1 MAEYNVQQKQFIQEY
16 KAQHKLTNQTDEQI
30 MLFIQKDMQTN
41 GVVYPGFEHLANPN
55 TSASST
61 TNGQI
66 FDTSNKSDENKGIS
80 VEKSSTTETSDNL
93 SSEGKEVTTDEN
105 GNTITTIKD
114 GDDIIEQTISST
126 DEKGNNIETV
136 VNYQDGK
143 PIKQTKKKNG
153 NIDTV
158 TTYKYHDASEENKL
172 AYVTLETTKAD
183 NTKVITT
190 ALETDKDGN
199 VDQED
204 FLDRTTIS
212 KDGTVT
218 SIYIQDGN
226 LLEQKVK
233 FDGKKVTTMYNGK
246 DLKNYDANK
255 LHRLV
260 QETEEK
266 GIKRYA
272 LYDGKGNT
280 KTTVQNGESPA
291 LIAQKFKVK
300 ENTLRRLN
308 PKKGKGAITQ
318 VGADILIPGEFNA
331 DSYPMRVRKSKEE
344 SLNKYNQF
352 ESKRLTKE
360 INSGEVQNIKLA
372 KSYNNVYEFA
382 KDKLLKSGVKNPDN
396 NQINEEANKLILLN
410 GEKFSYKAGKTVKV
424 AKSLTESKPAQEL
437 TKYGFKASAG
447 NRIFFQKFNNLNSQQ
462 KQNVLSAIQYCK
474 SQKITN
480 PSDIKAKVLETL
492 GINLFDSN
500 KTVPMVAD
508 NNYGV
513 MAYQRNSKPISIES
527 FVKDHLKLD
536 IKSELGKTVLERLSQ
551 VDQAQLNKIS
561 AKDFKG
567 FNNKTLDSVASML
580 ETVGV
585 QIRTQAEINVKNN
598 TPRAKAEKGKR
609 AVRIAAAE
617 NIALAYDNAIN
628 VIKNYQGNQ
637 GWMNVG
643 FYREKLG
650 QLLDKVN
657 PTDVATCFDAVIKRL
672 EKEKQYA
679 VSRLKTASANESEF
693 RQAFKDL
700 TGKDYNENSVKNFI
714 AQAQKGGDWT
724 KAYDKAFG
732 DRVVKRATDKVNFQQ
747 YVDGAGDI
755 VLMLLGTEAIGKGVA
770 WAGSKVAT
778 KLAPYVPKVLSKL
791 GATTVMNVGGNSVTV
806 SRVAGSMVTSAATF
820 TTWDASKNYINLK
833 TKDIQ
838 YSGEDAVKE
847 WQAYKEGNVES
858 AKFGAFAGLLNST
871 VVGKVVNGTMKLF
884 EKPVAKAVQG
894 VAKTLEKGEAVT
906 GTEVMKTF
914 IAKQAPGMVAKTAGT
929 VAEVA
934 GFTMYETA
942 NEITKELLKTDANGQ
957 RHLPKDLTEEGLTN
971 YLWTHLKGQAANL
984 GEIKAISKL
993 IFMHKGAIVERER
1006 MMNENLSK
1014 CEMLSNV
1021 KVQKAEVNGRE
1032 VYEVTMPNGNR
1043 KVAHTPEEIVA
1054 YCNNLM
1060 LMDMAMNS
1068 KTTATEANPNAPK
1081 GMNVEEDALLE
1092 KATKENP
1099 AEVVTEKVK
1108 KQWQQADLKKE
1119 AREEKVDLFNP
1130 DTKAGLN
1137 EPAPEVKDEVTSL
1150 IFTGKL
1156 KDSLT
1161 QHYNELGNVF
1171 KDIAKN
1177 RSADFKKLVKECGSD
1192 KEAFCKGVISILSE
1206 EIGMKGFEPKIEM
1219 KNLTG
1224 EADGQADWTK
1234 GTIYI
1239 NSSENNV
1246 KKLVG
1251 LISHEYIHMLQYRD
1265 ILAQYGEKG
1274 LREVIMNDNN
1284 IPQEKKESQLS
1295 EILKSPYTKK
1305 LLDNYDNLKH
1315 SPENSLNE
1323 YITRIYKDE
1332 FSNGID
1338 PNKDMKGYTNQGV
1351 EREAY
1356 HLGSGKLGNNTTQL
1370 EGLTLEKEE
1379 SMKDV
1384 LARMRAKLKTGQTS
1398 QDIKNNTS
1406 PKKAENFV
1414 VNEDGSITRIDNTQ
1428 KGVIQSDSNISN
1440 KVKDYIL
1447 SNLSKRYKNKTPEEL
1462 EFLISNIAS
1471 GTNDDINVITK
1482 RLNIINEANPRYLQ
1496 DFLNKNMGN
1505 AGFIL
1510 DNYKTIY
1517 DKIILNDNFQDLG
1530 PDKFNFVKFITSDN
1544 LQKII
1549 DTIDKPGF
1557 PNLVKS
1563 TIYDSK
1569 NHNVELGN
1577 ETVKINSALLVHLL
1591 TGQQYSSATEFNKAV
1606 NGLTEANHRIESDNI
1621 CPYNQIAEGILTQ
1634 KPELAQIAKE
1644 FQKHISKGGNA
1655 DKFFKELEKSGR
1667 LPHEIELKTIVPD
1680 KNALIV
1686 PSDLLDVFIE
1696 RTNQAT
1702 EKDAHNLRNKK
1713 LGNNTIGNI
1722 PKGIVQS
1729 EITSENFEQQKA
1741 DFIKE
1746 FNEKVG
1752 KFHNILYGNKVEKI
1766 STPEDLAAVKEF
1778 WEWTNS
1784 EEGKKQFRDSYEII
1798 DRINANNIADFKE
1811 LVETINGQKELS
1823 DDIKHSLL
1831 YDAIAGESLKET
1843 KEFIQGIEPS
1853 DLTKLNELE
1862 GFDRIMLSGSSA
1874 EQKAKL
1880 DFYKEIKT
1888 GKYDSIIKDD
1898 NIFKHVLSIGYS
1910 VEKTKSLYDTF
1921 AGENIS
1927 KEWFAKIQ
1935 EGLENSDVNAIKQ
1948 LYSQTKDLLDNNS
1961 DISWIMFR
1969 NLKQE
1974 DIPAKIE
1981 IINTLKSA
1989 KASNKEIC
1997 EILNKTNKDNLDIA
2011 KDLVQKAFANGDK
2024 KAEKYNVVII
2034 LNKLSHHG
2042 AYSKEFV
2049 EKNAE
2054 ALLHLDGTCIRKT
2067 TETNLELA
2075 SKISE
2080 NKEISSYQVDMMLNY
2095 ATDKE
2100 RTQKLIHTLDCG
2112 ITKLPELE
2120 VMNQLRTDF
2129 LGIIKKHLPPEKLQE
2144 IEKSIEDKEE
2154 FESILLGKANSRT
2167 LRDVELSPTEE
2178 EVTSAIARIAPS
2190 LGYEASPMRDAG
2202 LRLKRYFDERNQNI
2216 SDMNFILLEN
2226 ARYKNEA
2233 TKQQTLAQFN
2243 DLYPLL
2249 TNDEIKSIREI
2260 YIQTPEKE
2268 RQNIDYSLIAK
2279 REIIPLL
2286 KGTQNYDYYATQK
2299 ALEFLNCSNA
2309 EFKQKKHNLETRRQE
2324 LRNEYKFSEWKRI
2337 LNMPE
2342 AEFNKLKTPFELRT
2356 ETPVDIKAYEAQMRE
2371 KMADRITY
2379 DPIEAAELIERAEKK
2394 QSLRNEMFGNDYV
2407 PDKINAFEKLPKK
2420 APVTVTPLPAAGK
2433 LMRELRNTGHVKLSI
2448 PNEGGVKVKP
2458 YDAVIHPEDDYR
2470 LNVTQDAGIKIRY
2483 GTKLQWS
2490 NFKIARDLLQNY
2502 YDGHGHTLEGVNIEV
2517 NKTADG
2523 KYKIKISGESSWDYS
2538 HLDQMGSSTKH
2549 DPLDAGG
2556 YGEGTR
2562 AVAVSLLSKADI
2574 TNVKYASGDW
2584 AMTYGRSS
2592 DDLKSAY
2599 MTQTLSKNSEKVK
2612 GSTVEF
2618 ETENADIAHKLLEAK
2633 DYFNHPHNPDFK
2645 NLDFE
2650 NEFFGFKLKD
2660 DGAKGNIYLIQR
2672 YETDGES
2679 NNGLRGATIV
2689 FKTQPNH
2696 PTLVEKSGGEQFE
2709 LGTGVDRAQI
2719 PSYDVN
2725 RILSRYIKTMTDEEL
2740 TQTISSMEKFW
2751 GESGTEKDRLNDMYV
2766 PFVREA
2772 HRRGLGIDFKD
2783 AHYVYLD
2790 KPSTSSYDMAK
2801 NLGYKIANKSMKDV
2815 GMQSFYAK
2823 DASKLPH
2830 QPTEEQSK
2838 EIRLLEEGVRII
2850 QECTDL
2856 STKDLLN
2863 SDEVTKQTY
2872 MFSEGD
2878 HGTGAEAIIEA
2889 GEYQG
2894 HWMRDSHLLLQNYVG
2909 NLATFLHEIS
2919 HKSGPDESEVFSM
2932 QLTKLQSH
2940 ITNAIMHNPN
2950 AFKKIQTLSK
2960 MFDEVRSQEFNKQIP
2975 TTEVIQDKSFTP
2987 EKYKQHIDNLLSVT
3001 PEYREYVEP
3010 EPPKEPEPIEYI
3022 GDENRIVSTGN
3033 SGELGKIKIKSFE
3046 ENRRLTSRFNIAGIK
3061 RFAKSFIN
3069 KILRHKPSKVEED
3082 GGIILGDD
3090 DFASFTIDA
3099 GVAHFD
3105 KPIAKDQK
3113 PAKEEKHYKYEEFIP
3128 SRHESYTTLKSSDS
3142 MMKELEEKGSVA
3154 LSIPNA
3160 GGLKPKISET
3170 PNVEKDNDFNKTVSA
3185 QMTLSYAKKR
3195 NWSNEKIA
3203 RDLMQNFY
3211 DGNGHTLEGV
3221 DLKVKQNDDGTY
3233 TIRIDGKGIYN
3244 YEHLKRLGGSDKD
3257 NPKDAGGFGEGS
3269 RIIAGSLLAK
3279 GTNRVRFA
3287 CKDWQMDFTT
3297 AENVRTHEEGVMRTL
3312 TKNEAQLDGNYVEFD
3327 TNDKELVEK
3336 IMDSKNY
3343 FYSPNNPDFRDL
3355 DIENEFF
3362 GFKVTPDK
3370 NGNLY
3375 YIQRFQTPDKKM
3387 DNGLQNMTLIFKQ
3400 AAFGENFQN
3409 KGGYT
3414 IDLNTTRDRMA
3425 IEAEQ
3430 MSELTRAYA
3439 KTLPDADLV
3448 KAISALEPIFTSD
3461 NCNSEKFRRENK
3473 ANNLSYQFAQSII
3486 HEAASRG
3493 IKLDFEGKK
3502 IVYVKESSEWRTNL
3516 SSKEEAFFNKEGYIF
3531 ANMGTELGIED
3542 AESLYAKLHRPHSI
3556 KPTEQQAKQLQILNE
3571 AVNLIT
3577 SNDKMGL
3584 FPKEG
3589 TQLYAFDETSN
3600 IESSTGY
3607 YAAVNSKNLDGVFIH
3622 TNKLK
3627 AESFPTMLTNVLCEM
3642 LEGQTSK
3649 NLSSYSYNQTELIR
3663 SQLNTLITQPQIIEK
3678 LNILEKIY
3686 KEQQK

>member
-41 GVVYPGFEHLANPN
+41 GVVYPGFEHLAKPN

-61 TNGQI
+61 ANGQI
-66 FDTSNKSDENKGIS
+66 FDTSNKPDENKGIS
-80 VEKSSTTETSDNL
+80 VERSSTTKTSDNL

-308 PKKGKGAITQ
+308 PKKGKDAITQ

-344 SLNKYNQF
+344 SINKYNKF
-352 ESKRLTKE
+352 ETRRLTKE

-410 GEKFSYKAGKTVKV
+410 GEKFSYKAGKTVKI

-551 VDQAQLNKIS
+551 VDQTQLNKIS

-580 ETVGV
+580 ETAGV

-791 GATTVMNVGGNSVTV
+791 GATTVMKIGGNSVTV

-858 AKFGAFAGLLNST
+858 GKFGAFAGLLNST

-929 VAEVA
+929 IAEVA

-957 RHLPKDLTEEGLTN
+957 RHLPKDLTEEGLTS
-971 YLWTHLKGQAANL
+971 YLWTHLKGQATNL

-1032 VYEVTMPNGNR
+1032 IYEVTMPNGNR

-1068 KTTATEANPNAPK
+1068 KTTAAEANPNAPK

-1119 AREEKVDLFNP
+1119 ATEEKVDLFNP

-1137 EPAPEVKDEVTSL
+1137 EPAPKVKDEVTSL

-1239 NSSENNV
+1239 NSTENNV

-1265 ILAQYGEKG
+1265 ILAQYGETG

-1398 QDIKNNTS
+1398 QDNKDNTS
-1406 PKKAENFV
+1406 TKKTANFV
-1414 VNEDGSITRIDNTQ
+1414 VNEDGSIT
-1428 KGVIQSDSNISN
+1428 
-1440 KVKDYIL
+1440 
-1447 SNLSKRYKNKTPEEL
+1447 
-1462 EFLISNIAS
+1462 FA
-1471 GTNDDINVITK
+1471 
-1482 RLNIINEANPRYLQ
+1482 
-1496 DFLNKNMGN
+1496 
-1505 AGFIL
+1505 
-1510 DNYKTIY
+1510 
-1517 DKIILNDNFQDLG
+1517 
-1530 PDKFNFVKFITSDN
+1530 
-1544 LQKII
+1544 
-1549 DTIDKPGF
+1549 
-1557 PNLVKS
+1557 
-1563 TIYDSK
+1563 
-1569 NHNVELGN
+1569 
-1577 ETVKINSALLVHLL
+1577 
-1591 TGQQYSSATEFNKAV
+1591 
-1606 NGLTEANHRIESDNI
+1606 
-1621 CPYNQIAEGILTQ
+1621 
-1634 KPELAQIAKE
+1634 
-1644 FQKHISKGGNA
+1644 
-1655 DKFFKELEKSGR
+1655 
-1667 LPHEIELKTIVPD
+1667 
-1680 KNALIV
+1680 
-1686 PSDLLDVFIE
+1686 
-1696 RTNQAT
+1696 
-1702 EKDAHNLRNKK
+1702 
-1713 LGNNTIGNI
+1713 NNT

-1741 DFIKE
+1741 DFIKDV
-1746 FNEKVG
+1746 NEKLGEYAKYCV
-1752 KFHNILYGNKVEKI
+1752 KKIENI

-1784 EEGKKQFRDSYEII
+1784 EEGKKQFSNISYDII
-1798 DRINANNIADFKE
+1798 DKINAKNIADFKE
-1811 LVETINGQKELS
+1811 LVETMKAQKDLS
-1823 DDIKHSLL
+1823 NDIKSNLL
-1831 YDAIAGESLKET
+1831 YGAIAEESLKET

-1862 GFDRIMLSGSSA
+1862 IFDRTMLSGSST

-1880 DFYKEIKT
+1880 DFYKAIKT

-1898 NIFKHVLSIGYS
+1898 NIFKHVLSVGYS

-1927 KEWFAKIQ
+1927 KECFAKIQ

-1948 LYSQTKDLLDNNS
+1948 LYSQVKDLLDNNS
-1961 DISWIMFR
+1961 DMSWIMFR

-1989 KASNKEIC
+1989 KATNEEIC
-1997 EILNKTNKDNLDIA
+1997 EILHKTNKDNLDIA
-2011 KDLVQKAFANGDK
+2011 KDLVQKAFANGDE

-2034 LNKLSHHG
+2034 LNKLTRG
-2042 AYSKEFV
+2042 VYSKEFV

-2100 RTQKLIHTLDCG
+2100 RTQKLIDNLNNG
-2112 ITKLPELE
+2112 YTKLSEFE
-2120 VMNQLRTDF
+2120 VMNQLRMDF
-2129 LGIIKKHLPPEKLQE
+2129 IELIKKHLPPERLQE
-2144 IEKSIEDKEE
+2144 LERKFSNDKET
-2154 FESILLGKANSRT
+2154 FEDMLLQQAFKLKG
-2167 LRDVELSPTEE
+2167 VELSPAEE
-2178 EVTSAIARIAPS
+2178 KVVNDITRI
-2190 LGYEASPMRDAG
+2190 SPPLSIGTTVLYGVKSGLEKYFGDRD
-2202 LRLKRYFDERNQNI
+2202 RTI
-2216 SDMNFILLEN
+2216 SDMNYALEN
-2226 ARYKNEA
+2226 AQYKDEA
-2233 TKQQTLAQFN
+2233 TKQQTLAKFN
-2243 DLYPLL
+2243 DLYPRLSKSEL
-2249 TNDEIKSIREI
+2249 ATIKNI
-2260 YIQTPEKE
+2260 YFQLPPKE
-2268 RQNIDYSLIAK
+2268 RLNIDYSLIAK

-2286 KGTQNYDYYATQK
+2286 KGTQNYDADAIKK
-2299 ALEFLNCSNA
+2299 ALEFLNCSDA
-2309 EFKQKKHNLETRRQE
+2309 EFKQKKHNLETRRPE

-2420 APVTVTPLPAAGK
+2420 APVAVTPLPAAGK

-2633 DYFNHPHNPDFK
+2633 DYFYHPHNPDFK

-2766 PFVREA
+2766 PFVKEA

-2815 GMQSFYAK
+2815 GMQSFNAK
-2823 DASKLPH
+2823 DESKLPH

-2838 EIRLLEEGVRII
+2838 EIRLLEEGVRIL

-2863 SDEVTKQTY
+2863 SDEVNKPTY

-2878 HGTGAEAIIEA
+2878 HGAGAEAIIEG

-2894 HWMRDSHLLLQNYVG
+2894 HWMRDSHLLMQNYVG

-2919 HKSGPDESEVFSM
+2919 HKSGGDESEVFSM

-3010 EPPKEPEPIEYI
+3010 EPPKEPAPIEYT
-3022 GDENRIVSTGN
+3022 GDKNRIVSTGN

-3069 KILRHKPSKVEED
+3069 KILRHKPSKIEED

-3128 SRHESYTTLKSSDS
+3128 SKHESYTTLKSSDS

-3160 GGLKPKISET
+3160 GGLKPKISDT
-3170 PNVEKDNDFNKTVSA
+3170 PSVEKDNDFNKTVSA

-3297 AENVRTHEEGVMRTL
+3297 AENARTHEEGVMRTL

-3493 IKLDFEGKK
+3493 IKLDFEDKK

>member
-1 MAEYNVQQKQFIQEY
+1 MTEYNVQQKQFIQEY
-16 KAQHKLTNQTDEQI
+16 KTRHHLENKSDEQI

-41 GVVYPGFEHLANPN
+41 GVVYPGFESLVKPQNKP
-55 TSASST
+55 TYT
-61 TNGQI
+61 GQI
-66 FDTSNKSDENKGIS
+66 FGNSTTSNDMAGTAIEHGSSATAVKEP
-80 VEKSSTTETSDNL
+80 EKEI
-93 SSEGKEVTTDEN
+93 TTDEN
-105 GNTITTIKD
+105 GNEVAVVKN
-114 GDDIIEQTISST
+114 GDEVVEATVTQTDSN
-126 DEKGNNIETV
+126 GNKLETV
-136 VNYQDGK
+136 VSYENGK
-143 PIKQTKKKNG
+143 PVKQIKKQNG
-153 NIDTV
+153 NVSSVTKFKYNEPTENIPFPSVTVETIDGG
-158 TTYKYHDASEENKL
+158 KNKI
-172 AYVTLETTKAD
+172 
-183 NTKVITT
+183 ITT
-190 ALETDKDGN
+190 ALETDKYGN

-204 FLDRTTIS
+204 FIRRKTIS
-212 KDGTVT
+212 RDGTETTVIIG
-218 SIYIQDGN
+218 SEYIKEEK
-226 LLEQKVK
+226 LK
-233 FDGKKVTTMYNGK
+233 FDGKKVTTLYKGTNLA
-246 DLKNYDANK
+246 DFDSHK
-255 LHRLV
+255 LHRVV
-260 QETEEK
+260 QETEVD

-272 LYDGKGNT
+272 EYDGKGNT
-280 KTTVQNGESPA
+280 KTTVQFGETPSK
-291 LIAQKFKVK
+291 IAKKFNVK
-300 ENTLRRLN
+300 EQALMRLN
-308 PKKGKGAITQ
+308 PQKGKNAITQ
-318 VGADILIPGEFNA
+318 VAADILIPGEFNA
-331 DSYPMRVRKSKEE
+331 DSYPMRVRKSKGE

-352 ESKRLTKE
+352 EARRLTKE

-382 KDKLLKSGVKNPDN
+382 KDKLLKSGVKNLDN
-396 NQINEEANKLILLN
+396 DQINEEANKLILLN
-410 GEKFSYKAGKTVKV
+410 GKNFLYKAGKTVKV
-424 AKSLTESKPAQEL
+424 AKSLTNSKQASEL
-437 TKYGFKASAG
+437 TKYGFQASAE
-447 NRIFFQKFNNLNSQQ
+447 NRIFFQKFNALNPQQ

-492 GINLFDSN
+492 GINLFDSD
-500 KTVPMVAD
+500 KTVPMVAK

-513 MAYQRNSKPISIES
+513 MAYQRNSKPISIET

-536 IKSELGKTVLERLSQ
+536 IKSEPGKTVLDRLSQ
-551 VDQAQLNKIS
+551 TEQTILNKIS

-598 TPRAKAEKGKR
+598 SPRAKAEKEKR
-609 AVRIAAAE
+609 AVRTAAAE

-637 GWMNVG
+637 GWMNVA

-672 EKEKQYA
+672 EKEKQFA

-693 RQAFKDL
+693 KQAFKDL
-700 TGKDYNENSVKNFI
+700 TGKDYNENAVKNFL
-714 AQAQKGGDWT
+714 AQAQKGGDWS
-724 KAYDKAFG
+724 KSYDQAFG
-732 DRVVKRATDKVNFQQ
+732 DKVVKRATDKVNFQQ

-778 KLAPYVPKVLSKL
+778 KLAPYVPKILSKL

-838 YSGEDAVKE
+838 YTGEDAVKE

-858 AKFGAFAGLLNST
+858 GKFGAFAGLLNST

-884 EKPVAKAVQG
+884 EKPVAKAMQG
-894 VAKTLEKGEAVT
+894 VAKTLEKGEAT
-906 GTEVMKTF
+906 GADVMKTF
-914 IAKQAPGMVAKTAGT
+914 ISKQTPGMIAQTAGA

-942 NEITKELLKTDANGQ
+942 NNLTKKLLQTDANGQ
-957 RHLPKDLTEEGLTN
+957 LHLPKDLTEDGLTQ
-971 YLWTHLKGQAANL
+971 YLLKNIPEEFLKQAKGI

-993 IFMHKGAIVERER
+993 IFMHKGAVVERER
-1006 MMNENLSK
+1006 IMNENLSK
-1014 CEMLSNV
+1014 CEMLGKV
-1021 KVQKAEVNGRE
+1021 KIQKAEVDGAE
-1032 VYEVTMPNGNR
+1032 IYAITTPNGNR
-1043 KVAHTPEEIVA
+1043 KIARSPEDVVA
-1054 YCNNLM
+1054 YCNVLM
-1060 LMDMAMNS
+1060 QMDMAMNS
-1068 KTTATEANPNAPK
+1068 KTAATETNPNETKVKTPKGLVEKTQTTNPTENVKNKVISEVAKDIKDEGMRLNTPESLDAELAEAEQNPNAPVDNMEAFNLVIN
-1081 GMNVEEDALLE
+1081 GNIGNVL
-1092 KATKENP
+1092 KAQYDN
-1099 AEVVTEKVK
+1099 A
-1108 KQWQQADLKKE
+1108 
-1119 AREEKVDLFNP
+1119 
-1130 DTKAGLN
+1130 
-1137 EPAPEVKDEVTSL
+1137 S
-1150 IFTGKL
+1150 
-1156 KDSLT
+1156 
-1161 QHYNELGNVF
+1161 NVF
-1171 KDIAKN
+1171 KDIAKKYSSELDQLEKQYGN
-1177 RSADFKKLVKECGSD
+1177 DKKIFAEKFTEFLADKLGVKG
-1192 KEAFCKGVISILSE
+1192 I
-1206 EIGMKGFEPKIEM
+1206 EPKIV
-1219 KNLTG
+1219 LRDTGDADGFFDWSTG
-1224 EADGQADWTK
+1224 ELAVNSKLNNSKDIQTMIAHEFVHVMQFKDMIANKGSEAISSLLMHDEKFITAKAIELAKNNGADYKSLPAEDQQIYKEACSEMLADEVMEA
-1234 GTIYI
+1234 
-1239 NSSENNV
+1239 N
-1246 KKLVG
+1246 
-1251 LISHEYIHMLQYRD
+1251 
-1265 ILAQYGEKG
+1265 KG
-1274 LREVIMNDNN
+1274 LVDFA
-1284 IPQEKKESQLS
+1284 Q
-1295 EILKSPYTKK
+1295 
-1305 LLDNYDNLKH
+1305 KH
-1315 SPENSLNE
+1315 PTSKGSLNE
-1323 YITRIYKDE
+1323 YLSRIYQNE
-1332 FSNGID
+1332 YEN
-1338 PNKDMKGYTNQGV
+1338 MKTDVNSPEYYNQV
-1351 EREAY
+1351 IENEAY
-1356 HLGSGKLGNNTTQL
+1356 YLGNGQL
-1370 EGLTLEKEE
+1370 GLN
-1379 SMKDV
+1379 
-1384 LARMRAKLKTGQTS
+1384 LKGRIHFANSKTKGQT
-1398 QDIKNNTS
+1398 K
-1406 PKKAENFV
+1406 
-1414 VNEDGSITRIDNTQ
+1414 
-1428 KGVIQSDSNISN
+1428 
-1440 KVKDYIL
+1440 
-1447 SNLSKRYKNKTPEEL
+1447 
-1462 EFLISNIAS
+1462 
-1471 GTNDDINVITK
+1471 
-1482 RLNIINEANPRYLQ
+1482 
-1496 DFLNKNMGN
+1496 
-1505 AGFIL
+1505 
-1510 DNYKTIY
+1510 
-1517 DKIILNDNFQDLG
+1517 
-1530 PDKFNFVKFITSDN
+1530 TSD
-1544 LQKII
+1544 
-1549 DTIDKPGF
+1549 
-1557 PNLVKS
+1557 V
-1563 TIYDSK
+1563 
-1569 NHNVELGN
+1569 
-1577 ETVKINSALLVHLL
+1577 
-1591 TGQQYSSATEFNKAV
+1591 AT
-1606 NGLTEANHRIESDNI
+1606 
-1621 CPYNQIAEGILTQ
+1621 
-1634 KPELAQIAKE
+1634 
-1644 FQKHISKGGNA
+1644 
-1655 DKFFKELEKSGR
+1655 
-1667 LPHEIELKTIVPD
+1667 
-1680 KNALIV
+1680 
-1686 PSDLLDVFIE
+1686 
-1696 RTNQAT
+1696 
-1702 EKDAHNLRNKK
+1702 
-1713 LGNNTIGNI
+1713 

-1778 WEWTNS
+1778 WKWTNT

-1798 DRINANNIADFKE
+1798 DKINANNIADFKE

-1831 YDAIAGESLKET
+1831 YDAIAGGSIKET

-1853 DLTKLNELE
+1853 DLAKLNELE
-1862 GFDRIMLSGSSA
+1862 GFDRIMLSGSST

-1910 VEKTKSLYDTF
+1910 VEKTKSLYDAF

-1927 KEWFAKIQ
+1927 KEWFAKTQ
-1935 EGLENSDVNAIKQ
+1935 EGLEDSDVNAIKQ

-1961 DISWIMFR
+1961 DMSWIMFR

-1989 KASNKEIC
+1989 KATNEEIC
-1997 EILNKTNKDNLDIA
+1997 ETLNKTNKDNLDIA
-2011 KDLVQKAFANGDK
+2011 KDLVQKAFANGDE

-2034 LNKLSHHG
+2034 LNKLTRG
-2042 AYSKEFV
+2042 VYSKEFV

-2075 SKISE
+2075 NKISE

-2100 RTQKLIHTLDCG
+2100 RTQKLIDNLNNG
-2112 ITKLPELE
+2112 YTKLPEIE
-2120 VMNQLRTDF
+2120 VMNQLRMDF
-2129 LGIIKKHLPPEKLQE
+2129 IEIIKKHLPPERLQE
-2144 IEKSIEDKEE
+2144 LEKSIEDKEE
-2154 FESILLGKANSRT
+2154 FEKILIGQANSRA
-2167 LRDVELSPTEE
+2167 LRDMELNPAEE
-2178 EVTSAIARIAPS
+2178 KVANGITRIAPPLS
-2190 LGYEASPMRDAG
+2190 IAASPMREAG
-2202 LRLKRYFDERNQNI
+2202 LGLEKYFADRNQNI
-2216 SDMNFILLEN
+2216 SDMNFSLEN
-2226 ARYKNEA
+2226 AQYKDEA
-2233 TKQQTLAQFN
+2233 TKQQTLAKFN

-2249 TNDEIKSIREI
+2249 SNDELKDMREI
-2260 YIQTPEKE
+2260 YLQTPEKE
-2268 RQNIDYSLIAK
+2268 RLNIDYSLIAK

-2286 KGTQNYDYYATQK
+2286 RKTQNYNYRATEK
-2299 ALEFLNCSNA
+2299 ALEFLNCSDA
-2309 EFKQKKHNLETRRQE
+2309 EFKQKKHNLETRTQE
-2324 LRNEYKFSEWKRI
+2324 LRNEWEFSKWKRM

-2342 AEFNKLKTPFELRT
+2342 VEFNRLKIPFEERT

-2371 KMADRITY
+2371 KMTARITY
-2379 DPIEAAELIERAEKK
+2379 DPIEAAELIEKTEKK
-2394 QSLRNEMFGNDYV
+2394 QSLRNEMFGNDYE

-2420 APVTVTPLPAAGK
+2420 AHVAVTPLPATGE
-2433 LMRELRNTGHVKLSI
+2433 LMGELRKTGHVKLSI

-2517 NKTADG
+2517 DKTIDG

-2618 ETENADIAHKLLEAK
+2618 ETTNADIAHKLLEAK

-2660 DGAKGNIYLIQR
+2660 DGAKGNLYLIQR

-2689 FKTQPNH
+2689 LKTQPNH

-2751 GESGTEKDRLNDMYV
+2751 GEGGTEKDKLNDMYV
-2766 PFVREA
+2766 PFVKEA
-2772 HRRGLGIDFKD
+2772 NRRGLGIDFKD

-2790 KPSTSSYDMAK
+2790 KPSPSSYDMAK
-2801 NLGYKIANKSMKDV
+2801 NMGYKIADMNMKEV
-2815 GMQSFYAK
+2815 GMQSFNAK
-2823 DASKLPH
+2823 DESKLPH

-2863 SDEVTKQTY
+2863 SDEVTKPTY

-2878 HGTGAEAIIEA
+2878 YGAGAEAIIEA

-2919 HKSGPDESEVFSM
+2919 HKAGGDESEVFSR

-2960 MFDEVRSQEFNKQIP
+2960 MFDEVRSQEFNTPIKS
-2975 TTEVIQDKSFTP
+2975 TEVIQDKSFTP
-2987 EKYKQHIDNLLSVT
+2987 EQYKQHIDNLLSVA
-3001 PEYREYVEP
+3001 PEYKEYVEP
-3010 EPPKEPEPIEYI
+3010 EAPKELKSMVST
-3022 GDENRIVSTGN
+3022 GDENSIGSGN
-3033 SGELGKIKIKSFE
+3033 SKKTGKIKLKSFE
-3046 ENRRLTSRFNIAGIK
+3046 ENKKLTSRFNIAGIK

-3082 GGIILGDD
+3082 GGRILGDD

-3105 KPIAKDQK
+3105 KPIAKAQK
-3113 PAKEEKHYKYEEFIP
+3113 PAKEEKHYKYEAFTP
-3128 SRHESYTTLKSSDS
+3128 SKHESYTTLKSSDS

-3160 GGLKPKISET
+3160 GGLKPKISDT
-3170 PNVEKDNDFNKTVSA
+3170 PSVEKDNDFNKTVSA

-3257 NPKDAGGFGEGS
+3257 DPRDAGGFGEGS
-3269 RIIAGSLLAK
+3269 RILAGSLLAK
-3279 GTNRVRFA
+3279 GTTRVRFA

-3297 AENVRTHEEGVMRTL
+3297 AENARTHEEGIMRTL
-3312 TKNEAQLDGNYVEFD
+3312 TKSDTQLDGNYVEFD
-3327 TNDKELVEK
+3327 TKDKELVER

-3362 GFKVTPDK
+3362 GFKVNPNK

-3387 DNGLQNMTLIFKQ
+3387 DNGLQDMTLVFKQ

-3409 KGGYT
+3409 KAGYT
-3414 IDLNTTRDRMA
+3414 IHLNTTRDRMA
-3425 IEAEQ
+3425 IEPEQ

-3439 KTLPDADLV
+3439 KTLPDAELV

-3493 IKLDFEGKK
+3493 IKLDFEEKK
-3502 IVYVKESSEWRTNL
+3502 IVYVKESSEWRTSL
-3516 SSKEEAFFNKEGYIF
+3516 SSKEEAFFKKEGYIF
-3531 ANMGTELGIED
+3531 ANMGTEIGIED

-3571 AVNLIT
+3571 AIKLIT
-3577 SNDKMGL
+3577 ENDKFGL
-3584 FPKEG
+3584 FPKEE

-3600 IESSTGY
+3600 IESKTGY
-3607 YAAVNSKNLDGVFIH
+3607 YAAVNSGNLDGVFIN
-3622 TNKLK
+3622 TKELQL
-3627 AESFPTMLTNVLCEM
+3627 EFFPTMLTNVLCEM
-3642 LEGQTSK
+3642 LEDQTNK
-3649 NLSSYSYNQTELIR
+3649 ALSSYSYNQTELIR
-3663 SQLNTLITQPQIIEK
+3663 SQLNTLISQPQIVEK
-3678 LNILEKIY
+3678 LNILEQMY

>member
-41 GVVYPGFEHLANPN
+41 GVVYPGFEHLAKPN

-61 TNGQI
+61 ANGQI
-66 FDTSNKSDENKGIS
+66 FDTSNKPDENKGIS
-80 VEKSSTTETSDNL
+80 VERSSTTETSDNL
-93 SSEGKEVTTDEN
+93 SSEGKEVTIDEN

-344 SLNKYNQF
+344 SINKYNKF
-352 ESKRLTKE
+352 ETRRLTKE

-410 GEKFSYKAGKTVKV
+410 GEKFSYKAGKTVKI

-551 VDQAQLNKIS
+551 VDQTQLNKIS

-693 RQAFKDL
+693 KQAFKDL

-778 KLAPYVPKVLSKL
+778 KLAPYVPKVLSKI
-791 GATTVMNVGGNSVTV
+791 GAATVMNVGGNSVTV

-858 AKFGAFAGLLNST
+858 GKFGAFAGLLNST

-1081 GMNVEEDALLE
+1081 GMNVEENALLE

-1119 AREEKVDLFNP
+1119 ATEGKVDLFNP

-1239 NSSENNV
+1239 NSTENNV

-1265 ILAQYGEKG
+1265 ILAQYGETG

-1398 QDIKNNTS
+1398 QDNKDNTS
-1406 PKKAENFV
+1406 TKKTANFV
-1414 VNEDGSITRIDNTQ
+1414 VNEDGSIT
-1428 KGVIQSDSNISN
+1428 
-1440 KVKDYIL
+1440 
-1447 SNLSKRYKNKTPEEL
+1447 
-1462 EFLISNIAS
+1462 FA
-1471 GTNDDINVITK
+1471 
-1482 RLNIINEANPRYLQ
+1482 
-1496 DFLNKNMGN
+1496 
-1505 AGFIL
+1505 
-1510 DNYKTIY
+1510 
-1517 DKIILNDNFQDLG
+1517 
-1530 PDKFNFVKFITSDN
+1530 
-1544 LQKII
+1544 
-1549 DTIDKPGF
+1549 
-1557 PNLVKS
+1557 
-1563 TIYDSK
+1563 
-1569 NHNVELGN
+1569 
-1577 ETVKINSALLVHLL
+1577 
-1591 TGQQYSSATEFNKAV
+1591 
-1606 NGLTEANHRIESDNI
+1606 
-1621 CPYNQIAEGILTQ
+1621 
-1634 KPELAQIAKE
+1634 
-1644 FQKHISKGGNA
+1644 
-1655 DKFFKELEKSGR
+1655 
-1667 LPHEIELKTIVPD
+1667 
-1680 KNALIV
+1680 
-1686 PSDLLDVFIE
+1686 
-1696 RTNQAT
+1696 
-1702 EKDAHNLRNKK
+1702 
-1713 LGNNTIGNI
+1713 NNT

-1741 DFIKE
+1741 DFIKDV
-1746 FNEKVG
+1746 NEKLGEYAKYCV
-1752 KFHNILYGNKVEKI
+1752 KKIENI

-1784 EEGKKQFRDSYEII
+1784 EEGKKQFSNISYDII
-1798 DRINANNIADFKE
+1798 DKINAKNIADFKE
-1811 LVETINGQKELS
+1811 LVETMKAQKDLS
-1823 DDIKHSLL
+1823 DDIKSNLL
-1831 YDAIAGESLKET
+1831 YGAIAEESLKET

-1862 GFDRIMLSGSSA
+1862 IFDRTMLSGSST

-1880 DFYKEIKT
+1880 DFYKAIKT

-1910 VEKTKSLYDTF
+1910 VEKTKALYDTF
-1921 AGENIS
+1921 AEENIS
-1927 KEWFAKIQ
+1927 KELFEKIR
-1935 EGLENSDVNAIKQ
+1935 EGIENSDVNAIKQ

-1989 KASNKEIC
+1989 KATNEEIC
-1997 EILNKTNKDNLDIA
+1997 ETLNKTNKDNLDIA
-2011 KDLVQKAFANGDK
+2011 KDLVQKAFANGDE
-2024 KAEKYNVVII
+2024 KAEKYNIVII
-2034 LNKLSHHG
+2034 LNKLTRG
-2042 AYSKEFV
+2042 VYSKEFV

-2100 RTQKLIHTLDCG
+2100 RTQKLIDNLNNG
-2112 ITKLPELE
+2112 YTKLSEFE
-2120 VMNQLRTDF
+2120 VMNQLRMDF
-2129 LGIIKKHLPPEKLQE
+2129 IELIKKHLPPERLQE
-2144 IEKSIEDKEE
+2144 LERKFSNDKET
-2154 FESILLGKANSRT
+2154 FEDMLLQQAFKLKG
-2167 LRDVELSPTEE
+2167 VELSPAEE
-2178 EVTSAIARIAPS
+2178 KVVNDITRI
-2190 LGYEASPMRDAG
+2190 SPPLSIGTTVLYGVKSGLEKYFGDRD
-2202 LRLKRYFDERNQNI
+2202 RTI
-2216 SDMNFILLEN
+2216 SDMNYALEN
-2226 ARYKNEA
+2226 AQYKDEA
-2233 TKQQTLAQFN
+2233 TKQQTLAKFN
-2243 DLYPLL
+2243 DLYPRLSKSEL
-2249 TNDEIKSIREI
+2249 ATIKNI
-2260 YIQTPEKE
+2260 YFQLPPKE
-2268 RQNIDYSLIAK
+2268 RLNIDYSLIAK

-2286 KGTQNYDYYATQK
+2286 KGTQNYDADAIKKT
-2299 ALEFLNCSNA
+2299 LEFLNCSDA
-2309 EFKQKKHNLETRRQE
+2309 EFKQKKHNLETRSPE

-2394 QSLRNEMFGNDYV
+2394 QSLRNEMFGNDYE

-2420 APVTVTPLPAAGK
+2420 APVAVTPLPAAGK

-2599 MTQTLSKNSEKVK
+2599 MTQTLSKNNEKVK

-2633 DYFNHPHNPDFK
+2633 DYFYHPHNPDFK

-2815 GMQSFYAK
+2815 GMQSFNAK
-2823 DASKLPH
+2823 DESKLPH

-2838 EIRLLEEGVRII
+2838 EIRLLEEGVRIL

-2863 SDEVTKQTY
+2863 SDEVNKPTY

-2878 HGTGAEAIIEA
+2878 HGAGAEAIIEG

-2894 HWMRDSHLLLQNYVG
+2894 HWMRDSHLLMQNYVG

-2919 HKSGPDESEVFSM
+2919 HKSGGDESEVFSM

-3010 EPPKEPEPIEYI
+3010 EPPKEPAPIEYT

-3069 KILRHKPSKVEED
+3069 KILRHKPSKIEED

-3128 SRHESYTTLKSSDS
+3128 SKHESYTTLKSSDS

-3160 GGLKPKISET
+3160 GGLKPKISDT
-3170 PNVEKDNDFNKTVSA
+3170 PSVEKDNDFNKTVSA

-3387 DNGLQNMTLIFKQ
+3387 DNGLQNMTIIFKQ

-3493 IKLDFEGKK
+3493 IKLDFEDKK

-3584 FPKEG
+3584 FPNEG

>member
-66 FDTSNKSDENKGIS
+66 FDTSNKPNENKGIS

-308 PKKGKGAITQ
+308 PKKGKDAITQ

-344 SLNKYNQF
+344 SINKYNKF
-352 ESKRLTKE
+352 ETRRLTKE

-424 AKSLTESKPAQEL
+424 AKSLTASKPAQEL

-447 NRIFFQKFNNLNSQQ
+447 NRIFFQKFNNLNPQQ

-551 VDQAQLNKIS
+551 VDQTQLNKIS

-778 KLAPYVPKVLSKL
+778 KLAPYVPKALSKI
-791 GATTVMNVGGNSVTV
+791 GAATVMNVGGNSVTV

-971 YLWTHLKGQAANL
+971 YLWKHLKGQAANL

-993 IFMHKGAIVERER
+993 IFMHKGAIAERER

-1032 VYEVTMPNGNR
+1032 IYEVTMPNGNR

-1068 KTTATEANPNAPK
+1068 KTTAAEAIPKGKLAVEENNVKSTKELIEKAQNTNPTENVKNKVISEVAKDIKDEGMRLNTPESLDAELAEAEQNPNAPVD
-1081 GMNVEEDALLE
+1081 NLEALNLVINGKIGNIL
-1092 KATKENP
+1092 KAQYDN
-1099 AEVVTEKVK
+1099 A
-1108 KQWQQADLKKE
+1108 
-1119 AREEKVDLFNP
+1119 
-1130 DTKAGLN
+1130 
-1137 EPAPEVKDEVTSL
+1137 S
-1150 IFTGKL
+1150 
-1156 KDSLT
+1156 
-1161 QHYNELGNVF
+1161 NVF
-1171 KDIAKN
+1171 KDIAKKYSSELDQLEKQYGN
-1177 RSADFKKLVKECGSD
+1177 DKKLFAEKFTEFLADKLGVKG
-1192 KEAFCKGVISILSE
+1192 I
-1206 EIGMKGFEPKIEM
+1206 EPKIV
-1219 KNLTG
+1219 LRDTGDADGFFDWSTG
-1224 EADGQADWTK
+1224 ELTVNSKLNNSKDIQTMIAHEFVHVMQFKDMIANRGAEAVSSLLMHDTKFITAKAIELAKNNGADYKSLPVEDQQIYKEACSEMLADEVMEA
-1234 GTIYI
+1234 
-1239 NSSENNV
+1239 N
-1246 KKLVG
+1246 
-1251 LISHEYIHMLQYRD
+1251 
-1265 ILAQYGEKG
+1265 KG
-1274 LREVIMNDNN
+1274 LVDFAQKNPIS
-1284 IPQEKKESQLS
+1284 KG
-1295 EILKSPYTKK
+1295 
-1305 LLDNYDNLKH
+1305 
-1315 SPENSLNE
+1315 SLNE
-1323 YITRIYKDE
+1323 YLSRIYQNE
-1332 FSNGID
+1332 YEN
-1338 PNKDMKGYTNQGV
+1338 MKTDVNSPEYYNQV
-1351 EREAY
+1351 IENEAY
-1356 HLGSGKLGNNTTQL
+1356 YLGNGQL
-1370 EGLTLEKEE
+1370 GLN
-1379 SMKDV
+1379 
-1384 LARMRAKLKTGQTS
+1384 LKGSIHFANSKTKGQT
-1398 QDIKNNTS
+1398 KNSDATT
-1406 PKKAENFV
+1406 P
-1414 VNEDGSITRIDNTQ
+1414 

-1447 SNLSKRYKNKTPEEL
+1447 SNLSERYKNKTPEEL

-1549 DTIDKPGF
+1549 DTIDKPEF

-1591 TGQQYSSATEFNKAV
+1591 TGQQYSSETEFNKAV

-1713 LGNNTIGNI
+1713 LGNNTIDNI

-1741 DFIKE
+1741 DFIKD
-1746 FNEKVG
+1746 FNEKLGEYAQYNV
-1752 KFHNILYGNKVEKI
+1752 KKIENI

-1784 EEGKKQFRDSYEII
+1784 EEGKKQFSNISYDII
-1798 DRINANNIADFKE
+1798 DKINAKNIADFKE
-1811 LVETINGQKELS
+1811 LVETMKAQKDLS
-1823 DDIKHSLL
+1823 DDIKSNLL
-1831 YDAIAGESLKET
+1831 YGAIAEESLKET

-1862 GFDRIMLSGSSA
+1862 IFDRTMLSGSST

-1898 NIFKHVLSIGYS
+1898 NIFKHVVLA
-1910 VEKTKSLYDTF
+1910 VDKNFAKTKSLYDTF

-1927 KEWFAKIQ
+1927 NEWFAKIQ

-1969 NLKQE
+1969 NLKSE

-1989 KASNKEIC
+1989 KATNEEIC

-2011 KDLVQKAFANGDK
+2011 KDLVQKAFANGDEK
-2024 KAEKYNVVII
+2024 VEKYNVVII
-2034 LNKLSHHG
+2034 LNRLTRG
-2042 AYSKEFV
+2042 VYSKEFV

-2054 ALLHLDGTCIRKT
+2054 ALLHLDGTCIRKA

-2129 LGIIKKHLPPEKLQE
+2129 LEIIKKHLSPEDLQM
-2144 IEKSIEDKEE
+2144 IKNATDDKEE
-2154 FESILLGKANSRT
+2154 FESLLIGKANSRT
-2167 LRDVELSPTEE
+2167 LRDLELSPAEE
-2178 EVTSAIARIAPS
+2178 EVANAIARIAPS
-2190 LGYEASPMRDAG
+2190 LGYEVSPMREAG
-2202 LRLKRYFDERNQNI
+2202 LRLKRYFDDRNQNI
-2216 SDMNFILLEN
+2216 GDMNFILLEN

-2233 TKQQTLAQFN
+2233 TKQQTLSQFN

-2299 ALEFLNCSNA
+2299 ALEFLNCSDA

-2324 LRNEYKFSEWKRI
+2324 LRYEYKFSEWKRI

-2751 GESGTEKDRLNDMYV
+2751 GESGTKKDRLNDMYV
-2766 PFVREA
+2766 PFVKEA
-2772 HRRGLGIDFKD
+2772 NRRGLGIDFKD

-2790 KPSTSSYDMAK
+2790 KPSISSYDMAK
-2801 NLGYKIANKSMKDV
+2801 NMGYKIANKSMKDV
-2815 GMQSFYAK
+2815 GMQSFNAK
-2823 DASKLPH
+2823 DESKLPH

-2838 EIRLLEEGVRII
+2838 EIRLLEEGVRIL

-2863 SDEVTKQTY
+2863 SDEITKPTY

-2919 HKSGPDESEVFSM
+2919 HKAGGDTSEVFSM

-2987 EKYKQHIDNLLSVT
+2987 ERYKQHIDNLLSVT

-3010 EPPKEPEPIEYI
+3010 EPPKEPAPIEYT

-3090 DFASFTIDA
+3090 DFASFTID
-3099 GVAHFD
+3099 FD

-3221 DLKVKQNDDGTY
+3221 DLKVKQNGDGTY

-3493 IKLDFEGKK
+3493 IKLDFEDKK

-3516 SSKEEAFFNKEGYIF
+3516 SSKEEAFFKKEGYIF

-3584 FPKEG
+3584 FPKER

>member
-1 MAEYNVQQKQFIQEY
+1 MTEYNVQQKQFIQEY
-16 KAQHKLTNQTDEQI
+16 KTRHHLENKSDEQI

-41 GVVYPGFEHLANPN
+41 GVVYPGFENLVKPQNK
-55 TSASST
+55 SAYT
-61 TNGQI
+61 GQI
-66 FDTSNKSDENKGIS
+66 FGNSTTSNDMAGTAIEHCSSATAVKEP
-80 VEKSSTTETSDNL
+80 EKEI
-93 SSEGKEVTTDEN
+93 TTDEN
-105 GNTITTIKD
+105 GNEVAVIKN
-114 GDDIIEQTISST
+114 GDEVVEATVTQTDSN
-126 DEKGNNIETV
+126 GNKLETV
-136 VNYQDGK
+136 VSYENGK
-143 PIKQTKKKNG
+143 PVKQIKKQNG
-153 NIDTV
+153 NVSSVTKFKYNEPTENIPFPSVTVETIDGG
-158 TTYKYHDASEENKL
+158 KNKI
-172 AYVTLETTKAD
+172 
-183 NTKVITT
+183 ITT
-190 ALETDKDGN
+190 ALETDKYGN

-204 FLDRTTIS
+204 FIRRKTIS
-212 KDGTVT
+212 RDGTETTVIIG
-218 SIYIQDGN
+218 SEYIKEEK
-226 LLEQKVK
+226 LK
-233 FDGKKVTTMYNGK
+233 FDGKKVTTLYKGTNLA
-246 DLKNYDANK
+246 DFDSHK
-255 LHRLV
+255 LHRVV
-260 QETEEK
+260 QETEVD

-272 LYDGKGNT
+272 EYDGKGNT
-280 KTTVQNGESPA
+280 KTTVQFGETPSK
-291 LIAQKFKVK
+291 IAKKFNVK
-300 ENTLRRLN
+300 EQALMRLN
-308 PKKGKGAITQ
+308 PQKGKNAITQ
-318 VGADILIPGEFNA
+318 VAADILIPGEFNA
-331 DSYPMRVRKSKEE
+331 DSYPMRVRKSKAE
-344 SLNKYNQF
+344 SLNKYSQF
-352 ESKRLTKE
+352 EARRLTKE

-382 KDKLLKSGVKNPDN
+382 KDKLLKSGVKNLDN
-396 NQINEEANKLILLN
+396 DQINEEANKLILLN
-410 GEKFSYKAGKTVKV
+410 GKNFLYKAGKTVKV
-424 AKSLTESKPAQEL
+424 AKSLTNSKQASEL
-437 TKYGFKASAG
+437 TKYGFQASAE
-447 NRIFFQKFNNLNSQQ
+447 NRIFFQKFNALNPQQ

-492 GINLFDSN
+492 GINLFDSD
-500 KTVPMVAD
+500 KTVPMVAK

-513 MAYQRNSKPISIES
+513 MAYQRNSKPISIET

-536 IKSELGKTVLERLSQ
+536 IKSEPGKTVLDRLSQ
-551 VDQAQLNKIS
+551 TEQTKLNKIS

-567 FNNKTLDSVASML
+567 FNNKTLDGVASML

-598 TPRAKAEKGKR
+598 SPRAKAEKEKR
-609 AVRIAAAE
+609 AVRTAAAE

-637 GWMNVG
+637 GWMNVA

-672 EKEKQYA
+672 EKEKQFA

-693 RQAFKDL
+693 KQAFKDL
-700 TGKDYNENSVKNFI
+700 TGKDYNENAVKNFL
-714 AQAQKGGDWT
+714 AQAQKGGDWS
-724 KAYDKAFG
+724 KSYDQAFG
-732 DRVVKRATDKVNFQQ
+732 DKVVKRATDKVNFQQ

-778 KLAPYVPKVLSKL
+778 KLAPYVPKILSKL

-838 YSGEDAVKE
+838 YTGEDAVKE

-858 AKFGAFAGLLNST
+858 GKFGAFAGLLNST

-884 EKPVAKAVQG
+884 EKPVAKAMQG
-894 VAKTLEKGEAVT
+894 VAKTLEKGEAT
-906 GTEVMKTF
+906 GADVMKTF
-914 IAKQAPGMVAKTAGT
+914 ISKQTPGMIAQTAGA

-942 NEITKELLKTDANGQ
+942 NNLTKKLLQTDANGQ
-957 RHLPKDLTEEGLTN
+957 LHLPKDLTEDGLTQ
-971 YLWTHLKGQAANL
+971 YLLKNIPEEFLKQAKGI

-993 IFMHKGAIVERER
+993 IFMHKGAVVERER
-1006 MMNENLSK
+1006 IMNENLSK
-1014 CEMLSNV
+1014 CEMLGKV
-1021 KVQKAEVNGRE
+1021 KIQKAEVDGAE
-1032 VYEVTMPNGNR
+1032 IYAITTPNGNR
-1043 KVAHTPEEIVA
+1043 KIARSPEDVVA
-1054 YCNNLM
+1054 YCNVLM
-1060 LMDMAMNS
+1060 QMDMAMNS
-1068 KTTATEANPNAPK
+1068 KTAATETNPNETKVKTPKGLVEKTQTTNPTENVKNKVISEVAKDIKDEGMRLNTPESLDAELAEAEQNPNAPVDNMEAFNLVIN
-1081 GMNVEEDALLE
+1081 GNIGNVL
-1092 KATKENP
+1092 KAQYDN
-1099 AEVVTEKVK
+1099 A
-1108 KQWQQADLKKE
+1108 
-1119 AREEKVDLFNP
+1119 
-1130 DTKAGLN
+1130 
-1137 EPAPEVKDEVTSL
+1137 S
-1150 IFTGKL
+1150 
-1156 KDSLT
+1156 
-1161 QHYNELGNVF
+1161 NVF
-1171 KDIAKN
+1171 KDIAKKYSSELDQLEKQYGN
-1177 RSADFKKLVKECGSD
+1177 DKKIFAEKFTEFLADKLGVKG
-1192 KEAFCKGVISILSE
+1192 I
-1206 EIGMKGFEPKIEM
+1206 EPKIV
-1219 KNLTG
+1219 LRDTGDADGFFDWSTG
-1224 EADGQADWTK
+1224 ELAVNSKLNNSKDIQTMIAHEFVHVMQFKDMIANKGSEAISSLLMHDEKFITAKAIELAKNNGADYKSLPAEDQQIYKEACSEMLADEVMEA
-1234 GTIYI
+1234 
-1239 NSSENNV
+1239 N
-1246 KKLVG
+1246 
-1251 LISHEYIHMLQYRD
+1251 
-1265 ILAQYGEKG
+1265 KG
-1274 LREVIMNDNN
+1274 LVDFA
-1284 IPQEKKESQLS
+1284 Q
-1295 EILKSPYTKK
+1295 
-1305 LLDNYDNLKH
+1305 KH
-1315 SPENSLNE
+1315 PTSKGSLNE
-1323 YITRIYKDE
+1323 YLSRIYQNE
-1332 FSNGID
+1332 YEN
-1338 PNKDMKGYTNQGV
+1338 MKTDVNSPEYYNQV
-1351 EREAY
+1351 IENEAY
-1356 HLGSGKLGNNTTQL
+1356 YLGNGQL
-1370 EGLTLEKEE
+1370 GLN
-1379 SMKDV
+1379 
-1384 LARMRAKLKTGQTS
+1384 LK
-1398 QDIKNNTS
+1398 
-1406 PKKAENFV
+1406 
-1414 VNEDGSITRIDNTQ
+1414 GSVHFTDTKTNTQ
-1428 KGVIQSDSNISN
+1428 T
-1440 KVKDYIL
+1440 
-1447 SNLSKRYKNKTPEEL
+1447 KN
-1462 EFLISNIAS
+1462 SRV
-1471 GTNDDINVITK
+1471 NV
-1482 RLNIINEANPRYLQ
+1482 
-1496 DFLNKNMGN
+1496 
-1505 AGFIL
+1505 
-1510 DNYKTIY
+1510 
-1517 DKIILNDNFQDLG
+1517 
-1530 PDKFNFVKFITSDN
+1530 
-1544 LQKII
+1544 
-1549 DTIDKPGF
+1549 
-1557 PNLVKS
+1557 
-1563 TIYDSK
+1563 
-1569 NHNVELGN
+1569 
-1577 ETVKINSALLVHLL
+1577 
-1591 TGQQYSSATEFNKAV
+1591 
-1606 NGLTEANHRIESDNI
+1606 
-1621 CPYNQIAEGILTQ
+1621 
-1634 KPELAQIAKE
+1634 
-1644 FQKHISKGGNA
+1644 
-1655 DKFFKELEKSGR
+1655 
-1667 LPHEIELKTIVPD
+1667 
-1680 KNALIV
+1680 
-1686 PSDLLDVFIE
+1686 
-1696 RTNQAT
+1696 
-1702 EKDAHNLRNKK
+1702 
-1713 LGNNTIGNI
+1713 

-1729 EITSENFEQQKA
+1729 EITPENFEQQKA

-1746 FNEKVG
+1746 FNEKAG
-1752 KFHNILYGNKVEKI
+1752 KFHKYLYGNKVEKI

-1798 DRINANNIADFKE
+1798 DKINANNIADFKE
-1811 LVETINGQKELS
+1811 LVETINGKKELS

-1831 YDAIAGESLKET
+1831 YDAIAGGSIKET

-1853 DLTKLNELE
+1853 DLAKLNELE

-1898 NIFKHVLSIGYS
+1898 NIFKHVLSVGYS

-1948 LYSQTKDLLDNNS
+1948 LYSQVKDLLDNNS
-1961 DISWIMFR
+1961 DMSWIMFR

-1989 KASNKEIC
+1989 KATNEEIC
-1997 EILNKTNKDNLDIA
+1997 ETLNKTNKDNLDIA
-2011 KDLVQKAFANGDK
+2011 KDLVQKAFANGDE

-2034 LNKLSHHG
+2034 LNKLTRG
-2042 AYSKEFV
+2042 VYSKEFV

-2075 SKISE
+2075 NKISE

-2100 RTQKLIHTLDCG
+2100 RTQKLIDNLNNG
-2112 ITKLPELE
+2112 YTKLPEIE
-2120 VMNQLRTDF
+2120 VMNQLRMDF
-2129 LGIIKKHLPPEKLQE
+2129 IEIIKKHLPPERLQE
-2144 IEKSIEDKEE
+2144 LEKSIEDKEE
-2154 FESILLGKANSRT
+2154 FEKILIGQANSRA
-2167 LRDVELSPTEE
+2167 LRDMELNPAEE
-2178 EVTSAIARIAPS
+2178 KVANGITRIAPPLS
-2190 LGYEASPMRDAG
+2190 IAASPMREAG
-2202 LRLKRYFDERNQNI
+2202 LRLEKYFADRNQNI
-2216 SDMNFILLEN
+2216 SDMNFSLEN
-2226 ARYKNEA
+2226 AQYKDEA
-2233 TKQQTLAQFN
+2233 TKQQTLAKFN

-2249 TNDEIKSIREI
+2249 SNDELKDMREI
-2260 YIQTPEKE
+2260 YLQTPEKE
-2268 RQNIDYSLIAK
+2268 RLNIDYSLIAK

-2286 KGTQNYDYYATQK
+2286 RKTQNYNYRATEK
-2299 ALEFLNCSNA
+2299 ALEFLNCSDA
-2309 EFKQKKHNLETRRQE
+2309 EFKQKKHNLETRTQE
-2324 LRNEYKFSEWKRI
+2324 LRNEWEFSKWKRM

-2342 AEFNKLKTPFELRT
+2342 VEFNRLKIPFEERT

-2371 KMADRITY
+2371 KMTARITY
-2379 DPIEAAELIERAEKK
+2379 DPIEAAELIEKTEKK
-2394 QSLRNEMFGNDYV
+2394 QSLRNEMFGNDYE

-2420 APVTVTPLPAAGK
+2420 AHVAVTPLPATGE
-2433 LMRELRNTGHVKLSI
+2433 LMGELRKTGHVKLSI

-2517 NKTADG
+2517 DKTIDG

-2618 ETENADIAHKLLEAK
+2618 ETTNADIAHKLLEAK

-2660 DGAKGNIYLIQR
+2660 DGAKGNLYLIQR

-2689 FKTQPNH
+2689 LKTQPNH

-2751 GESGTEKDRLNDMYV
+2751 GEGGTEKDKLNDMYV
-2766 PFVREA
+2766 PFVKEA
-2772 HRRGLGIDFKD
+2772 NRRGLGIDFKD

-2790 KPSTSSYDMAK
+2790 KPSPSSYDMAK
-2801 NLGYKIANKSMKDV
+2801 NMGYKIADMNMKEV
-2815 GMQSFYAK
+2815 GMQSFNAK
-2823 DASKLPH
+2823 DESKLPH

-2863 SDEVTKQTY
+2863 SDEVTKPTY

-2878 HGTGAEAIIEA
+2878 YGAGAEAIIEA

-2919 HKSGPDESEVFSM
+2919 HKAGGDESEVFSR

-2960 MFDEVRSQEFNKQIP
+2960 IFDEVRSQEFNTPIKS
-2975 TTEVIQDKSFTP
+2975 TEVIQDKSFTP
-2987 EKYKQHIDNLLSVT
+2987 EQYKQHIDNLLSVA
-3001 PEYREYVEP
+3001 PEYKEYVEP
-3010 EPPKEPEPIEYI
+3010 EAPKEPKSMVST
-3022 GDENRIVSTGN
+3022 GDENSIGSGN
-3033 SGELGKIKIKSFE
+3033 SKKTGKIKLKSFE
-3046 ENRRLTSRFNIAGIK
+3046 ENKKLTSRFNIAGIK

-3069 KILRHKPSKVEED
+3069 KILRHNPSKIEENA
-3082 GGIILGDD
+3082 GITLGDD
-3090 DFASFTIDA
+3090 SFASFTIDA

-3105 KPIAKDQK
+3105 KPKVKGQNTT
-3113 PAKEEKHYKYEEFIP
+3113 AKEEKHYKYEAFIP
-3128 SRHESYTTLKSSDS
+3128 SKHESYTTLKSSDS
-3142 MMKELEEKGSVA
+3142 MMKELDEKGFVA
-3154 LSIPNA
+3154 LSISNA
-3160 GGLKPKISET
+3160 GGLNPKISEI
-3170 PNVEKDNDFNKTVSA
+3170 PSVEKDNDFNKTVSA

-3257 NPKDAGGFGEGS
+3257 DPRDAGGFGEGS
-3269 RIIAGSLLAK
+3269 RILAGSLLAK

-3297 AENVRTHEEGVMRTL
+3297 AENARTHEEGVMRTL
-3312 TKNEAQLDGNYVEFD
+3312 TKSDAQLDGNYVEFD
-3327 TNDKELVEK
+3327 TNDKALVEK

-3362 GFKVTPDK
+3362 GFKVNPNK

-3387 DNGLQNMTLIFKQ
+3387 DNGLQDMTLVFKQ

-3409 KGGYT
+3409 KAGYT
-3414 IDLNTTRDRMA
+3414 IHLNTTRDRMA
-3425 IEAEQ
+3425 IEPEQ

-3439 KTLPDADLV
+3439 KTLPDAELV

-3493 IKLDFEGKK
+3493 IKLDFEEKK
-3502 IVYVKESSEWRTNL
+3502 IVYVKESSEWRTSL
-3516 SSKEEAFFNKEGYIF
+3516 SSKEEAFFKKEGYIF
-3531 ANMGTELGIED
+3531 ANMGTEIGIED

-3571 AVNLIT
+3571 AIKLIT
-3577 SNDKMGL
+3577 ENDKFGL
-3584 FPKEG
+3584 FPKEE

-3600 IESSTGY
+3600 IESKTGY
-3607 YAAVNSKNLDGVFIH
+3607 YAAVNSGNLDGVFIN
-3622 TNKLK
+3622 TKILQL
-3627 AESFPTMLTNVLCEM
+3627 EFFPTMLTNVLCEM
-3642 LEGQTSK
+3642 LEDQTNK
-3649 NLSSYSYNQTELIR
+3649 ALSSYSYNQTELIR
-3663 SQLNTLITQPQIIEK
+3663 SQLNTLISQPQIVEK
-3678 LNILEKIY
+3678 LNILEQMY

>member
-41 GVVYPGFEHLANPN
+41 GVVYPGFEHLAKPN

-61 TNGQI
+61 ANGQI
-66 FDTSNKSDENKGIS
+66 FDTSNKPDENKGIS
-80 VEKSSTTETSDNL
+80 VERSSTTETSDNL

-344 SLNKYNQF
+344 SINKYNQF
-352 ESKRLTKE
+352 ETKRLTKE

-410 GEKFSYKAGKTVKV
+410 GEKFSYKAGKTVKI

-551 VDQAQLNKIS
+551 VDQTQLNKIS

-778 KLAPYVPKVLSKL
+778 KLAPYVPKVLSKI
-791 GATTVMNVGGNSVTV
+791 GAATVMNVGGNSVTV

-858 AKFGAFAGLLNST
+858 GKFGAFAGLLNST

-971 YLWTHLKGQAANL
+971 YLWKHLKGQAANL

-993 IFMHKGAIVERER
+993 IFMHKGAIAERER

-1081 GMNVEEDALLE
+1081 GMNVEENALLE

-1119 AREEKVDLFNP
+1119 ATEGKVDLFNP

-1239 NSSENNV
+1239 NSTENNV

-1265 ILAQYGEKG
+1265 ILAQYGETG

-1398 QDIKNNTS
+1398 QDNKDNTS
-1406 PKKAENFV
+1406 TKKTANFV
-1414 VNEDGSITRIDNTQ
+1414 VNEDGSIT
-1428 KGVIQSDSNISN
+1428 
-1440 KVKDYIL
+1440 
-1447 SNLSKRYKNKTPEEL
+1447 
-1462 EFLISNIAS
+1462 FA
-1471 GTNDDINVITK
+1471 
-1482 RLNIINEANPRYLQ
+1482 
-1496 DFLNKNMGN
+1496 
-1505 AGFIL
+1505 
-1510 DNYKTIY
+1510 
-1517 DKIILNDNFQDLG
+1517 
-1530 PDKFNFVKFITSDN
+1530 
-1544 LQKII
+1544 
-1549 DTIDKPGF
+1549 
-1557 PNLVKS
+1557 
-1563 TIYDSK
+1563 
-1569 NHNVELGN
+1569 
-1577 ETVKINSALLVHLL
+1577 
-1591 TGQQYSSATEFNKAV
+1591 
-1606 NGLTEANHRIESDNI
+1606 
-1621 CPYNQIAEGILTQ
+1621 
-1634 KPELAQIAKE
+1634 
-1644 FQKHISKGGNA
+1644 
-1655 DKFFKELEKSGR
+1655 
-1667 LPHEIELKTIVPD
+1667 
-1680 KNALIV
+1680 
-1686 PSDLLDVFIE
+1686 
-1696 RTNQAT
+1696 
-1702 EKDAHNLRNKK
+1702 
-1713 LGNNTIGNI
+1713 NNT

-1729 EITSENFEQQKA
+1729 EITSENFEQQKE
-1741 DFIKE
+1741 DFINE

-1752 KFHNILYGNKVEKI
+1752 KFHNILYGNKVENI

-1811 LVETINGQKELS
+1811 LVETMKAQKDLS
-1823 DDIKHSLL
+1823 DDIKSNLL
-1831 YDAIAGESLKET
+1831 YGAIAEESLKET

-1862 GFDRIMLSGSSA
+1862 IFDRTMLSGSST

-1880 DFYKEIKT
+1880 DFYKAIKT

-1898 NIFKHVLSIGYS
+1898 NIFKHVLSVGYS

-1927 KEWFAKIQ
+1927 KECFAKIQ

-1948 LYSQTKDLLDNNS
+1948 LYSQVKDLLDNNS
-1961 DISWIMFR
+1961 DMSWIMFR

-1989 KASNKEIC
+1989 KATNEEIC
-1997 EILNKTNKDNLDIA
+1997 EILHKTNKDNLDIA
-2011 KDLVQKAFANGDK
+2011 KDLVQKAFANGDE
-2024 KAEKYNVVII
+2024 KAEKYNIVII
-2034 LNKLSHHG
+2034 LNKLTRG
-2042 AYSKEFV
+2042 VYSKEFV

-2100 RTQKLIHTLDCG
+2100 RTQKLIDNLDNG
-2112 ITKLPELE
+2112 YTKLSEFE
-2120 VMNQLRTDF
+2120 VMNQLRMDF
-2129 LGIIKKHLPPEKLQE
+2129 IELIKKHLPPERLQE
-2144 IEKSIEDKEE
+2144 LERKFSNDKET
-2154 FESILLGKANSRT
+2154 FENMLLQQAFKLKG
-2167 LRDVELSPTEE
+2167 VELSPAEE
-2178 EVTSAIARIAPS
+2178 KVVNDITRI
-2190 LGYEASPMRDAG
+2190 SPPLSIGTTVLYGVKSGLEKYFGDRD
-2202 LRLKRYFDERNQNI
+2202 RTI
-2216 SDMNFILLEN
+2216 SDMNYALEN
-2226 ARYKNEA
+2226 AQYKDEA
-2233 TKQQTLAQFN
+2233 TKQQTLAKFN
-2243 DLYPLL
+2243 DLYPRLSKSEL
-2249 TNDEIKSIREI
+2249 ATIKNI
-2260 YIQTPEKE
+2260 YFQLPPKE
-2268 RQNIDYSLIAK
+2268 RLNIDYSLIAK

-2286 KGTQNYDYYATQK
+2286 KGTQNYDADAIKK
-2299 ALEFLNCSNA
+2299 ALEFLNCSDA
-2309 EFKQKKHNLETRRQE
+2309 EFKQKKHNLEKRRPE

-2394 QSLRNEMFGNDYV
+2394 QSLRNEMFGNDYE

-2420 APVTVTPLPAAGK
+2420 APVAVTPLPAAGK

-2483 GTKLQWS
+2483 GSKLQWS

-2633 DYFNHPHNPDFK
+2633 DYFYHPHNPDFK

-2650 NEFFGFKLKD
+2650 NKFFGFKLKD

-2766 PFVREA
+2766 PFVKEA

-2815 GMQSFYAK
+2815 GMQSFNAK
-2823 DASKLPH
+2823 DESKLPH

-2838 EIRLLEEGVRII
+2838 EIRLLEEGVRIL

-2863 SDEVTKQTY
+2863 SDEVNKPTY

-2878 HGTGAEAIIEA
+2878 HGAGAEAIIEG

-2894 HWMRDSHLLLQNYVG
+2894 HWMRDSHLLMQNYVG

-2919 HKSGPDESEVFSM
+2919 HKSGGDESEVFSM

-3010 EPPKEPEPIEYI
+3010 EPPKEPAPIEYT
-3022 GDENRIVSTGN
+3022 GDKNRIVSTGN

-3069 KILRHKPSKVEED
+3069 KILRHKPSKIEED

-3160 GGLKPKISET
+3160 GGLKPKISDT
-3170 PNVEKDNDFNKTVSA
+3170 PSVEKDNDFNKTVSA

-3297 AENVRTHEEGVMRTL
+3297 AENARTHEEGVMRTL

-3493 IKLDFEGKK
+3493 IKLDFEDKK

>member
-1 MAEYNVQQKQFIQEY
+1 MTEFNVQQKQFIQEY
-16 KAQHKLTNQTDEQI
+16 KASHHLEHKSDEQI

-41 GVVYPGFEHLANPN
+41 GVVYPGFENLVKPQNKPAY
-55 TSASST
+55 T
-61 TNGQI
+61 GQI
-66 FDTSNKSDENKGIS
+66 FGNSTTSNDMAGIAIEHGGTTTATKEP
-80 VEKSSTTETSDNL
+80 EKEII
-93 SSEGKEVTTDEN
+93 TDEN
-105 GNTITTIKD
+105 GNEVAVVKN
-114 GDDIIEQTISST
+114 GDEIVEATLSQTDSN
-126 DEKGNNIETV
+126 GNKSETV
-136 VNYQDGK
+136 VSYENGK
-143 PIKQTKKKNG
+143 PVKRIKKQNG
-153 NIDTV
+153 NVSSVTKFTYNEPTENMPFQSVTVETIDGG
-158 TTYKYHDASEENKL
+158 KNKI
-172 AYVTLETTKAD
+172 
-183 NTKVITT
+183 ITT
-190 ALETDKDGN
+190 ALETDEYGN

-204 FLDRTTIS
+204 FISRKTIS
-212 KDGTVT
+212 KDGTETTVIIG
-218 SIYIQDGN
+218 SECIKEEK
-226 LLEQKVK
+226 LK
-233 FDGKKVTTMYNGK
+233 FDGKKVATLYNGTNLA
-246 DLKNYDANK
+246 DFDNHK
-255 LHRLV
+255 LHRIA
-260 QETEEK
+260 QETEID
-266 GIKRYA
+266 GVKRYA
-272 LYDGKGNT
+272 EYDGKGNT
-280 KTTVQNGESPA
+280 KTTVQFGETPSK
-291 LIAQKFKVK
+291 IAKKFNVK
-300 ENTLRRLN
+300 EQALMRLN
-308 PKKGKGAITQ
+308 PQKGKNAITQ
-318 VGADILIPGEFNA
+318 VAADILIPGEFNA
-331 DSYPMRVRKSKEE
+331 DSYPMRVRKSKAE
-344 SLNKYNQF
+344 SLNKYSQF
-352 ESKRLTKE
+352 EARRLTKE

-410 GEKFSYKAGKTVKV
+410 GEKFSYKAGKTVKI
-424 AKSLTESKPAQEL
+424 AKSLTNSKQASEL
-437 TKYGFKASAG
+437 TKYGFQASAE
-447 NRIFFQKFNNLNSQQ
+447 NRIFFKKFNTLNPQQ

-492 GINLFDSN
+492 GINLFDSD
-500 KTVPMVAD
+500 KTVPMVAN

-513 MAYQRNSKPISIES
+513 MAYQRNSKPISIET
-527 FVKDHLKLD
+527 FVKDHLKLN
-536 IKSELGKTVLERLSQ
+536 IKSEPGKTVLERLSQ

-567 FNNKTLDSVASML
+567 ISNKTLDGVASML

-598 TPRAKAEKGKR
+598 TPRAKAEKEKR
-609 AVRIAAAE
+609 AVRTAAAE

-637 GWMNVG
+637 GWMNIG

-672 EKEKQYA
+672 EKEKQFA

-693 RQAFKDL
+693 KQAFKNL
-700 TGKDYNENSVKNFI
+700 TGKDYNENAVKNFLT
-714 AQAQKGGDWT
+714 QAQKGGDWS
-724 KAYDKAFG
+724 KSYDQAFG
-732 DRVVKRATDKVNFQQ
+732 DKVVKRATDKVNFQQ

-770 WAGSKVAT
+770 WAGGKVAT
-778 KLAPYVPKVLSKL
+778 KLAPYVPKVLSKI
-791 GATTVMNVGGNSVTV
+791 GASTVMKIGGNSVTV
-806 SRVAGSMVTSAATF
+806 SRVAGSMATSAATF
-820 TTWDASKNYINLK
+820 TAWDATKNYINLK

-838 YSGEDAVKE
+838 YTGEDAVKE
-847 WQAYKEGNVES
+847 WQAYKEGNIES
-858 AKFGAFAGLLNST
+858 GKFGVFAGLLNST
-871 VVGKVVNGTMKLF
+871 VVGKVVNGTMKMF
-884 EKPVAKAVQG
+884 EKPVAKAMQG
-894 VAKTLEKGEAVT
+894 VATTLEKGEAT
-906 GTEVMKTF
+906 GADVMKTF
-914 IAKQAPGMVAKTAGT
+914 IAKQTPGMLAKTAGI
-929 VAEVA
+929 VAEVS

-942 NEITKELLKTDANGQ
+942 NNLTKKLLQTDANGQ
-957 RHLPKDLTEEGLTN
+957 LHLPKDLTEEGLTQ
-971 YLWTHLKGQAANL
+971 YLLKNIPEEFLKQAKGI

-993 IFMHKGAIVERER
+993 IFMHKGAVAERER

-1014 CEMLSNV
+1014 CEMLGKV
-1021 KVQKAEVNGRE
+1021 KIQKAEVEGAE
-1032 VYEVTMPNGNR
+1032 VYAITTPNGNR
-1043 KVAHTPEEIVA
+1043 KIARSPEDVVA
-1054 YCNNLM
+1054 YCNVLM
-1060 LMDMAMNS
+1060 QMDMAMNS
-1068 KTTATEANPNAPK
+1068 KTTATETNPNETKVKTPKGLVEKTQTTSPVENVKNKVISEVAKDIKDEGMRLNTPESLDAELAEAEQNPNAPVDK
-1081 GMNVEEDALLE
+1081 M
-1092 KATKENP
+1092 
-1099 AEVVTEKVK
+1099 
-1108 KQWQQADLKKE
+1108 E
-1119 AREEKVDLFNP
+1119 AFNLVIN
-1130 DTKAGLN
+1130 GN
-1137 EPAPEVKDEVTSL
+1137 
-1150 IFTGKL
+1150 I
-1156 KDSLT
+1156 
-1161 QHYNELGNVF
+1161 GNVLKAQYDNASKVF
-1171 KDIAKN
+1171 TDIAKKYSSELDQLEKQYGN
-1177 RSADFKKLVKECGSD
+1177 DKKLFAEKFTEFLADKLGVKG
-1192 KEAFCKGVISILSE
+1192 I
-1206 EIGMKGFEPKIEM
+1206 EPKIV
-1219 KNLTG
+1219 LRDTGDADGFFDWSTG
-1224 EADGQADWTK
+1224 ELAVNSKLNNSKDIQTMIAHEFIHVMQFKDMIANRGAEAVSSLLMHDTKFITAKAIELAKNNGADYKSLPVEEQQIYKEACSEMLADEVMEA
-1234 GTIYI
+1234 
-1239 NSSENNV
+1239 N
-1246 KKLVG
+1246 
-1251 LISHEYIHMLQYRD
+1251 
-1265 ILAQYGEKG
+1265 KG
-1274 LREVIMNDNN
+1274 LVDFAQKNPIS
-1284 IPQEKKESQLS
+1284 KG
-1295 EILKSPYTKK
+1295 
-1305 LLDNYDNLKH
+1305 
-1315 SPENSLNE
+1315 SLNE
-1323 YITRIYKDE
+1323 YLSRIYQNE
-1332 FSNGID
+1332 YEN
-1338 PNKDMKGYTNQGV
+1338 MKTDVNSPEYYNQV
-1351 EREAY
+1351 IENEAY
-1356 HLGSGKLGNNTTQL
+1356 YLGNGQL
-1370 EGLTLEKEE
+1370 GLN
-1379 SMKDV
+1379 
-1384 LARMRAKLKTGQTS
+1384 LK
-1398 QDIKNNTS
+1398 
-1406 PKKAENFV
+1406 
-1414 VNEDGSITRIDNTQ
+1414 GSVHFTDTKTNTQ
-1428 KGVIQSDSNISN
+1428 TKNSRVNVPKGV
-1440 KVKDYIL
+1440 
-1447 SNLSKRYKNKTPEEL
+1447 
-1462 EFLISNIAS
+1462 
-1471 GTNDDINVITK
+1471 
-1482 RLNIINEANPRYLQ
+1482 
-1496 DFLNKNMGN
+1496 
-1505 AGFIL
+1505 
-1510 DNYKTIY
+1510 
-1517 DKIILNDNFQDLG
+1517 
-1530 PDKFNFVKFITSDN
+1530 
-1544 LQKII
+1544 
-1549 DTIDKPGF
+1549 
-1557 PNLVKS
+1557 
-1563 TIYDSK
+1563 
-1569 NHNVELGN
+1569 
-1577 ETVKINSALLVHLL
+1577 
-1591 TGQQYSSATEFNKAV
+1591 
-1606 NGLTEANHRIESDNI
+1606 
-1621 CPYNQIAEGILTQ
+1621 
-1634 KPELAQIAKE
+1634 
-1644 FQKHISKGGNA
+1644 
-1655 DKFFKELEKSGR
+1655 
-1667 LPHEIELKTIVPD
+1667 
-1680 KNALIV
+1680 
-1686 PSDLLDVFIE
+1686 
-1696 RTNQAT
+1696 
-1702 EKDAHNLRNKK
+1702 
-1713 LGNNTIGNI
+1713 
-1722 PKGIVQS
+1722 VQS
-1729 EITSENFEQQKA
+1729 EITPENFEQQKA
-1741 DFIKE
+1741 EFIKE

-1752 KFHNILYGNKVEKI
+1752 KFHKLLYGNKVEKI

-1778 WEWTNS
+1778 WEYANS
-1784 EEGKKQFRDSYEII
+1784 EDGQKLFSESDYEHINK
-1798 DRINANNIADFKE
+1798 INAKNIADFKE
-1811 LVETINGQKELS
+1811 LAETINSQKDLS
-1823 DDIKHSLL
+1823 DDIKQSLL
-1831 YDAIAGESLKET
+1831 NGAIAAESIKET

-1853 DLTKLNELE
+1853 DLTKLNDLE
-1862 GFDRIMLSGSSA
+1862 DFDRIMLSGSST

-1989 KASNKEIC
+1989 KATNEEIC
-1997 EILNKTNKDNLDIA
+1997 ETLNKTNKDNLDIA
-2011 KDLVQKAFANGDK
+2011 KDLVQKAFANGDE
-2024 KAEKYNVVII
+2024 KAQKYNVVII
-2034 LNKLSHHG
+2034 LNKLTRG
-2042 AYSKEFV
+2042 VYSKEFV

-2054 ALLHLDGTCIRKT
+2054 ALLHLDGTCIRKA

-2100 RTQKLIHTLDCG
+2100 RTQKLIDNLDNG
-2112 ITKLPELE
+2112 YTKLPELE
-2120 VMNQLRTDF
+2120 VMNQLRMDF
-2129 LGIIKKHLPPEKLQE
+2129 IELIKKHLPPERLQE
-2144 IEKSIEDKEE
+2144 LEHKFSNDKET
-2154 FESILLGKANSRT
+2154 FESMLLQQAFKLKG
-2167 LRDVELSPTEE
+2167 VELSPAEE
-2178 EVTSAIARIAPS
+2178 KVVNDITRISPPLTIGATVLCEVKS
-2190 LGYEASPMRDAG
+2190 G
-2202 LRLKRYFDERNQNI
+2202 LESYFNRRNQYI
-2216 SDMNFILLEN
+2216 SDMNWALKC
-2226 ARYKNEA
+2226 ARYKDKE
-2233 TKQQTLAQFN
+2233 TKQQTLDKFN
-2243 DLYPLL
+2243 ELYPLFDNEEL
-2249 TNDEIKSIREI
+2249 AILKDI
-2260 YIQTPEKE
+2260 YLNFPEKE
-2268 RQNIDYSLIAK
+2268 RLNIDYSLTAK

-2286 KGTQNYDYYATQK
+2286 KGTQNYDFNAIAK
-2299 ALEFLNCSNA
+2299 ALEFLNCSDA

-2394 QSLRNEMFGNDYV
+2394 QSLRNEMFGNDYE

-2420 APVTVTPLPAAGK
+2420 APVAVTPLPAAGK

-2790 KPSTSSYDMAK
+2790 KPSPSSYDMAK
-2801 NLGYKIANKSMKDV
+2801 NLGYKIANKSMKYV
-2815 GMQSFYAK
+2815 GMQSFNAK
-2823 DASKLPH
+2823 DESKLPH

-2838 EIRLLEEGVRII
+2838 EIRLLEEGVRIL

-2863 SDEVTKQTY
+2863 SDEVNKPTY

-2878 HGTGAEAIIEA
+2878 HGTGAEAIIEG

-2919 HKSGPDESEVFSM
+2919 HKSGGDESEVFSM

-2987 EKYKQHIDNLLSVT
+2987 ERYKQHIDNLLSVT

-3010 EPPKEPEPIEYI
+3010 EVPKEPEPIEYT

-3046 ENRRLTSRFNIAGIK
+3046 ENRKLTSRFNIAGIK
-3061 RFAKSFIN
+3061 RFAKSFIH

-3090 DFASFTIDA
+3090 NFASFTIDA
-3099 GVAHFD
+3099 GVAHFG
-3105 KPIAKDQK
+3105 KPIATT
-3113 PAKEEKHYKYEEFIP
+3113 AKEEKHYKYEAFIP
-3128 SRHESYTTLKSSDS
+3128 SKHESYTTLKSSGS
-3142 MMKELEEKGSVA
+3142 MIKELDEKGSVA

-3160 GGLKPKISET
+3160 GGLNPKISDI
-3170 PNVEKDNDFNKTVSA
+3170 PSIEKDNDFNKTVSA
-3185 QMTLSYAKKR
+3185 QMTLSYAEKR

-3211 DGNGHTLEGV
+3211 DGNGHTLEGI

-3233 TIRIDGKGIYN
+3233 TVRIDGKGIYN

-3257 NPKDAGGFGEGS
+3257 DPRDAGGFGEGS
-3269 RIIAGSLLAK
+3269 RILAGSLLAK

-3297 AENVRTHEEGVMRTL
+3297 AENARTHEEGVMRTL
-3312 TKNEAQLDGNYVEFD
+3312 TKSDAQLDGNYVEFD

-3387 DNGLQNMTLIFKQ
+3387 DNGLQNMTLVFKQ

-3409 KGGYT
+3409 KAGYT

-3425 IEAEQ
+3425 IEPEQ
-3430 MSELTRAYA
+3430 MFELTRAYA
-3439 KTLPDADLV
+3439 KTLPDAVLV

-3461 NCNSEKFRRENK
+3461 DCNSDKFRRENK
-3473 ANNLSYQFAQSII
+3473 ENNLSYQFAQSII

-3493 IKLDFEGKK
+3493 IKLDFEDKK
-3502 IVYVKESSEWRTNL
+3502 IVYVQESSEWRTSL
-3516 SSKEEAFFNKEGYIF
+3516 SSKEEAFFKKEGYIF
-3531 ANMGTELGIED
+3531 ANMGRELGIED

-3571 AVNLIT
+3571 AINLIT
-3577 SNDKMGL
+3577 SNDKIGL
-3584 FPKEG
+3584 FPEEG

-3607 YAAVNSKNLDGVFIH
+3607 YAAVNSGNLDGVFIN
-3622 TNKLK
+3622 TKTLQS
-3627 AESFPTMLTNVLCEM
+3627 ESFPTMLTNVLCEM
-3642 LEGQTSK
+3642 LEEQTNK
-3649 NLSSYSYNQTELIR
+3649 ALSSYSYNQTELIR
-3663 SQLNTLITQPQIIEK
+3663 SQLNTLITQPQIVEK
-3678 LNILEKIY
+3678 LNILEKMY

>member
-41 GVVYPGFEHLANPN
+41 GVVYPGFEHLAKPN

-61 TNGQI
+61 ANGQI
-66 FDTSNKSDENKGIS
+66 FDTSNKPDENKGIS
-80 VEKSSTTETSDNL
+80 VERSSTTETSDNL
-93 SSEGKEVTTDEN
+93 SSEGKEVTIDEN

-255 LHRLV
+255 LHRIV

-308 PKKGKGAITQ
+308 PKKGKDAITQ

-344 SLNKYNQF
+344 SINKYNKF
-352 ESKRLTKE
+352 ETRRLTKE

-410 GEKFSYKAGKTVKV
+410 GEKFSYKAGKTVKI

-551 VDQAQLNKIS
+551 VDQTQLNKIS

-732 DRVVKRATDKVNFQQ
+732 DRVVKRVTDKVNFQQ

-778 KLAPYVPKVLSKL
+778 KLAPYVPKVLSKI
-791 GATTVMNVGGNSVTV
+791 GAATVMNVGGNSVTV

-838 YSGEDAVKE
+838 YSGEDAIKE

-858 AKFGAFAGLLNST
+858 GKFGAFAGLLNST

-942 NEITKELLKTDANGQ
+942 NEFTKELLKTDANGQ

-971 YLWTHLKGQAANL
+971 YLWKHLKGQAANL

-1032 VYEVTMPNGNR
+1032 IYEVTMPNGNR

-1068 KTTATEANPNAPK
+1068 KTTAAEANPNAPK

-1119 AREEKVDLFNP
+1119 ATEGKVDLFNP

-1239 NSSENNV
+1239 NSTENNV

-1265 ILAQYGEKG
+1265 ILAQYGETG

-1398 QDIKNNTS
+1398 QDNKDNTS
-1406 PKKAENFV
+1406 TKKTANFV
-1414 VNEDGSITRIDNTQ
+1414 VNEDGSIT
-1428 KGVIQSDSNISN
+1428 
-1440 KVKDYIL
+1440 
-1447 SNLSKRYKNKTPEEL
+1447 
-1462 EFLISNIAS
+1462 FA
-1471 GTNDDINVITK
+1471 
-1482 RLNIINEANPRYLQ
+1482 
-1496 DFLNKNMGN
+1496 
-1505 AGFIL
+1505 
-1510 DNYKTIY
+1510 
-1517 DKIILNDNFQDLG
+1517 
-1530 PDKFNFVKFITSDN
+1530 
-1544 LQKII
+1544 
-1549 DTIDKPGF
+1549 
-1557 PNLVKS
+1557 
-1563 TIYDSK
+1563 
-1569 NHNVELGN
+1569 
-1577 ETVKINSALLVHLL
+1577 
-1591 TGQQYSSATEFNKAV
+1591 
-1606 NGLTEANHRIESDNI
+1606 
-1621 CPYNQIAEGILTQ
+1621 
-1634 KPELAQIAKE
+1634 
-1644 FQKHISKGGNA
+1644 
-1655 DKFFKELEKSGR
+1655 
-1667 LPHEIELKTIVPD
+1667 
-1680 KNALIV
+1680 
-1686 PSDLLDVFIE
+1686 
-1696 RTNQAT
+1696 
-1702 EKDAHNLRNKK
+1702 
-1713 LGNNTIGNI
+1713 NNT

-1741 DFIKE
+1741 DFIKDV
-1746 FNEKVG
+1746 NEKLGEYAKYCV
-1752 KFHNILYGNKVEKI
+1752 KKIENI

-1784 EEGKKQFRDSYEII
+1784 EEGKKQFSNISYDII
-1798 DRINANNIADFKE
+1798 DKINAKNIADFKE
-1811 LVETINGQKELS
+1811 LVETMKAQKDLS
-1823 DDIKHSLL
+1823 DDIKSNLL
-1831 YDAIAGESLKET
+1831 YGAIAEESLKET

-1862 GFDRIMLSGSSA
+1862 IFDRTMLSGSST

-1880 DFYKEIKT
+1880 DFYKAIKT

-1898 NIFKHVLSIGYS
+1898 NIFKHVLSVGYS

-1927 KEWFAKIQ
+1927 KECFAKIQ

-1948 LYSQTKDLLDNNS
+1948 LYSQVKDLLDNNS
-1961 DISWIMFR
+1961 DMSWIMFR

-1989 KASNKEIC
+1989 KATNEEIC
-1997 EILNKTNKDNLDIA
+1997 EILHKTNKDNLDIA
-2011 KDLVQKAFANGDK
+2011 KDLVQKAFANGDE
-2024 KAEKYNVVII
+2024 KAEKYNIVII
-2034 LNKLSHHG
+2034 LNKLTRG
-2042 AYSKEFV
+2042 VYSKEFV

-2100 RTQKLIHTLDCG
+2100 RTQKLIDNLDNG
-2112 ITKLPELE
+2112 YTKLSEFE
-2120 VMNQLRTDF
+2120 VMNQLRMDF
-2129 LGIIKKHLPPEKLQE
+2129 IELIKKHLPPERLQE
-2144 IEKSIEDKEE
+2144 LERKFSNDKET
-2154 FESILLGKANSRT
+2154 FEDMLLQQAFKLKG
-2167 LRDVELSPTEE
+2167 VELSPAEE
-2178 EVTSAIARIAPS
+2178 KVVNDITRI
-2190 LGYEASPMRDAG
+2190 SPPLSIGTTVLYGVKSGLEKYFGDRD
-2202 LRLKRYFDERNQNI
+2202 RTI
-2216 SDMNFILLEN
+2216 SDMNYALEN
-2226 ARYKNEA
+2226 AQYKDEA
-2233 TKQQTLAQFN
+2233 TKQQTLAKFN
-2243 DLYPLL
+2243 DLYPRLSKSEL
-2249 TNDEIKSIREI
+2249 ATIKNI
-2260 YIQTPEKE
+2260 YFQLPPKE
-2268 RQNIDYSLIAK
+2268 RLNIDYSLIAK

-2286 KGTQNYDYYATQK
+2286 KGTQNYDADAIKK
-2299 ALEFLNCSNA
+2299 ALEFLNCSDA
-2309 EFKQKKHNLETRRQE
+2309 EFKQKKHNLETRRPE

-2420 APVTVTPLPAAGK
+2420 APVAVTPLPAAGK

-2633 DYFNHPHNPDFK
+2633 DYFYHPHNPDFK

-2766 PFVREA
+2766 PFVKEA

-2815 GMQSFYAK
+2815 GMQSFNAK
-2823 DASKLPH
+2823 DESKLPH

-2838 EIRLLEEGVRII
+2838 EIRLLEEGVRIL

-2863 SDEVTKQTY
+2863 SDEVTKPTY

-2878 HGTGAEAIIEA
+2878 HGAGAEAIIEG

-2894 HWMRDSHLLLQNYVG
+2894 HWMRDSHLLMQNYVG

-2919 HKSGPDESEVFSM
+2919 HKSGGDESEVFSM

-2987 EKYKQHIDNLLSVT
+2987 ERYKQHIDNLLSVT

-3010 EPPKEPEPIEYI
+3010 EPPKEPAPIEYT
-3022 GDENRIVSTGN
+3022 GDKNRIVSTGN

-3069 KILRHKPSKVEED
+3069 KILRHKPSKIEED

-3160 GGLKPKISET
+3160 GGLKPKISDT
-3170 PNVEKDNDFNKTVSA
+3170 PSVEKDNDFNKTVSA

-3297 AENVRTHEEGVMRTL
+3297 AENARTHEEGVMRTL
-3312 TKNEAQLDGNYVEFD
+3312 TKNEAQVDGNYVEFD

-3493 IKLDFEGKK
+3493 IKLDFEDKK

-3531 ANMGTELGIED
+3531 ANMGIELGIED

-3584 FPKEG
+3584 FPEEG

>member
-1 MAEYNVQQKQFIQEY
+1 MTEYNVQQKQFIQEY

-61 TNGQI
+61 ANGQI

-93 SSEGKEVTTDEN
+93 PSEGKEVTTDEN

-266 GIKRYA
+266 GVKRYA

-308 PKKGKGAITQ
+308 PKKGKDAITQ

-344 SLNKYNQF
+344 SINKYNQF
-352 ESKRLTKE
+352 ETRRLTKE

-382 KDKLLKSGVKNPDN
+382 KDRLLKSGVKNPDN
-396 NQINEEANKLILLN
+396 DQINEEANKLILLN
-410 GEKFSYKAGKTVKV
+410 GKDFSYKIGKTVKI

-437 TKYGFKASAG
+437 TKYGFKASAE

-513 MAYQRNSKPISIES
+513 MAYQRNSKPISIET

-536 IKSELGKTVLERLSQ
+536 IKSDLGKTVLDRLSQ
-551 VDQAQLNKIS
+551 VDQTQLNKIS

-598 TPRAKAEKGKR
+598 SPRAKAEKEKR

-637 GWMNVG
+637 GWMNVA

-672 EKEKQYA
+672 EKEKQFA

-693 RQAFKDL
+693 KQAFKDL
-700 TGKDYNENSVKNFI
+700 TGKDYNENAVKNFL
-714 AQAQKGGDWT
+714 AQAQKGGDWS
-724 KAYDKAFG
+724 KSYDQAFG
-732 DRVVKRATDKVNFQQ
+732 DKVVKRATDKVNFQQ

-770 WAGSKVAT
+770 WAGGKIAA
-778 KLAPYVPKVLSKL
+778 KLAPYVPKVLSKIG
-791 GATTVMNVGGNSVTV
+791 GATVMNVGGNSVTV

-858 AKFGAFAGLLNST
+858 GKFGAFAGLLNST
-871 VVGKVVNGTMKLF
+871 VVGKVVSGTMKLF

-914 IAKQAPGMVAKTAGT
+914 IAKQAPGMVAKTAGA

-942 NEITKELLKTDANGQ
+942 NEITKKLLQTDANGE
-957 RHLPKDLTEEGLTN
+957 RHLPKDLTEEGLTQ
-971 YLWTHLKGQAANL
+971 YLLKKIPEELWKQTKGI

-993 IFMHKGAIVERER
+993 IFMHKGAVVERER
-1006 MMNENLSK
+1006 IMNENLSK
-1014 CEMLSNV
+1014 CEMLGKV

-1060 LMDMAMNS
+1060 LMDMAANS

-1119 AREEKVDLFNP
+1119 ATEEKVDLFNP

-1137 EPAPEVKDEVTSL
+1137 EPAPEVKNEVTSL

-1177 RSADFKKLVKECGSD
+1177 RSADFKKLAKECGSD
-1192 KEAFCKGVISILSE
+1192 KEAFCEGVISILSE

-1239 NSSENNV
+1239 NSTENNV

-1251 LISHEYIHMLQYRD
+1251 LISHEYVHMLQYRD

-1338 PNKDMKGYTNQGV
+1338 PNKDMKGYTNQGI

-1356 HLGSGKLGNNTTQL
+1356 NLGSGKLGNNTTQL

-1398 QDIKNNTS
+1398 QDIKDNTS
-1406 PKKAENFV
+1406 PKKAKNIV
-1414 VNEDGSITRIDNTQ
+1414 VNEDGSIT
-1428 KGVIQSDSNISN
+1428 
-1440 KVKDYIL
+1440 
-1447 SNLSKRYKNKTPEEL
+1447 
-1462 EFLISNIAS
+1462 F
-1471 GTNDDINVITK
+1471 
-1482 RLNIINEANPRYLQ
+1482 AN
-1496 DFLNKNMGN
+1496 
-1505 AGFIL
+1505 
-1510 DNYKTIY
+1510 
-1517 DKIILNDNFQDLG
+1517 
-1530 PDKFNFVKFITSDN
+1530 
-1544 LQKII
+1544 
-1549 DTIDKPGF
+1549 
-1557 PNLVKS
+1557 
-1563 TIYDSK
+1563 
-1569 NHNVELGN
+1569 
-1577 ETVKINSALLVHLL
+1577 
-1591 TGQQYSSATEFNKAV
+1591 
-1606 NGLTEANHRIESDNI
+1606 
-1621 CPYNQIAEGILTQ
+1621 
-1634 KPELAQIAKE
+1634 
-1644 FQKHISKGGNA
+1644 
-1655 DKFFKELEKSGR
+1655 
-1667 LPHEIELKTIVPD
+1667 
-1680 KNALIV
+1680 
-1686 PSDLLDVFIE
+1686 
-1696 RTNQAT
+1696 
-1702 EKDAHNLRNKK
+1702 
-1713 LGNNTIGNI
+1713 NI
-1722 PKGIVQS
+1722 PKGIVLS

-1741 DFIKE
+1741 DFIKD
-1746 FNEKVG
+1746 FNEKLG
-1752 KFHNILYGNKVEKI
+1752 EYAEYNIKKIENI

-1798 DRINANNIADFKE
+1798 DKINANNIADFKD
-1811 LVETINGQKELS
+1811 LVETMKAQKDLS
-1823 DDIKHSLL
+1823 DDIKSDLL
-1831 YDAIAGESLKET
+1831 YGTIAEESLKET

-1862 GFDRIMLSGSSA
+1862 TFDRSMLSGSSA

-1910 VEKTKSLYDTF
+1910 VEKTKSLYDAF

-1927 KEWFAKIQ
+1927 KECFAKIQ

-1948 LYSQTKDLLDNNS
+1948 LYSQVKDLLDNNS
-1961 DISWIMFR
+1961 DMSWIMFR

-1989 KASNKEIC
+1989 KATNEEIC

-2011 KDLVQKAFANGDK
+2011 KDLVQKAFANGDE
-2024 KAEKYNVVII
+2024 KAEKYNIVII
-2034 LNKLSHHG
+2034 LNKLTRG
-2042 AYSKEFV
+2042 VYSKEFV

-2100 RTQKLIHTLDCG
+2100 RTQKLIDNLNNG
-2112 ITKLPELE
+2112 YTKLSEFE
-2120 VMNQLRTDF
+2120 VISQNRADLIE
-2129 LGIIKKHLPPEKLQE
+2129 IIKKHLPPEKLQE

-2154 FESILLGKANSRT
+2154 FEQILIGQASSRT
-2167 LRDVELSPTEE
+2167 LRDVKLSQAEE
-2178 EVTSAIARIAPS
+2178 NVVDNIIRITKPFNYGTDTLSQARS
-2190 LGYEASPMRDAG
+2190 GLEKYFGDRD
-2202 LRLKRYFDERNQNI
+2202 RTI
-2216 SDMNFILLEN
+2216 SDMNYALEN
-2226 ARYKNEA
+2226 AQYKDEA
-2233 TKQQTLAQFN
+2233 TKQQTLAKFN

-2249 TNDEIKSIREI
+2249 SNDELKDMREI
-2260 YIQTPEKE
+2260 YLKTPEKE
-2268 RQNIDYSLIAK
+2268 RLNIDYSLIAK

-2286 KGTQNYDYYATQK
+2286 KGTQNYDAYAIEK
-2299 ALEFLNCSNA
+2299 ALEFLNCSDA
-2309 EFKQKKHNLETRRQE
+2309 EFKQKKHNLETRIQE
-2324 LRNEYKFSEWKRI
+2324 LYNEYKFSEWKRI

-2342 AEFNKLKTPFELRT
+2342 AEFNKLETPFELRT

-2379 DPIEAAELIERAEKK
+2379 DPIEAAELIERAEKN

-2407 PDKINAFEKLPKK
+2407 PDKINSFEKLPKK
-2420 APVTVTPLPAAGK
+2420 AHVAVTPLPEAGK

-2725 RILSRYIKTMTDEEL
+2725 RILSRYVKTMTDEEL

-2783 AHYVYLD
+2783 THYVYLD

-2815 GMQSFYAK
+2815 GMQSFNAK
-2823 DASKLPH
+2823 DESKLPH

-2838 EIRLLEEGVRII
+2838 EIRLLEEGVRIL

-2863 SDEVTKQTY
+2863 SDEVNKPTY

-2919 HKSGPDESEVFSM
+2919 HKSGGDESEVFSR

-2950 AFKKIQTLSK
+2950 AFKKLQTLSK

-2987 EKYKQHIDNLLSVT
+2987 EQYKQHIDNLLSVT

-3010 EPPKEPEPIEYI
+3010 EPPKEPEPIEYT

-3046 ENRRLTSRFNIAGIK
+3046 ENRKLTSRFNIAGIK
-3061 RFAKSFIN
+3061 RFAKSFIH

-3082 GGIILGDD
+3082 GGRILGDD

-3105 KPIAKDQK
+3105 KPIVKDQK
-3113 PAKEEKHYKYEEFIP
+3113 PAKEEKHYKYEAFIP
-3128 SRHESYTTLKSSDS
+3128 SKHESYTTLKSSDS
-3142 MMKELEEKGSVA
+3142 MMKELGEKGSVA

-3160 GGLKPKISET
+3160 GGLKPKISDT
-3170 PNVEKDNDFNKTVSA
+3170 PSVEKDNDFNKTVSA
-3185 QMTLSYAKKR
+3185 QMTVSYAEKR

-3221 DLKVKQNDDGTY
+3221 DIKVKQNDDGTY

-3257 NPKDAGGFGEGS
+3257 NPRDAGGFGEGS

-3279 GTNRVRFA
+3279 GSNRVRFA

-3297 AENVRTHEEGVMRTL
+3297 AENARTHEEGVMRTL

-3362 GFKVTPDK
+3362 GFKVSPDK

-3493 IKLDFEGKK
+3493 IKLDFEDKK
-3502 IVYVKESSEWRTNL
+3502 IVYVQESSEWRTNL
-3516 SSKEEAFFNKEGYIF
+3516 SSKEEAFFKKEGYIF

-3556 KPTEQQAKQLQILNE
+3556 KPTEQQAKQLQVLNE
-3571 AVNLIT
+3571 AVKLIT
-3577 SNDKMGL
+3577 SNDKRGL
-3584 FPKEG
+3584 FPEEG

-3622 TNKLK
+3622 TNNLK

>member
-41 GVVYPGFEHLANPN
+41 GVVYPGFEHLAKPN

-61 TNGQI
+61 ANGQI
-66 FDTSNKSDENKGIS
+66 FDTSNKPDENKGIS
-80 VEKSSTTETSDNL
+80 VERSSTTETSDNL

-308 PKKGKGAITQ
+308 PKKGKDAITQ

-331 DSYPMRVRKSKEE
+331 DSYPMRVRKSKAE

-360 INSGEVQNIKLA
+360 INSGEIQNIKLA

-410 GEKFSYKAGKTVKV
+410 GEKFSYKAGKTVKI

-551 VDQAQLNKIS
+551 VDQTQLNKIS

-732 DRVVKRATDKVNFQQ
+732 DKVVKRATDKVNFQQ

-778 KLAPYVPKVLSKL
+778 KLAPYVPKVLSKI
-791 GATTVMNVGGNSVTV
+791 GAATVMNVGGNSVTV

-858 AKFGAFAGLLNST
+858 GKFGAFAGLLNST

-971 YLWTHLKGQAANL
+971 YLWKHLKGQAANL

-1021 KVQKAEVNGRE
+1021 KVHKAEVNGRE

-1068 KTTATEANPNAPK
+1068 KTTAAEANPNAPK

-1119 AREEKVDLFNP
+1119 ATEGKVDLFNP

-1239 NSSENNV
+1239 NSTENNV

-1265 ILAQYGEKG
+1265 ILAQYGETG

-1406 PKKAENFV
+1406 PKKAKNIV
-1414 VNEDGSITRIDNTQ
+1414 VNEDGSIT
-1428 KGVIQSDSNISN
+1428 
-1440 KVKDYIL
+1440 
-1447 SNLSKRYKNKTPEEL
+1447 
-1462 EFLISNIAS
+1462 FA
-1471 GTNDDINVITK
+1471 
-1482 RLNIINEANPRYLQ
+1482 
-1496 DFLNKNMGN
+1496 
-1505 AGFIL
+1505 
-1510 DNYKTIY
+1510 
-1517 DKIILNDNFQDLG
+1517 
-1530 PDKFNFVKFITSDN
+1530 
-1544 LQKII
+1544 
-1549 DTIDKPGF
+1549 
-1557 PNLVKS
+1557 
-1563 TIYDSK
+1563 
-1569 NHNVELGN
+1569 
-1577 ETVKINSALLVHLL
+1577 
-1591 TGQQYSSATEFNKAV
+1591 
-1606 NGLTEANHRIESDNI
+1606 
-1621 CPYNQIAEGILTQ
+1621 
-1634 KPELAQIAKE
+1634 
-1644 FQKHISKGGNA
+1644 
-1655 DKFFKELEKSGR
+1655 
-1667 LPHEIELKTIVPD
+1667 
-1680 KNALIV
+1680 
-1686 PSDLLDVFIE
+1686 
-1696 RTNQAT
+1696 
-1702 EKDAHNLRNKK
+1702 
-1713 LGNNTIGNI
+1713 NNT

-1741 DFIKE
+1741 DFIKDV
-1746 FNEKVG
+1746 NEKLGEYAKYCV
-1752 KFHNILYGNKVEKI
+1752 KKIENI

-1784 EEGKKQFRDSYEII
+1784 EEGKKQFSNISYDII
-1798 DRINANNIADFKE
+1798 DKINAKNIADFKE
-1811 LVETINGQKELS
+1811 LVETMKAQKDLS
-1823 DDIKHSLL
+1823 DDIKSNLL
-1831 YDAIAGESLKET
+1831 YGAIAEESLKET

-1862 GFDRIMLSGSSA
+1862 IFDRTMLSGSST

-1880 DFYKEIKT
+1880 DFYKAIKT

-1898 NIFKHVLSIGYS
+1898 NIFKHVLSVGYS

-1927 KEWFAKIQ
+1927 KECFAKIQ

-1948 LYSQTKDLLDNNS
+1948 LYSQVKDLLDNNS
-1961 DISWIMFR
+1961 DMSWIMFR

-1989 KASNKEIC
+1989 KATNEEIC
-1997 EILNKTNKDNLDIA
+1997 EILHKTNKDNLDIA
-2011 KDLVQKAFANGDK
+2011 KDLVQKAFANGDE
-2024 KAEKYNVVII
+2024 KAEKYNIVII
-2034 LNKLSHHG
+2034 LNKLTRG
-2042 AYSKEFV
+2042 VYSKEFV

-2100 RTQKLIHTLDCG
+2100 RTQKLIENLDNG
-2112 ITKLPELE
+2112 YTKLSEFE
-2120 VMNQLRTDF
+2120 VMNQLRMDF
-2129 LGIIKKHLPPEKLQE
+2129 IELIKKHLPPERLQE
-2144 IEKSIEDKEE
+2144 LERKFSNDKET
-2154 FESILLGKANSRT
+2154 FENMLLQQAFKLKG
-2167 LRDVELSPTEE
+2167 VELSPAEE
-2178 EVTSAIARIAPS
+2178 KVVNDITRI
-2190 LGYEASPMRDAG
+2190 SPPLSIGTTVLYGVKSGLEKYFGDRD
-2202 LRLKRYFDERNQNI
+2202 RTI
-2216 SDMNFILLEN
+2216 SDMNYALEN
-2226 ARYKNEA
+2226 AQYKDEA
-2233 TKQQTLAQFN
+2233 TKQQTLAKFN
-2243 DLYPLL
+2243 DLYPRLSKSEL
-2249 TNDEIKSIREI
+2249 ATIKNI
-2260 YIQTPEKE
+2260 YFQLPPKE
-2268 RQNIDYSLIAK
+2268 RLNIDYSLIAK

-2286 KGTQNYDYYATQK
+2286 KGTQNYDADAIKK
-2299 ALEFLNCSNA
+2299 ALEFLNCSDA
-2309 EFKQKKHNLETRRQE
+2309 EFKQKKHNLETRRPE

-2420 APVTVTPLPAAGK
+2420 APVAVTPLPAAGK

-2599 MTQTLSKNSEKVK
+2599 MTQTLSKNNEKVK

-2633 DYFNHPHNPDFK
+2633 DYFYHPHNPDFK

-2766 PFVREA
+2766 PFVKEA

-2815 GMQSFYAK
+2815 GMQSFNAK
-2823 DASKLPH
+2823 DESKLPH

-2838 EIRLLEEGVRII
+2838 EIRLLEEGVRIL

-2863 SDEVTKQTY
+2863 SDEVNKPTY

-2878 HGTGAEAIIEA
+2878 HGAGAEAIIEG

-2894 HWMRDSHLLLQNYVG
+2894 HWMRDSHLLMQNYVG

-2919 HKSGPDESEVFSM
+2919 HKSGGDESEVFSM

-2950 AFKKIQTLSK
+2950 ASKKIQTLSK

-3010 EPPKEPEPIEYI
+3010 EPPKEPAPIEYT

-3069 KILRHKPSKVEED
+3069 KILRHKPSKIEED

-3105 KPIAKDQK
+3105 KPITKDQK

-3128 SRHESYTTLKSSDS
+3128 SKHESYTTLKSSDS

-3473 ANNLSYQFAQSII
+3473 ANNLSYQFTQSII

-3493 IKLDFEGKK
+3493 IKLDFEDKK

>member
-1 MAEYNVQQKQFIQEY
+1 MTEYNVQQKQFIQEY
-16 KAQHKLTNQTDEQI
+16 KTRHHLENKSDEQI

-41 GVVYPGFEHLANPN
+41 GVVYPGFENLVKPQNKPAY
-55 TSASST
+55 T
-61 TNGQI
+61 GQI
-66 FDTSNKSDENKGIS
+66 FGNSTTSNDMAGVTIEHGNSATAVKEP
-80 VEKSSTTETSDNL
+80 EKEI
-93 SSEGKEVTTDEN
+93 TTDEN
-105 GNTITTIKD
+105 GNEVAVVKN
-114 GDDIIEQTISST
+114 GDEIVEATLSQTDSN
-126 DEKGNNIETV
+126 GNKLETV
-136 VNYQDGK
+136 VSYENGK
-143 PIKQTKKKNG
+143 PVKQIKKQNG
-153 NIDTV
+153 NVSSVTKFKYNEPTENMPFQSVTVETIDGG
-158 TTYKYHDASEENKL
+158 KNKI
-172 AYVTLETTKAD
+172 
-183 NTKVITT
+183 ITT
-190 ALETDKDGN
+190 ALETDKYGN
-199 VDQED
+199 IDQED
-204 FLDRTTIS
+204 FINRKTIS
-212 KDGTVT
+212 RDGTETTVIIG
-218 SIYIQDGN
+218 SEYIKED
-226 LLEQKVK
+226 KVK
-233 FDGKKVTTMYNGK
+233 IDGKKVSTLYNGTNLT
-246 DLKNYDANK
+246 DFDSHK
-255 LHRLV
+255 LHRV
-260 QETEEK
+260 AQETEVD
-266 GIKRYA
+266 GVKRYA
-272 LYDGKGNT
+272 EYDGKGNT
-280 KTTVQNGESPA
+280 KTTVQFGETPSK
-291 LIAQKFKVK
+291 IAKKFNVK
-300 ENTLRRLN
+300 EQALMRLN
-308 PKKGKGAITQ
+308 PQKGKNAITQ
-318 VGADILIPGEFNA
+318 VAADILIPGEFNA
-331 DSYPMRVRKSKEE
+331 DSYPMRVRKSKAE
-344 SLNKYNQF
+344 SLNKYSQF
-352 ESKRLTKE
+352 EARRLTKE

-410 GEKFSYKAGKTVKV
+410 GENFSYKAGKTVKI
-424 AKSLTESKPAQEL
+424 AKSLTNSKQASEL
-437 TKYGFKASAG
+437 TKYGFQASAE
-447 NRIFFQKFNNLNSQQ
+447 NRIFFKKFSALNPQQ

-492 GINLFDSN
+492 GINLFDSD
-500 KTVPMVAD
+500 KTVPVVAD
-508 NNYGV
+508 NNWGV
-513 MAYQRNSKPISIES
+513 MAYQRNSKPISVET
-527 FVKDHLKLD
+527 FVKDHLKLN
-536 IKSELGKTVLERLSQ
+536 IKSEPGKTVLERLSQ

-567 FNNKTLDSVASML
+567 ISNKTLDGVASML

-598 TPRAKAEKGKR
+598 TPRAKAEKEKR
-609 AVRIAAAE
+609 AVRTAAAE

-637 GWMNVG
+637 GWMNIG

-672 EKEKQYA
+672 EKEKQFA

-693 RQAFKDL
+693 KQAFKNL
-700 TGKDYNENSVKNFI
+700 TGKDYNENAVKNFL
-714 AQAQKGGDWT
+714 AQAQKGGDWS
-724 KAYDKAFG
+724 KSYDQAFG
-732 DRVVKRATDKVNFQQ
+732 DKVVRRATDKVNFQQ

-770 WAGSKVAT
+770 WAGGKVAT
-778 KLAPYVPKVLSKL
+778 KLSPYVPKVLSKF
-791 GATTVMNVGGNSVTV
+791 GAKGIMTIGNSTVTV
-806 SRVAGSMVTSAATF
+806 GKVVGNMATSAATF
-820 TTWDASKNYINLK
+820 TAWDATKNYINLK

-838 YSGEDAVKE
+838 YTGEDAVKE

-858 AKFGAFAGLLNST
+858 GKFGAFAGLLNST
-871 VVGKVVNGTMKLF
+871 VVGKVVNGTMKIF
-884 EKPVAKAVQG
+884 EKPVAKAMQG
-894 VAKTLEKGEAVT
+894 VTKTLEKGEVSGAD
-906 GTEVMKTF
+906 VMKTF
-914 IAKQAPGMVAKTAGT
+914 MAKQTPGMLAKTAGI
-929 VAEVA
+929 VAEIS

-942 NEITKELLKTDANGQ
+942 NNLTKKLLQTDANGQ
-957 RHLPKDLTEEGLTN
+957 LHLPKDLTEEGLTQ
-971 YLWTHLKGQAANL
+971 YLLKNIPEEFLKQAKGI

-993 IFMHKGAIVERER
+993 IFMHKGAVAERER

-1014 CEMLSNV
+1014 CEMLGKV
-1021 KVQKAEVNGRE
+1021 KVQKAEVDGAE
-1032 VYEVTMPNGNR
+1032 IYAITAPNGNR
-1043 KVAHTPEEIVA
+1043 KIARSPEDVVA
-1054 YCNNLM
+1054 YCNVLM
-1060 LMDMAMNS
+1060 QMDMAMNS
-1068 KTTATEANPNAPK
+1068 KTTATETNPNETKVKTPKGLVEKTQTTSPVENVKNKVISEVAKDIKDEGMRLNTPESLDAELAEAEQNPNAPVDNMEAFNLVINGNIGNILK
-1081 GMNVEEDALLE
+1081 AQYDNASSVFKNIAKKYSSELDQLE
-1092 KATKENP
+1092 K
-1099 AEVVTEKVK
+1099 
-1108 KQWQQADLKKE
+1108 Q
-1119 AREEKVDLFNP
+1119 
-1130 DTKAGLN
+1130 
-1137 EPAPEVKDEVTSL
+1137 
-1150 IFTGKL
+1150 
-1156 KDSLT
+1156 
-1161 QHYNELGNVF
+1161 YGN
-1171 KDIAKN
+1171 D
-1177 RSADFKKLVKECGSD
+1177 KKLFAEKFTEFLADKLGVKG
-1192 KEAFCKGVISILSE
+1192 I
-1206 EIGMKGFEPKIEM
+1206 EPKIV
-1219 KNLTG
+1219 LRDTGDADGFFDWSTG
-1224 EADGQADWTK
+1224 ELAVNSKLNNSKDIQTMIAHEFVHVMQFKDMIANRGAEAVSSLLMHDTKFITAKAIELAKNNGADYKSLPVEEQQIYKEVCSEMLADEVMEA
-1234 GTIYI
+1234 
-1239 NSSENNV
+1239 N
-1246 KKLVG
+1246 
-1251 LISHEYIHMLQYRD
+1251 
-1265 ILAQYGEKG
+1265 KG
-1274 LREVIMNDNN
+1274 LVDFAQKNPIS
-1284 IPQEKKESQLS
+1284 KG
-1295 EILKSPYTKK
+1295 
-1305 LLDNYDNLKH
+1305 
-1315 SPENSLNE
+1315 SLNE
-1323 YITRIYKDE
+1323 YLSRIYQNE
-1332 FSNGID
+1332 YEN
-1338 PNKDMKGYTNQGV
+1338 MKTDVNSPEYYNQV
-1351 EREAY
+1351 IENEAY
-1356 HLGSGKLGNNTTQL
+1356 YLGNGQL
-1370 EGLTLEKEE
+1370 GLN
-1379 SMKDV
+1379 
-1384 LARMRAKLKTGQTS
+1384 LK
-1398 QDIKNNTS
+1398 
-1406 PKKAENFV
+1406 
-1414 VNEDGSITRIDNTQ
+1414 GSVHFTDTKTNTQ
-1428 KGVIQSDSNISN
+1428 TKNSRVNVPKGV
-1440 KVKDYIL
+1440 
-1447 SNLSKRYKNKTPEEL
+1447 
-1462 EFLISNIAS
+1462 
-1471 GTNDDINVITK
+1471 
-1482 RLNIINEANPRYLQ
+1482 
-1496 DFLNKNMGN
+1496 
-1505 AGFIL
+1505 
-1510 DNYKTIY
+1510 
-1517 DKIILNDNFQDLG
+1517 
-1530 PDKFNFVKFITSDN
+1530 
-1544 LQKII
+1544 
-1549 DTIDKPGF
+1549 
-1557 PNLVKS
+1557 
-1563 TIYDSK
+1563 
-1569 NHNVELGN
+1569 
-1577 ETVKINSALLVHLL
+1577 
-1591 TGQQYSSATEFNKAV
+1591 
-1606 NGLTEANHRIESDNI
+1606 
-1621 CPYNQIAEGILTQ
+1621 
-1634 KPELAQIAKE
+1634 
-1644 FQKHISKGGNA
+1644 
-1655 DKFFKELEKSGR
+1655 
-1667 LPHEIELKTIVPD
+1667 
-1680 KNALIV
+1680 
-1686 PSDLLDVFIE
+1686 
-1696 RTNQAT
+1696 
-1702 EKDAHNLRNKK
+1702 
-1713 LGNNTIGNI
+1713 
-1722 PKGIVQS
+1722 VQS
-1729 EITSENFEQQKA
+1729 EITPENFEQQKA
-1741 DFIKE
+1741 EFIKE

-1752 KFHNILYGNKVEKI
+1752 KFHKLLYGNKVEKI

-1778 WEWTNS
+1778 WEYANS
-1784 EEGKKQFRDSYEII
+1784 EDGQKLFSESDYEHINK
-1798 DRINANNIADFKE
+1798 INAKNIADFKE
-1811 LVETINGQKELS
+1811 LAETINSQKDLS
-1823 DDIKHSLL
+1823 DDIKQSLL
-1831 YDAIAGESLKET
+1831 NGAIAAESIKET

-1853 DLTKLNELE
+1853 DLTKLNDLE
-1862 GFDRIMLSGSSA
+1862 DFDRIMLSGSST

-1898 NIFKHVLSIGYS
+1898 NIFKHVLSVGYS
-1910 VEKTKSLYDTF
+1910 VEKTKALYDTF
-1921 AGENIS
+1921 AEENIS
-1927 KEWFAKIQ
+1927 KELFEKIR
-1935 EGLENSDVNAIKQ
+1935 EGIENSDVNAIKQ
-1948 LYSQTKDLLDNNS
+1948 LYSQTKDLMEKDS
-1961 DISWIMFR
+1961 DMNWIMFR

-1981 IINTLKSA
+1981 ILNTLKSA
-1989 KASNKEIC
+1989 KATNKEIC
-1997 EILNKTNKDNLDIA
+1997 ETLNKTTKENLDVA
-2011 KDLVQKAFANGDK
+2011 KDLVQKAFANGDE

-2034 LNKLSHHG
+2034 LNKLTRG
-2042 AYSKEFV
+2042 VYSKEFV

-2100 RTQKLIHTLDCG
+2100 RTQKLIDNLDNG
-2112 ITKLPELE
+2112 YTKLPEIE
-2120 VMNQLRTDF
+2120 VMNQLRMDF
-2129 LGIIKKHLPPEKLQE
+2129 IEIIKKHLPPERLQE
-2144 IEKSIEDKEE
+2144 FEKFIEDKEE
-2154 FESILLGKANSRT
+2154 FEQILIGQANSRA
-2167 LRDVELSPTEE
+2167 LRDIELSTEE
-2178 EVTSAIARIAPS
+2178 EKVANAIASIAPS
-2190 LGYEASPMRDAG
+2190 LGYEASPMREAG
-2202 LRLKRYFDERNQNI
+2202 LRLKRYFDDRNQNI
-2216 SDMNFILLEN
+2216 SDMNFYLEN
-2226 ARYKNEA
+2226 AQYKDEA
-2233 TKQQTLAQFN
+2233 TKQQTLAKFN
-2243 DLYPLL
+2243 DLYPRLS
-2249 TNDEIKSIREI
+2249 NDELKDMREI
-2260 YIQTPEKE
+2260 YLKTPEKE
-2268 RQNIDYSLIAK
+2268 RLNIDYSLIAK

-2286 KGTQNYDYYATQK
+2286 KGSQNYDSYAIAK
-2299 ALEFLNCSNA
+2299 ALEFLNCSDA
-2309 EFKQKKHNLETRRQE
+2309 EFKQKKDNLETRRQE

-2394 QSLRNEMFGNDYV
+2394 QSLRNEMFGNDYE

-2420 APVTVTPLPAAGK
+2420 AHVAVTPLPAAGK

-2517 NKTADG
+2517 NKTAAG

-2696 PTLVEKSGGEQFE
+2696 PTLVEKDEGKQFE

-2740 TQTISSMEKFW
+2740 TQTISSMEKCW
-2751 GESGTEKDRLNDMYV
+2751 GEDGTEKDKLNDMYV
-2766 PFVREA
+2766 PFVKEA
-2772 HRRGLGIDFKD
+2772 RRRGLGIDFKD

-2790 KPSTSSYDMAK
+2790 KPSPSSYDMAK
-2801 NLGYKIANKSMKDV
+2801 NMGYKIANKSMKDV
-2815 GMQSFYAK
+2815 GMQSFNAK
-2823 DASKLPH
+2823 DESKLPH

-2838 EIRLLEEGVRII
+2838 EIRLLEEGVRIL

-2863 SDEVTKQTY
+2863 SDEVNKPTY

-2878 HGTGAEAIIEA
+2878 HGAGAEAIIEG

-2919 HKSGPDESEVFSM
+2919 HKSGGDESEVFSM

-2987 EKYKQHIDNLLSVT
+2987 ERYKQHIDNLLSVT

-3010 EPPKEPEPIEYI
+3010 EAPKEPEPIEYT

-3046 ENRRLTSRFNIAGIK
+3046 ENRKSTSRFNIAGIK
-3061 RFAKSFIN
+3061 RFAKSFIH

-3090 DFASFTIDA
+3090 NFASFTIDA
-3099 GVAHFD
+3099 GVAHFG
-3105 KPIAKDQK
+3105 KPIATT
-3113 PAKEEKHYKYEEFIP
+3113 AKEEKHYKYEAFIP
-3128 SRHESYTTLKSSDS
+3128 SKHESYTTLKSSDS
-3142 MMKELEEKGSVA
+3142 MMKELDEKGSVA

-3160 GGLKPKISET
+3160 GGLNPKISDI
-3170 PNVEKDNDFNKTVSA
+3170 PSIEKDNDFNKTVSA
-3185 QMTLSYAKKR
+3185 QMTLSYAEKR

-3211 DGNGHTLEGV
+3211 DGNGHTLEGI

-3233 TIRIDGKGIYN
+3233 TVRIDGKGIYN

-3257 NPKDAGGFGEGS
+3257 DPRDAGGFGEGS
-3269 RIIAGSLLAK
+3269 RILAGSLLAK

-3297 AENVRTHEEGVMRTL
+3297 AENARTHEEGVMRTL
-3312 TKNEAQLDGNYVEFD
+3312 TKSDAQLDGNYVEFD

-3387 DNGLQNMTLIFKQ
+3387 DNGLQNMTLVFKQ

-3409 KGGYT
+3409 KAGYT

-3425 IEAEQ
+3425 IEPEQ

-3439 KTLPDADLV
+3439 KTLPDAALV

-3461 NCNSEKFRRENK
+3461 DCNSDKFRRENK
-3473 ANNLSYQFAQSII
+3473 ENNLSYQFAQSII

-3493 IKLDFEGKK
+3493 IKLDFEDKK
-3502 IVYVKESSEWRTNL
+3502 IVYVQQSSEWRTSL
-3516 SSKEEAFFNKEGYIF
+3516 SSKEEAFFKKEGYIF
-3531 ANMGTELGIED
+3531 ANMGRELGIED

-3556 KPTEQQAKQLQILNE
+3556 KPTEQQAKQLQILDE
-3571 AVNLIT
+3571 AVKLIT
-3577 SNDKMGL
+3577 ENDKFGL
-3584 FPKEG
+3584 FPEEG

-3607 YAAVNSKNLDGVFIH
+3607 YAAVNSGNLDGVFIN
-3622 TNKLK
+3622 TKTLQS
-3627 AESFPTMLTNVLCEM
+3627 ESFPTMLTNVLCEM
-3642 LEGQTSK
+3642 LEEQTNK
-3649 NLSSYSYNQTELIR
+3649 ALSSYSYNQTELIR
-3663 SQLNTLITQPQIIEK
+3663 SQLNTLITQPQIVEK
-3678 LNILEKIY
+3678 LNILEKMY

>member
-1 MAEYNVQQKQFIQEY
+1 
-16 KAQHKLTNQTDEQI
+16 
-30 MLFIQKDMQTN
+30 MLFIQKDMQKN
-41 GVVYPGFEHLANPN
+41 GVVYPGFENLATPQTKTGNPKQIFEN
-55 TSASST
+55 SST
-61 TNGQI
+61 ANDMT
-66 FDTSNKSDENKGIS
+66 GIT
-80 VEKSSTTETSDNL
+80 VEQGATETI
-93 SSEGKEVTTDEN
+93 KEPEKEITTDKN
-105 GNTITTIKD
+105 GNEVAVVKN
-114 GDDIIEQTISST
+114 GDEIVEATVTKT
-126 DEKGNNIETV
+126 DSNGNKIETV
-136 VNYQDGK
+136 VSYENGK
-143 PIKQTKKKNG
+143 PVKQINKKNG
-153 NIDTV
+153 NVSSVSKFTHITPTDEKSIPFVIVETID
-158 TTYKYHDASEENKL
+158 AGENKI
-172 AYVTLETTKAD
+172 V
-183 NTKVITT
+183 TT
-190 ALETDKDGN
+190 ALETDKYGN
-199 VDQED
+199 IDQED
-204 FLDRTTIS
+204 FVIRKTFS
-212 KDGTVT
+212 KDGTETTVVIG
-218 SIYIQDGN
+218 SEYIQEEKIKIN
-226 LLEQKVK
+226 
-233 FDGKKVTTMYNGK
+233 GKKVTTLYNGTNLT
-246 DLKNYDANK
+246 DFDSHK
-255 LHRLV
+255 LYRAY
-260 QETEEK
+260 QKTEEK
-266 GIKRYA
+266 GVTRFVE
-272 LYDGKGNT
+272 YDGKGNT

-308 PKKGKGAITQ
+308 PQKGKDAITQ

-331 DSYPMRVRKSKEE
+331 DSYPMRVRKSKAE
-344 SLNKYNQF
+344 SLNKYSQF
-352 ESKRLTKE
+352 EARRLTKE

-372 KSYNNVYEFA
+372 KSYDNVYEFA
-382 KDKLLKSGVKNPDN
+382 KDRLLKSGVKNPDN
-396 NQINEEANKLILLN
+396 NQINEEANKLIILN
-410 GEKFSYKAGKTVKV
+410 GKDFSYKTGKTVKI

-437 TKYGFKASAG
+437 TKYGFKASTE

-480 PSDIKAKVLETL
+480 LSDIKAKVLETL

-513 MAYQRNSKPISIES
+513 MAYQRNSKPISIET

-536 IKSELGKTVLERLSQ
+536 IKSDLGKTVLDRLSQ

-567 FNNKTLDSVASML
+567 FNNKTLDGVASML

-598 TPRAKAEKGKR
+598 SPRAKAEKEKR

-637 GWMNVG
+637 GWMNVA

-672 EKEKQYA
+672 EKEKQFA

-778 KLAPYVPKVLSKL
+778 KLAPYVPKVLSKIG
-791 GATTVMNVGGNSVTV
+791 GATVMNVGGNSVTV

-858 AKFGAFAGLLNST
+858 GKFGAFAGLLNST
-871 VVGKVVNGTMKLF
+871 VVGKVVSGTMKLF

-914 IAKQAPGMVAKTAGT
+914 IAKQAPGMVAKTAGA

-971 YLWTHLKGQAANL
+971 YLWKHLKGQAANL

-993 IFMHKGAIVERER
+993 IFMHKGAIAERER

-1060 LMDMAMNS
+1060 LMDMAANS
-1068 KTTATEANPNAPK
+1068 KTTATEAIPKGKQAVEENNVKKLIEKAQTTNPTENVKNKVISEVAKDIKDEGMRLNTPESLDAELAEAEQNPNAQVDNMEAFNLVIN
-1081 GMNVEEDALLE
+1081 GNIGNVL
-1092 KATKENP
+1092 KAQYDN
-1099 AEVVTEKVK
+1099 A
-1108 KQWQQADLKKE
+1108 
-1119 AREEKVDLFNP
+1119 
-1130 DTKAGLN
+1130 
-1137 EPAPEVKDEVTSL
+1137 S
-1150 IFTGKL
+1150 
-1156 KDSLT
+1156 
-1161 QHYNELGNVF
+1161 NVF
-1171 KDIAKN
+1171 KDIAKKY
-1177 RSADFKKLVKECGSD
+1177 SSELDQLEKQYGKDKKLFAEKFTEFLADKLGVKGIEPEIEFRDTGDADGFFDWPTGKLVVNSKLNNSKD
-1192 KEAFCKGVISILSE
+1192 IQSMIAHEFVHVMQFKDMIANKGAKKAISSILMHTNNGKYITAEAVNLAKFNGEDWNSISAAE
-1206 EIGMKGFEPKIEM
+1206 QQMYKEVRAEM
-1219 KNLTG
+1219 LADEVM
-1224 EADGQADWTK
+1224 EA
-1234 GTIYI
+1234 
-1239 NSSENNV
+1239 N
-1246 KKLVG
+1246 
-1251 LISHEYIHMLQYRD
+1251 
-1265 ILAQYGEKG
+1265 KG
-1274 LREVIMNDNN
+1274 LVDFAQKNPIS
-1284 IPQEKKESQLS
+1284 KG
-1295 EILKSPYTKK
+1295 
-1305 LLDNYDNLKH
+1305 
-1315 SPENSLNE
+1315 SLNE
-1323 YITRIYKDE
+1323 YLSRIYQNE
-1332 FSNGID
+1332 YEN
-1338 PNKDMKGYTNQGV
+1338 MKTDVNSPEYYNQV
-1351 EREAY
+1351 IENEAY
-1356 HLGSGKLGNNTTQL
+1356 YLGSGQLGLN
-1370 EGLTLEKEE
+1370 
-1379 SMKDV
+1379 
-1384 LARMRAKLKTGQTS
+1384 LKGSIHFVNSKTKGQT
-1398 QDIKNNTS
+1398 KTS
-1406 PKKAENFV
+1406 DATTP
-1414 VNEDGSITRIDNTQ
+1414 

-1440 KVKDYIL
+1440 QVKDYIL
-1447 SNLSKRYKNKTPEEL
+1447 SNLSERYKNKTPEEL

-1482 RLNIINEANPRYLQ
+1482 RLNTINKANPRYLQ
-1496 DFLNKNMGN
+1496 DFLNKNMEN

-1510 DNYKTIY
+1510 DNYKIIY

-1549 DTIDKPGF
+1549 DTIDKPEF

-1577 ETVKINSALLVHLL
+1577 ETVKINSALVVHLL
-1591 TGQQYSSATEFNKAV
+1591 TGQQYSSETEFNKAV

-1702 EKDAHNLRNKK
+1702 EKDARNLRNKK

-1746 FNEKVG
+1746 FNEKLG
-1752 KFHNILYGNKVEKI
+1752 EYAQYNIKKIENI

-1784 EEGKKQFRDSYEII
+1784 EEGKKQFRDSYDII
-1798 DRINANNIADFKE
+1798 DKINAKNIADFKD
-1811 LVETINGQKELS
+1811 LVETMKAQKDLS
-1823 DDIKHSLL
+1823 DDIKSDLL
-1831 YDAIAGESLKET
+1831 YGTIAEESLKET

-1853 DLTKLNELE
+1853 DLTKLNDLE
-1862 GFDRIMLSGSSA
+1862 SFDRGMLSGSSE

-1898 NIFKHVLSIGYS
+1898 NIFKHVISVGYS

-1927 KEWFAKIQ
+1927 KECFAKIQ

-1948 LYSQTKDLLDNNS
+1948 LYSQVKDLLDNNS

-1981 IINTLKSA
+1981 IINTLKST
-1989 KASNKEIC
+1989 KATNEEIC

-2011 KDLVQKAFANGDK
+2011 KDLVQKAFANGDE

-2034 LNKLSHHG
+2034 LNKLTRG
-2042 AYSKEFV
+2042 GYSKEFV

-2054 ALLHLDGTCIRKT
+2054 ALLHLDGTCIRRT

-2100 RTQKLIHTLDCG
+2100 RTQKLIDNLNNG
-2112 ITKLPELE
+2112 YTKLSEFE
-2120 VMNQLRTDF
+2120 VMNQLRMDF
-2129 LGIIKKHLPPEKLQE
+2129 IELIKKHLPPERLQE
-2144 IEKSIEDKEE
+2144 LERKFSNDKET
-2154 FESILLGKANSRT
+2154 FEDMLLQQAFKLKG
-2167 LRDVELSPTEE
+2167 VELSPAEE
-2178 EVTSAIARIAPS
+2178 KVVNDITRI
-2190 LGYEASPMRDAG
+2190 SPPLSIGGTVLYGVKSGLEKYFGDRD
-2202 LRLKRYFDERNQNI
+2202 RTIR
-2216 SDMNFILLEN
+2216 DMNYALEN
-2226 ARYKNEA
+2226 AQYKDEA
-2233 TKQQTLAQFN
+2233 TKQQTLAKFN

-2249 TNDEIKSIREI
+2249 SNNELKDMREV
-2260 YIQTPEKE
+2260 YLETPEKE

-2286 KGTQNYDYYATQK
+2286 KGTQNYDSYAIEK
-2299 ALEFLNCSNA
+2299 ALEFLNCSDA
-2309 EFKQKKHNLETRRQE
+2309 EFKQKKHNLETRRPE

-2379 DPIEAAELIERAEKK
+2379 DPIEAAELIERAEKN

-2407 PDKINAFEKLPKK
+2407 PDKINSFEKLPKK
-2420 APVTVTPLPAAGK
+2420 APVAVTPLPEAGK

-2696 PTLVEKSGGEQFE
+2696 PTLVGKSGGEQFE

-2725 RILSRYIKTMTDEEL
+2725 RILSRYVKTMTDEEL

-2815 GMQSFYAK
+2815 GMQSFNAK
-2823 DASKLPH
+2823 DESKLPH

-2838 EIRLLEEGVRII
+2838 EIRLLEEGVRIL

-2863 SDEVTKQTY
+2863 SDEVNKPTY

-2878 HGTGAEAIIEA
+2878 HGTGAEAIIEG

-2919 HKSGPDESEVFSM
+2919 HKSGGDETKVFSR

-2950 AFKKIQTLSK
+2950 AFKKLQTLSK

-2987 EKYKQHIDNLLSVT
+2987 EQYKQHIDNLLSVT

-3010 EPPKEPEPIEYI
+3010 EPPKEPEPIEYT

-3046 ENRRLTSRFNIAGIK
+3046 ENRKLTSRFNIAGIK
-3061 RFAKSFIN
+3061 RFAKSFIH

-3105 KPIAKDQK
+3105 KPIAKAQK

-3128 SRHESYTTLKSSDS
+3128 SKHESYTTLKSSDS

-3160 GGLKPKISET
+3160 GGLRPKISET

-3185 QMTLSYAKKR
+3185 QMTLSYAQKR

-3221 DLKVKQNDDGTY
+3221 DIKVKQNDDGTY

-3279 GTNRVRFA
+3279 GTARVRFA

-3297 AENVRTHEEGVMRTL
+3297 AENDRTHEEGVMRTL

-3362 GFKVTPDK
+3362 GFKVSPDK

-3430 MSELTRAYA
+3430 MTELTRAYA

-3493 IKLDFEGKK
+3493 IKLDFEDKK
-3502 IVYVKESSEWRTNL
+3502 IVYVQESSEWRTNL
-3516 SSKEEAFFNKEGYIF
+3516 SSKEEAFFKKEGYIF

-3571 AVNLIT
+3571 AVKLIT

-3584 FPKEG
+3584 FPDEG

-3600 IESSTGY
+3600 IESSSGY

-3622 TNKLK
+3622 TNKLN

-3642 LEGQTSK
+3642 LEGQTNK
-3649 NLSSYSYNQTELIR
+3649 ELSSYSYNQTELIR

>member
-16 KAQHKLTNQTDEQI
+16 KAQHRLTNQTDEQI

-61 TNGQI
+61 ANGQI
-66 FDTSNKSDENKGIS
+66 FDTSNKPDENKGIS
-80 VEKSSTTETSDNL
+80 VERSSTTETSDNL

-308 PKKGKGAITQ
+308 PKKGKDAITQ

-331 DSYPMRVRKSKEE
+331 DSYPMRVRKSKAE

-360 INSGEVQNIKLA
+360 INSGEIQNIKLA

-410 GEKFSYKAGKTVKV
+410 GEKFSYKAGKTVKI

-551 VDQAQLNKIS
+551 VDQTQLNKIS

-580 ETVGV
+580 ETAGV

-778 KLAPYVPKVLSKL
+778 KLAPYVPKVLSKI
-791 GATTVMNVGGNSVTV
+791 GAATLMNVGGNSVTV

-858 AKFGAFAGLLNST
+858 GKFGAFAGLLNST

-1081 GMNVEEDALLE
+1081 GMNVEENALLE

-1119 AREEKVDLFNP
+1119 ATEGKVDLFNP

-1239 NSSENNV
+1239 NSTENNV

-1265 ILAQYGEKG
+1265 ILAQYGETG

-1398 QDIKNNTS
+1398 QDNKDNTS
-1406 PKKAENFV
+1406 TKKTANFV
-1414 VNEDGSITRIDNTQ
+1414 VNEDGSIT
-1428 KGVIQSDSNISN
+1428 
-1440 KVKDYIL
+1440 
-1447 SNLSKRYKNKTPEEL
+1447 
-1462 EFLISNIAS
+1462 FA
-1471 GTNDDINVITK
+1471 
-1482 RLNIINEANPRYLQ
+1482 
-1496 DFLNKNMGN
+1496 
-1505 AGFIL
+1505 
-1510 DNYKTIY
+1510 
-1517 DKIILNDNFQDLG
+1517 
-1530 PDKFNFVKFITSDN
+1530 
-1544 LQKII
+1544 
-1549 DTIDKPGF
+1549 
-1557 PNLVKS
+1557 
-1563 TIYDSK
+1563 
-1569 NHNVELGN
+1569 
-1577 ETVKINSALLVHLL
+1577 
-1591 TGQQYSSATEFNKAV
+1591 
-1606 NGLTEANHRIESDNI
+1606 
-1621 CPYNQIAEGILTQ
+1621 
-1634 KPELAQIAKE
+1634 
-1644 FQKHISKGGNA
+1644 
-1655 DKFFKELEKSGR
+1655 
-1667 LPHEIELKTIVPD
+1667 
-1680 KNALIV
+1680 
-1686 PSDLLDVFIE
+1686 
-1696 RTNQAT
+1696 
-1702 EKDAHNLRNKK
+1702 
-1713 LGNNTIGNI
+1713 NNT

-1741 DFIKE
+1741 DFIKDV
-1746 FNEKVG
+1746 NEKLGEYAKYCV
-1752 KFHNILYGNKVEKI
+1752 KKIENI

-1784 EEGKKQFRDSYEII
+1784 EEGKKQFSNISYDII
-1798 DRINANNIADFKE
+1798 DKINAKNIADFKE
-1811 LVETINGQKELS
+1811 LVETMKAQKDLS
-1823 DDIKHSLL
+1823 DDIKSNLL
-1831 YDAIAGESLKET
+1831 YGAIAEESLKET

-1862 GFDRIMLSGSSA
+1862 IFDRTMLSGSST

-1880 DFYKEIKT
+1880 DFYKAIKT

-1935 EGLENSDVNAIKQ
+1935 EGLEDSDVNAIKQ

-1989 KASNKEIC
+1989 KATNEEIC
-1997 EILNKTNKDNLDIA
+1997 ETLNKTNKDNLDIA
-2011 KDLVQKAFANGDK
+2011 KDLVQKAFANGDEK
-2024 KAEKYNVVII
+2024 VEKYNIVII
-2034 LNKLSHHG
+2034 LNRLTRG
-2042 AYSKEFV
+2042 VYSKEFV

-2100 RTQKLIHTLDCG
+2100 RTQKLIDNLDNG
-2112 ITKLPELE
+2112 YTKLSEFE
-2120 VMNQLRTDF
+2120 VMNQLRMDF
-2129 LGIIKKHLPPEKLQE
+2129 IELIKKHLPPERLQE
-2144 IEKSIEDKEE
+2144 LERKFSNDKET
-2154 FESILLGKANSRT
+2154 FENMLLQQAFKLKG
-2167 LRDVELSPTEE
+2167 VELSPAEE
-2178 EVTSAIARIAPS
+2178 KVVNDITRI
-2190 LGYEASPMRDAG
+2190 SPPLSIGTTVLYGVKSGLEKYFGDRD
-2202 LRLKRYFDERNQNI
+2202 RTI
-2216 SDMNFILLEN
+2216 SDMNYALEN
-2226 ARYKNEA
+2226 AQYKDEA
-2233 TKQQTLAQFN
+2233 TKQQTLAKFN
-2243 DLYPLL
+2243 DLYPRLSKSEL
-2249 TNDEIKSIREI
+2249 ATIKNI
-2260 YIQTPEKE
+2260 YFQLPPKE
-2268 RQNIDYSLIAK
+2268 RLNIDYSLIAK

-2286 KGTQNYDYYATQK
+2286 KGTQNYDADAIKK
-2299 ALEFLNCSNA
+2299 ALEFLNCSDA
-2309 EFKQKKHNLETRRQE
+2309 EFKQKKHNLETRRPE

-2420 APVTVTPLPAAGK
+2420 APVAVTPLPAAGK

-2599 MTQTLSKNSEKVK
+2599 MTQTLSKNNEKVK

-2633 DYFNHPHNPDFK
+2633 DYFYHPHNPDFK

-2815 GMQSFYAK
+2815 GMQSFNAK
-2823 DASKLPH
+2823 DESKLPH

-2838 EIRLLEEGVRII
+2838 EIRLLEEGVRIL

-2863 SDEVTKQTY
+2863 SDEVNKPTY

-2878 HGTGAEAIIEA
+2878 HGAGAEAIIES

-2894 HWMRDSHLLLQNYVG
+2894 HWMRDSHLLMQNYVG

-2919 HKSGPDESEVFSM
+2919 HKSGGDESEVFSM

-3010 EPPKEPEPIEYI
+3010 EPPKEPAPIEYT

-3069 KILRHKPSKVEED
+3069 KILRHKPSKIEED

-3473 ANNLSYQFAQSII
+3473 ANNLSYQFTQSII

-3493 IKLDFEGKK
+3493 IKLDFEDKK

>member
-1 MAEYNVQQKQFIQEY
+1 MTEYNVQQKQFIQEY
-16 KAQHKLTNQTDEQI
+16 KASHHLEHKSDEQI

-41 GVVYPGFEHLANPN
+41 GVVYPGFENLVKPQNKPAY
-55 TSASST
+55 T
-61 TNGQI
+61 GQI
-66 FDTSNKSDENKGIS
+66 FGNSTTSNDMAGIAIEHGGTTTATKEP
-80 VEKSSTTETSDNL
+80 EKEII
-93 SSEGKEVTTDEN
+93 TDEN
-105 GNTITTIKD
+105 GNEVAVVKN
-114 GDDIIEQTISST
+114 GDEIVEATLSQTDSN
-126 DEKGNNIETV
+126 GNKSETV
-136 VNYQDGK
+136 VSYENGK
-143 PIKQTKKKNG
+143 PVKRIKKQNG
-153 NIDTV
+153 NVSSVTKFTYNEPTENMPFQSVTVETIDGG
-158 TTYKYHDASEENKL
+158 KNKI
-172 AYVTLETTKAD
+172 
-183 NTKVITT
+183 ITT
-190 ALETDKDGN
+190 ALETDEYGN

-204 FLDRTTIS
+204 FISRKTIS
-212 KDGTVT
+212 KDGTETTVIIG
-218 SIYIQDGN
+218 SECIKEEK
-226 LLEQKVK
+226 LK
-233 FDGKKVTTMYNGK
+233 FDGKKVATLYNGTNLA
-246 DLKNYDANK
+246 DFDNHK
-255 LHRLV
+255 LHRIA
-260 QETEEK
+260 QETEID
-266 GIKRYA
+266 GVKRYA
-272 LYDGKGNT
+272 EYDGKGNT
-280 KTTVQNGESPA
+280 KTTVQFGETPSK
-291 LIAQKFKVK
+291 IAKKFNVK
-300 ENTLRRLN
+300 EQALMRLN
-308 PKKGKGAITQ
+308 PQKGKNAITQ
-318 VGADILIPGEFNA
+318 VAADILIPGEFNA
-331 DSYPMRVRKSKEE
+331 DSYPMRVRKSKAE
-344 SLNKYNQF
+344 SLNKYSQF
-352 ESKRLTKE
+352 EARRLTKE

-410 GEKFSYKAGKTVKV
+410 GEKFSYKAGKTVKI
-424 AKSLTESKPAQEL
+424 AKSLTNSKQASEL
-437 TKYGFKASAG
+437 TKYGFQASAE
-447 NRIFFQKFNNLNSQQ
+447 NRIFFKKFNTLNPQQ

-492 GINLFDSN
+492 GINLFDSD
-500 KTVPMVAD
+500 KTVPMVAN

-513 MAYQRNSKPISIES
+513 MAYQRNSKPISIET
-527 FVKDHLKLD
+527 FVKDHLKLN
-536 IKSELGKTVLERLSQ
+536 IKSEPGKTVLERLSQ

-567 FNNKTLDSVASML
+567 ISNKTLDGVASML

-598 TPRAKAEKGKR
+598 TPRAKAEKEKR
-609 AVRIAAAE
+609 AVRTAAAE

-637 GWMNVG
+637 GWMNIG

-672 EKEKQYA
+672 EKEKQFA

-693 RQAFKDL
+693 KQAFKNL
-700 TGKDYNENSVKNFI
+700 TGKDYNENAVKNFLT
-714 AQAQKGGDWT
+714 QAQKGGDWS
-724 KAYDKAFG
+724 KSYDQAFG
-732 DRVVKRATDKVNFQQ
+732 DKVVKRATDKVNFQQ

-770 WAGSKVAT
+770 WAGGKVAT
-778 KLAPYVPKVLSKL
+778 KLAPYVPKVLSKI
-791 GATTVMNVGGNSVTV
+791 GASTVMKIGGNSVTV
-806 SRVAGSMVTSAATF
+806 SRVAGSMATSAATF
-820 TTWDASKNYINLK
+820 TAWDATKNYINLK

-838 YSGEDAVKE
+838 YTGEDAVKE
-847 WQAYKEGNVES
+847 WQAYKEGNIES
-858 AKFGAFAGLLNST
+858 GKFGAFAGLLNST
-871 VVGKVVNGTMKLF
+871 VVGKVVNGTMKMF
-884 EKPVAKAVQG
+884 EKPVAKAMQG
-894 VAKTLEKGEAVT
+894 VATTLEKGEAT
-906 GTEVMKTF
+906 GADVMKTF
-914 IAKQAPGMVAKTAGT
+914 IAKQTPGMLAKTAGI
-929 VAEVA
+929 VAEVS

-942 NEITKELLKTDANGQ
+942 NNLTKKLLQTDANGQ
-957 RHLPKDLTEEGLTN
+957 LHLPKDLTEEGLTQ
-971 YLWTHLKGQAANL
+971 YLLKNIPEEFLKQAKGI

-993 IFMHKGAIVERER
+993 IFMHKGAVAERER

-1014 CEMLSNV
+1014 CEMLGKV
-1021 KVQKAEVNGRE
+1021 KIQKAEVEGAE
-1032 VYEVTMPNGNR
+1032 VYAITTPNGNR
-1043 KVAHTPEEIVA
+1043 KIARSPEDVVA
-1054 YCNNLM
+1054 YCNVLM
-1060 LMDMAMNS
+1060 QMDMAMNS
-1068 KTTATEANPNAPK
+1068 KTTATETNPNETKVKTPKGLVEKTQTTSPVENVKNKVISEVAKDIKDEGMRLNTPESLDAELAEAEQNPNAPVDK
-1081 GMNVEEDALLE
+1081 M
-1092 KATKENP
+1092 
-1099 AEVVTEKVK
+1099 
-1108 KQWQQADLKKE
+1108 E
-1119 AREEKVDLFNP
+1119 AFNLVIN
-1130 DTKAGLN
+1130 GN
-1137 EPAPEVKDEVTSL
+1137 
-1150 IFTGKL
+1150 I
-1156 KDSLT
+1156 
-1161 QHYNELGNVF
+1161 GNVLKAQYDNASKVF
-1171 KDIAKN
+1171 TDIAKKYSSELDQLEKQYGN
-1177 RSADFKKLVKECGSD
+1177 DKKLFAEKFTEFLADKLGVKG
-1192 KEAFCKGVISILSE
+1192 I
-1206 EIGMKGFEPKIEM
+1206 EPKIV
-1219 KNLTG
+1219 LRDTGDADGFFDWSTG
-1224 EADGQADWTK
+1224 ELAVNSKLNNSKDIQTMIAHEFIHVMQFKDMIANRGAEAVSSLLMHDTKFITAKAIELAKNNGADYKSLPVEEQQIYKEACSEMLADEVMEA
-1234 GTIYI
+1234 
-1239 NSSENNV
+1239 N
-1246 KKLVG
+1246 
-1251 LISHEYIHMLQYRD
+1251 
-1265 ILAQYGEKG
+1265 KG
-1274 LREVIMNDNN
+1274 LVDFAQKNPIS
-1284 IPQEKKESQLS
+1284 KG
-1295 EILKSPYTKK
+1295 
-1305 LLDNYDNLKH
+1305 
-1315 SPENSLNE
+1315 SLNE
-1323 YITRIYKDE
+1323 YLSRIYQNE
-1332 FSNGID
+1332 YEN
-1338 PNKDMKGYTNQGV
+1338 MKTDVNSPEYYEQVIEN
-1351 EREAY
+1351 EAY
-1356 HLGSGKLGNNTTQL
+1356 YLGNGQLGLNLKGSVHFTDTKTNTHT
-1370 EGLTLEKEE
+1370 
-1379 SMKDV
+1379 
-1384 LARMRAKLKTGQTS
+1384 
-1398 QDIKNNTS
+1398 KNS
-1406 PKKAENFV
+1406 R
-1414 VNEDGSITRIDNTQ
+1414 VNVP
-1428 KGVIQSDSNISN
+1428 KGV
-1440 KVKDYIL
+1440 
-1447 SNLSKRYKNKTPEEL
+1447 
-1462 EFLISNIAS
+1462 
-1471 GTNDDINVITK
+1471 
-1482 RLNIINEANPRYLQ
+1482 
-1496 DFLNKNMGN
+1496 
-1505 AGFIL
+1505 
-1510 DNYKTIY
+1510 
-1517 DKIILNDNFQDLG
+1517 
-1530 PDKFNFVKFITSDN
+1530 
-1544 LQKII
+1544 
-1549 DTIDKPGF
+1549 
-1557 PNLVKS
+1557 
-1563 TIYDSK
+1563 
-1569 NHNVELGN
+1569 
-1577 ETVKINSALLVHLL
+1577 
-1591 TGQQYSSATEFNKAV
+1591 
-1606 NGLTEANHRIESDNI
+1606 
-1621 CPYNQIAEGILTQ
+1621 
-1634 KPELAQIAKE
+1634 
-1644 FQKHISKGGNA
+1644 
-1655 DKFFKELEKSGR
+1655 
-1667 LPHEIELKTIVPD
+1667 
-1680 KNALIV
+1680 
-1686 PSDLLDVFIE
+1686 
-1696 RTNQAT
+1696 
-1702 EKDAHNLRNKK
+1702 
-1713 LGNNTIGNI
+1713 
-1722 PKGIVQS
+1722 VQS
-1729 EITSENFEQQKA
+1729 EITPENFEQQKA
-1741 DFIKE
+1741 EFIKE

-1752 KFHNILYGNKVEKI
+1752 KFHKLLYGNKVEKI

-1778 WEWTNS
+1778 WEYANS
-1784 EEGKKQFRDSYEII
+1784 EDGQKLFSESDYEHIN
-1798 DRINANNIADFKE
+1798 RINANNIADFKD
-1811 LVETINGQKELS
+1811 LVETMKAQKDLS
-1823 DDIKHSLL
+1823 DDIKSNLL
-1831 YDAIAGESLKET
+1831 YGAIAEESLKET

-1862 GFDRIMLSGSSA
+1862 IFDRTMLSGSST

-1989 KASNKEIC
+1989 KATNEEIC
-1997 EILNKTNKDNLDIA
+1997 ETLNKTNKDNLDIA
-2011 KDLVQKAFANGDK
+2011 KDLVQKAFANGDE
-2024 KAEKYNVVII
+2024 KAQKYNVVII
-2034 LNKLSHHG
+2034 LNKLTRG
-2042 AYSKEFV
+2042 VYSKEFV

-2054 ALLHLDGTCIRKT
+2054 ALLHLDGTCIRKA

-2100 RTQKLIHTLDCG
+2100 RTQKLIDNLDNG
-2112 ITKLPELE
+2112 YTKLPELE
-2120 VMNQLRTDF
+2120 VMNQLRMDF
-2129 LGIIKKHLPPEKLQE
+2129 IELIKKHLPPERLQE
-2144 IEKSIEDKEE
+2144 LEHKFSNDKET
-2154 FESILLGKANSRT
+2154 FESMLLQQAFKLKG
-2167 LRDVELSPTEE
+2167 VELSPAEE
-2178 EVTSAIARIAPS
+2178 KVVNDITRISPPLTIGATVLCEVKS
-2190 LGYEASPMRDAG
+2190 G
-2202 LRLKRYFDERNQNI
+2202 LESYFNRRNQYI
-2216 SDMNFILLEN
+2216 SDMNWALKC
-2226 ARYKNEA
+2226 ARYKDKE
-2233 TKQQTLAQFN
+2233 TKQQTLDKFN
-2243 DLYPLL
+2243 ELYPLFDNEEL
-2249 TNDEIKSIREI
+2249 AILKDI
-2260 YIQTPEKE
+2260 YLNFPEKE
-2268 RQNIDYSLIAK
+2268 RLNIDYSLTAK

-2286 KGTQNYDYYATQK
+2286 KGTQNYDFNAIAK
-2299 ALEFLNCSNA
+2299 ALEFLNCSDA

-2394 QSLRNEMFGNDYV
+2394 QSLRNEMFGNDYE

-2420 APVTVTPLPAAGK
+2420 APVAVTPLPAAGK

-2790 KPSTSSYDMAK
+2790 KPSPSSYDMAK
-2801 NLGYKIANKSMKDV
+2801 NLGYKIANKSMKYV
-2815 GMQSFYAK
+2815 GMQSFNAK
-2823 DASKLPH
+2823 DESKLPH

-2838 EIRLLEEGVRII
+2838 EIRLLEEGVRIL

-2863 SDEVTKQTY
+2863 SDEVNKPTY

-2878 HGTGAEAIIEA
+2878 HGAGAEAIIEG

-2919 HKSGPDESEVFSM
+2919 HKSGGDESEVFSM

-2987 EKYKQHIDNLLSVT
+2987 ERYKQHIDNLLSVT

-3010 EPPKEPEPIEYI
+3010 EAPKEPEPIEYT

-3046 ENRRLTSRFNIAGIK
+3046 ENRKLTSRFNIAGIK
-3061 RFAKSFIN
+3061 RFAKSFIH

-3090 DFASFTIDA
+3090 NFASFTIDA
-3099 GVAHFD
+3099 GVAHFG
-3105 KPIAKDQK
+3105 KPIATT
-3113 PAKEEKHYKYEEFIP
+3113 AKEEKHYKYEAFIP
-3128 SRHESYTTLKSSDS
+3128 SKHESYTTLKSSGS
-3142 MMKELEEKGSVA
+3142 MIKELDEKGSVA

-3160 GGLKPKISET
+3160 GGLNPKISDI
-3170 PNVEKDNDFNKTVSA
+3170 PSIEKDNDFNKTVSA
-3185 QMTLSYAKKR
+3185 QMTLSYAEKR

-3211 DGNGHTLEGV
+3211 DGNGHTLEGI

-3233 TIRIDGKGIYN
+3233 TVRIDGKGIYN

-3257 NPKDAGGFGEGS
+3257 DPRDAGGFGEGS
-3269 RIIAGSLLAK
+3269 RILAGSLLAK

-3297 AENVRTHEEGVMRTL
+3297 AENARTHEEGVMRTL
-3312 TKNEAQLDGNYVEFD
+3312 TKSDAQLDGNYVEFD

-3387 DNGLQNMTLIFKQ
+3387 DNGLQNMTLVFKQ

-3409 KGGYT
+3409 KAGYT

-3425 IEAEQ
+3425 IEPEQ
-3430 MSELTRAYA
+3430 MFELTRAYA
-3439 KTLPDADLV
+3439 KTLPDAVLV

-3461 NCNSEKFRRENK
+3461 DCNSDKFRRENK
-3473 ANNLSYQFAQSII
+3473 ENNLSYQFAQSII

-3493 IKLDFEGKK
+3493 IKLDFEDKK
-3502 IVYVKESSEWRTNL
+3502 IVYVQESSEWRTSL
-3516 SSKEEAFFNKEGYIF
+3516 SSKEEAFFKKEGYIF
-3531 ANMGTELGIED
+3531 ANMGRELGIED

-3571 AVNLIT
+3571 AINLIT
-3577 SNDKMGL
+3577 SNDKIGL
-3584 FPKEG
+3584 FPEEG

-3607 YAAVNSKNLDGVFIH
+3607 YAAVNSGNLDGVFIN
-3622 TNKLK
+3622 TKTLQS
-3627 AESFPTMLTNVLCEM
+3627 ESFPTMLTNVLCEM
-3642 LEGQTSK
+3642 LEEQTNK
-3649 NLSSYSYNQTELIR
+3649 ALSSYSYNQTELIR
-3663 SQLNTLITQPQIIEK
+3663 SQLNTLITQPQIVEK
-3678 LNILEKIY
+3678 LNILEKMY

>member
-1 MAEYNVQQKQFIQEY
+1 MTEYNVQQKQFIQEY
-16 KAQHKLTNQTDEQI
+16 KASHHLENKSDEQI
-30 MLFIQKDMQTN
+30 LLFIQKDMQTN
-41 GVVYPGFEHLANPN
+41 GVVYPGFENLVKPQNKPAY
-55 TSASST
+55 T
-61 TNGQI
+61 GQI
-66 FDTSNKSDENKGIS
+66 FGNSTTSNDMAGIAIEHGGTTTATKEP
-80 VEKSSTTETSDNL
+80 EKEII
-93 SSEGKEVTTDEN
+93 TDEN
-105 GNTITTIKD
+105 GNEVAVVKN
-114 GDDIIEQTISST
+114 GDEIVEATLSQTDSN
-126 DEKGNNIETV
+126 GNKLETV
-136 VNYQDGK
+136 VSYENGK
-143 PIKQTKKKNG
+143 PVKQIKKQNG
-153 NIDTV
+153 NVSSVTKFTYNEPTENMPFQSVTVETIDGG
-158 TTYKYHDASEENKL
+158 KNKI
-172 AYVTLETTKAD
+172 
-183 NTKVITT
+183 ITT
-190 ALETDKDGN
+190 ALETDEYGN

-204 FLDRTTIS
+204 FISRKTIS
-212 KDGTVT
+212 RDGTETTVIIG
-218 SIYIQDGN
+218 SECIKED
-226 LLEQKVK
+226 KVK
-233 FDGKKVTTMYNGK
+233 IDGKKVSTLYKGTNLA
-246 DLKNYDANK
+246 DFDSHK
-255 LHRLV
+255 LHRV
-260 QETEEK
+260 AQETEIN
-266 GIKRYA
+266 GVKRYA
-272 LYDGKGNT
+272 EYDGKGNT

-291 LIAQKFKVK
+291 LIAQKFNVK
-300 ENTLRRLN
+300 EQALMRLN
-308 PKKGKGAITQ
+308 PQKGKNAITQ

-331 DSYPMRVRKSKEE
+331 DSYPMRIRKSKAE
-344 SLNKYNQF
+344 SLNKYSQF
-352 ESKRLTKE
+352 EARRLAKE
-360 INSGEVQNIKLA
+360 INSGEVENVKLS
-372 KSYNNVYEFA
+372 KTYNNVYELA
-382 KDKLLKSGVKNPDN
+382 KDNLIKSGVKNLS
-396 NQINEEANKLILLN
+396 NQQVNDEANKLILLN
-410 GEKFSYKAGKTVKV
+410 GKNINLKAGKIVKV
-424 AKSLTESKPAQEL
+424 AKSLTNSKQASEL
-437 TKYGFKASAG
+437 TKYGFQASAE
-447 NRIFFQKFNNLNSQQ
+447 NRIFFKKFSALNPQQ

-492 GINLFDSN
+492 GINLFDSD
-500 KTVPMVAD
+500 KTVPVVAD
-508 NNYGV
+508 NNWGV
-513 MAYQRNSKPISIES
+513 MAYQRNSKPISIET
-527 FVKDHLKLD
+527 FVKDHLKLN
-536 IKSELGKTVLERLSQ
+536 IKSEPGKTVLERLSQ
-551 VDQAQLNKIS
+551 VEQTKLNKIS

-598 TPRAKAEKGKR
+598 TPRAKAEKEKR
-609 AVRIAAAE
+609 AVRTAAAE

-637 GWMNVG
+637 GWMNVA

-657 PTDVATCFDAVIKRL
+657 PTDVATCFDAVIKQL
-672 EKEKQYA
+672 EKEKQFA

-693 RQAFKDL
+693 KQAFKNL
-700 TGKDYNENSVKNFI
+700 TGKDYNENAVKNFL
-714 AQAQKGGDWT
+714 AQAQKGGDWS
-724 KAYDKAFG
+724 KSYDQAFG
-732 DRVVKRATDKVNFQQ
+732 DKVVKRATDKVNFQQ

-770 WAGSKVAT
+770 WAGGKVAT
-778 KLAPYVPKVLSKL
+778 KLSPYVPKVLSKF
-791 GATTVMNVGGNSVTV
+791 GAKGIMTIGNSTVTV
-806 SRVAGSMVTSAATF
+806 GKVVGNMATSAATF
-820 TTWDASKNYINLK
+820 TAWDATKNYINLK

-838 YSGEDAVKE
+838 YTGEDAVKE

-858 AKFGAFAGLLNST
+858 GKFGAFAGLLNST

-884 EKPVAKAVQG
+884 EKPVAKAIQG
-894 VAKTLEKGEAVT
+894 VTKTLEKGEVSGAD
-906 GTEVMKTF
+906 VMKTF
-914 IAKQAPGMVAKTAGT
+914 MAKQTPGMLAKTAGI
-929 VAEVA
+929 VAEVS

-942 NEITKELLKTDANGQ
+942 NNLTKKLLQTDANGQ
-957 RHLPKDLTEEGLTN
+957 LHLPKDLTEEGLTQ
-971 YLWTHLKGQAANL
+971 YLLKNIPEEFLKQAKGI

-993 IFMHKGAIVERER
+993 IFMHKGAVVERER
-1006 MMNENLSK
+1006 VMNENLSK
-1014 CEMLSNV
+1014 CEMLGKV
-1021 KVQKAEVNGRE
+1021 KVQKAEVDGAE
-1032 VYEVTMPNGNR
+1032 IYAITAPNGNR
-1043 KVAHTPEEIVA
+1043 KIARSPEDVVA
-1054 YCNNLM
+1054 YCNVLM
-1060 LMDMAMNS
+1060 QMDMAMNS
-1068 KTTATEANPNAPK
+1068 KTTATETNPNETKVKTPKGLVEKTQTTSPVENVKNKVISEVAKDIKDEGMRLNTPESLDAELAEAEQNPNAPVDN
-1081 GMNVEEDALLE
+1081 M
-1092 KATKENP
+1092 
-1099 AEVVTEKVK
+1099 
-1108 KQWQQADLKKE
+1108 E
-1119 AREEKVDLFNP
+1119 AFNLVIN
-1130 DTKAGLN
+1130 GN
-1137 EPAPEVKDEVTSL
+1137 
-1150 IFTGKL
+1150 I
-1156 KDSLT
+1156 
-1161 QHYNELGNVF
+1161 GNVLKAQYDNASKVF
-1171 KDIAKN
+1171 TDIAKKYSSELDQLEKQYGN
-1177 RSADFKKLVKECGSD
+1177 DKKLFAEKFTEFLADKLGVKG
-1192 KEAFCKGVISILSE
+1192 I
-1206 EIGMKGFEPKIEM
+1206 EPKIV
-1219 KNLTG
+1219 LRDTGDADGFFDWSTG
-1224 EADGQADWTK
+1224 ELAVNSKLNNSKDIQTMIAHEFIHVMQFKDMIANRGAEAVSSLLMHDTKFITAKAIELAKNNGADYKSLPVEEQQIYKEVCSEMLADEVMEA
-1234 GTIYI
+1234 
-1239 NSSENNV
+1239 N
-1246 KKLVG
+1246 
-1251 LISHEYIHMLQYRD
+1251 
-1265 ILAQYGEKG
+1265 KG
-1274 LREVIMNDNN
+1274 LVDFAQKNPIS
-1284 IPQEKKESQLS
+1284 KG
-1295 EILKSPYTKK
+1295 
-1305 LLDNYDNLKH
+1305 
-1315 SPENSLNE
+1315 SLNE
-1323 YITRIYKDE
+1323 YLSRIYQNE
-1332 FSNGID
+1332 YEN
-1338 PNKDMKGYTNQGV
+1338 MKTDVNSPEYYEQVIEN
-1351 EREAY
+1351 EAY
-1356 HLGSGKLGNNTTQL
+1356 YLGNGQL
-1370 EGLTLEKEE
+1370 GLN
-1379 SMKDV
+1379 
-1384 LARMRAKLKTGQTS
+1384 LK
-1398 QDIKNNTS
+1398 
-1406 PKKAENFV
+1406 
-1414 VNEDGSITRIDNTQ
+1414 GSVHFTDTKTNTQ
-1428 KGVIQSDSNISN
+1428 TKNSRVNVPKGV
-1440 KVKDYIL
+1440 
-1447 SNLSKRYKNKTPEEL
+1447 
-1462 EFLISNIAS
+1462 
-1471 GTNDDINVITK
+1471 
-1482 RLNIINEANPRYLQ
+1482 
-1496 DFLNKNMGN
+1496 
-1505 AGFIL
+1505 
-1510 DNYKTIY
+1510 
-1517 DKIILNDNFQDLG
+1517 
-1530 PDKFNFVKFITSDN
+1530 
-1544 LQKII
+1544 
-1549 DTIDKPGF
+1549 
-1557 PNLVKS
+1557 
-1563 TIYDSK
+1563 
-1569 NHNVELGN
+1569 
-1577 ETVKINSALLVHLL
+1577 
-1591 TGQQYSSATEFNKAV
+1591 
-1606 NGLTEANHRIESDNI
+1606 
-1621 CPYNQIAEGILTQ
+1621 
-1634 KPELAQIAKE
+1634 
-1644 FQKHISKGGNA
+1644 
-1655 DKFFKELEKSGR
+1655 
-1667 LPHEIELKTIVPD
+1667 
-1680 KNALIV
+1680 
-1686 PSDLLDVFIE
+1686 
-1696 RTNQAT
+1696 
-1702 EKDAHNLRNKK
+1702 
-1713 LGNNTIGNI
+1713 
-1722 PKGIVQS
+1722 VQS
-1729 EITSENFEQQKA
+1729 EITPENFEQQKA
-1741 DFIKE
+1741 EFIKE

-1752 KFHNILYGNKVEKI
+1752 KFHKLLYGNKVEKI

-1778 WEWTNS
+1778 WEYANS
-1784 EEGKKQFRDSYEII
+1784 EDGQKLFSESDYEHINK
-1798 DRINANNIADFKE
+1798 INAKNIADFKE
-1811 LVETINGQKELS
+1811 LAETINSQKDLS
-1823 DDIKHSLL
+1823 DDIKQSLL
-1831 YDAIAGESLKET
+1831 NGAIEAESIKET
-1843 KEFIQGIEPS
+1843 KKIIQGIEPS
-1853 DLTKLNELE
+1853 DLTKLNDLE
-1862 GFDRIMLSGSSA
+1862 DFDRIMLSGSST

-1898 NIFKHVLSIGYS
+1898 NIFKHVLSVGYS
-1910 VEKTKSLYDTF
+1910 VEKTKALYDTF
-1921 AGENIS
+1921 AEENIS
-1927 KEWFAKIQ
+1927 KELFEKIR
-1935 EGLENSDVNAIKQ
+1935 EGIENSDVNAIKQ

-2054 ALLHLDGTCIRKT
+2054 ALLHLDGTCIRKA

-2100 RTQKLIHTLDCG
+2100 RTQKLIDNLNNG
-2112 ITKLPELE
+2112 YTKLSEFE
-2120 VMNQLRTDF
+2120 VMNQLRMDF
-2129 LGIIKKHLPPEKLQE
+2129 IELIKKHLPPERLQE
-2144 IEKSIEDKEE
+2144 LERKFSNDKET
-2154 FESILLGKANSRT
+2154 FEDMLLQQAFKLKG
-2167 LRDVELSPTEE
+2167 VELSPAEE
-2178 EVTSAIARIAPS
+2178 KVVNDITRISPPLSIGGTVLYGVKSGLEIYFEDRNRIIRDLNNS
-2190 LGYEASPMRDAG
+2190 LEDA
-2202 LRLKRYFDERNQNI
+2202 Q
-2216 SDMNFILLEN
+2216 
-2226 ARYKNEA
+2226 YKDEA
-2233 TKQQTLAQFN
+2233 TKQQTLAKFN
-2243 DLYPLL
+2243 DLYPRLSTSEL
-2249 TNDEIKSIREI
+2249 ATIKNI
-2260 YIQTPEKE
+2260 YFQLPPKE
-2268 RQNIDYSLIAK
+2268 RLNIDYSLIAK

-2286 KGTQNYDYYATQK
+2286 KGTQNYDADAIEK
-2299 ALEFLNCSNA
+2299 ALEFLNCSDA
-2309 EFKQKKHNLETRRQE
+2309 EFKQKKHNLETRRPE

-2502 YDGHGHTLEGVNIEV
+2502 YDGHGHTLEGVNIDV

-2696 PTLVEKSGGEQFE
+2696 PTLVEKSGEQFE

-2766 PFVREA
+2766 PFVKEA

-2815 GMQSFYAK
+2815 GMQSFNAK
-2823 DASKLPH
+2823 DESKLPH

-2863 SDEVTKQTY
+2863 SDEVTKPTY

-2878 HGTGAEAIIEA
+2878 HGAGAEAIIEA

-2919 HKSGPDESEVFSM
+2919 HKSGGDESEVFSR

-2950 AFKKIQTLSK
+2950 ALKKIQTLSK

-2987 EKYKQHIDNLLSVT
+2987 ERYKQHIDNLLSVT

-3010 EPPKEPEPIEYI
+3010 EAPKEPEPIEYT

-3046 ENRRLTSRFNIAGIK
+3046 ENRKLTSRFNIAGIK
-3061 RFAKSFIN
+3061 RFAKSFIH

-3090 DFASFTIDA
+3090 NFASFTIDA
-3099 GVAHFD
+3099 GVAHFG
-3105 KPIAKDQK
+3105 KPIATT
-3113 PAKEEKHYKYEEFIP
+3113 AKEEKHYKYEAFIP
-3128 SRHESYTTLKSSDS
+3128 SKHESYTTLKSSGS
-3142 MMKELEEKGSVA
+3142 MIKELDEKGSVA

-3160 GGLKPKISET
+3160 GGLNPKISDI
-3170 PNVEKDNDFNKTVSA
+3170 PSIEKDNDFNKTVSA
-3185 QMTLSYAKKR
+3185 QMTLSYAEKR

-3211 DGNGHTLEGV
+3211 DGNGHTLEGI

-3233 TIRIDGKGIYN
+3233 TVRIDGKGIYN

-3257 NPKDAGGFGEGS
+3257 DPRDAGGFGEGS
-3269 RIIAGSLLAK
+3269 RILAGSLLAK

-3297 AENVRTHEEGVMRTL
+3297 AENARTHEEGVMRTL
-3312 TKNEAQLDGNYVEFD
+3312 TKSDAQLDGNYVEFD

-3387 DNGLQNMTLIFKQ
+3387 DNGLQNMTLVFKQ

-3409 KGGYT
+3409 KAGYT

-3425 IEAEQ
+3425 IEPEQ
-3430 MSELTRAYA
+3430 MFELTRAYA
-3439 KTLPDADLV
+3439 KTLPDAVLV

-3461 NCNSEKFRRENK
+3461 DCNSDKFRRENK
-3473 ANNLSYQFAQSII
+3473 ENNLSYQFAQSII

-3493 IKLDFEGKK
+3493 IKLDFEDKK
-3502 IVYVKESSEWRTNL
+3502 IVYVQESSEWRTSL
-3516 SSKEEAFFNKEGYIF
+3516 SSKEEAFFKKEGYIF
-3531 ANMGTELGIED
+3531 ANMGRELGIED
-3542 AESLYAKLHRPHSI
+3542 AESLYTKLHRPHSI

-3571 AVNLIT
+3571 AINLIT
-3577 SNDKMGL
+3577 SNDKIGL
-3584 FPKEG
+3584 FPEEG

-3607 YAAVNSKNLDGVFIH
+3607 YAAVNSGNLDGVFIN
-3622 TNKLK
+3622 TKTLQS
-3627 AESFPTMLTNVLCEM
+3627 ESFPTMLTNVLCEM
-3642 LEGQTSK
+3642 LEEQTNK
-3649 NLSSYSYNQTELIR
+3649 ALSSYSYNQTELIR
-3663 SQLNTLITQPQIIEK
+3663 SQLNTLITQPQIVEK
-3678 LNILEKIY
+3678 LNILEKMY

>member
-1 MAEYNVQQKQFIQEY
+1 MTEYNVQQKQFIQEY
-16 KAQHKLTNQTDEQI
+16 KTRYHLENKSDEQI

-41 GVVYPGFEHLANPN
+41 GVVYPGFENLVKPQNKPAY
-55 TSASST
+55 T
-61 TNGQI
+61 GQI
-66 FDTSNKSDENKGIS
+66 FGNSTTSNDMAGIAIEHGGTTTATKEP
-80 VEKSSTTETSDNL
+80 EKEII
-93 SSEGKEVTTDEN
+93 TDEN
-105 GNTITTIKD
+105 GNEVAVVKN
-114 GDDIIEQTISST
+114 GDEIVEATLSQTDSN
-126 DEKGNNIETV
+126 GNKSETV
-136 VNYQDGK
+136 VSYENGK
-143 PIKQTKKKNG
+143 PVKRIKKQNG
-153 NIDTV
+153 NVSSVTKFTYNEPTENMPFQSVTVETIDGG
-158 TTYKYHDASEENKL
+158 KNKI
-172 AYVTLETTKAD
+172 
-183 NTKVITT
+183 ITT
-190 ALETDKDGN
+190 ALETDEYGN

-204 FLDRTTIS
+204 FISRKTIS
-212 KDGTVT
+212 KDGTETTVIIG
-218 SIYIQDGN
+218 SECIKEEK
-226 LLEQKVK
+226 LK
-233 FDGKKVTTMYNGK
+233 FDGKKVATLYNGTNLA
-246 DLKNYDANK
+246 DFDNHK
-255 LHRLV
+255 LHRIA
-260 QETEEK
+260 QETEID
-266 GIKRYA
+266 GVKRYA
-272 LYDGKGNT
+272 EYDGKGNT
-280 KTTVQNGESPA
+280 KTTVQFGETPSK
-291 LIAQKFKVK
+291 IAKKFNVK
-300 ENTLRRLN
+300 EQALMRLN
-308 PKKGKGAITQ
+308 PQKGKNAITQ
-318 VGADILIPGEFNA
+318 VAADILIPGEFNA
-331 DSYPMRVRKSKEE
+331 DSYPMRVRKSKAE
-344 SLNKYNQF
+344 SLNKYSQF
-352 ESKRLTKE
+352 EARRLTKE

-410 GEKFSYKAGKTVKV
+410 GEKFSYKAGKTVKI
-424 AKSLTESKPAQEL
+424 AKSLTNSKQASEL
-437 TKYGFKASAG
+437 TKYGFQASAE
-447 NRIFFQKFNNLNSQQ
+447 NRIFFKKFNTLNPQQ

-492 GINLFDSN
+492 GINLFDSD
-500 KTVPMVAD
+500 KTVPMVAN

-513 MAYQRNSKPISIES
+513 MAYQRNSKPISIET
-527 FVKDHLKLD
+527 FVKDHLKLN
-536 IKSELGKTVLERLSQ
+536 IKSEPGKTVLERLSQ

-567 FNNKTLDSVASML
+567 ISNKTLDGVASML

-598 TPRAKAEKGKR
+598 TPRAKAEKEKR
-609 AVRIAAAE
+609 AVRTAAAE

-637 GWMNVG
+637 GWMNIG

-672 EKEKQYA
+672 EKEKQFA

-693 RQAFKDL
+693 KQAFKNL
-700 TGKDYNENSVKNFI
+700 TGKDYNENAVKNFLT
-714 AQAQKGGDWT
+714 QAQKGGDWS
-724 KAYDKAFG
+724 KSYDQAFG
-732 DRVVKRATDKVNFQQ
+732 DKVVKRATDKVNFQQ

-770 WAGSKVAT
+770 WAGGKVAT
-778 KLAPYVPKVLSKL
+778 KLAPYVPKVLSKI
-791 GATTVMNVGGNSVTV
+791 GASTVMKIGGNSVTV
-806 SRVAGSMVTSAATF
+806 SRVAGSMATSAATF
-820 TTWDASKNYINLK
+820 TAWDATKNYINLK

-838 YSGEDAVKE
+838 YTGEDAVKE
-847 WQAYKEGNVES
+847 WQAYKEGNIES
-858 AKFGAFAGLLNST
+858 GKFGVFAGLLNST
-871 VVGKVVNGTMKLF
+871 VVGKVVNGTMKMF
-884 EKPVAKAVQG
+884 EKPVAKAMQG
-894 VAKTLEKGEAVT
+894 VATTLEKGEAT
-906 GTEVMKTF
+906 GADVMKTF
-914 IAKQAPGMVAKTAGT
+914 IAKQTPGMLAKTAGI
-929 VAEVA
+929 VAEVS

-942 NEITKELLKTDANGQ
+942 NNLTKKLLQTDANGQ
-957 RHLPKDLTEEGLTN
+957 LHLPKDLTEEGLTQ
-971 YLWTHLKGQAANL
+971 YLLKNIPEEFLKQAKGI

-993 IFMHKGAIVERER
+993 IFMHKGAVAERER

-1014 CEMLSNV
+1014 CEMLGKV
-1021 KVQKAEVNGRE
+1021 KIQKAEVEGAE
-1032 VYEVTMPNGNR
+1032 VYAITTPNGNR
-1043 KVAHTPEEIVA
+1043 KIARSPEDVVA
-1054 YCNNLM
+1054 YCNVLM
-1060 LMDMAMNS
+1060 QMDMAMNS
-1068 KTTATEANPNAPK
+1068 KTTATETNPNETKVKTPKGLVEKTQTTSPVENVKNKVISEVAKDIKDEGMRLNTPESLDAELAEAEQNPNAPVDK
-1081 GMNVEEDALLE
+1081 M
-1092 KATKENP
+1092 
-1099 AEVVTEKVK
+1099 
-1108 KQWQQADLKKE
+1108 E
-1119 AREEKVDLFNP
+1119 AFNLVIN
-1130 DTKAGLN
+1130 GN
-1137 EPAPEVKDEVTSL
+1137 
-1150 IFTGKL
+1150 I
-1156 KDSLT
+1156 
-1161 QHYNELGNVF
+1161 GNVLKAQYDNASKVF
-1171 KDIAKN
+1171 TDIAKKYSSELDQLEKQYGN
-1177 RSADFKKLVKECGSD
+1177 DKKLFAEKFTEFLADKLGVKG
-1192 KEAFCKGVISILSE
+1192 I
-1206 EIGMKGFEPKIEM
+1206 EPKIV
-1219 KNLTG
+1219 LRDTGDADGFFDWSTG
-1224 EADGQADWTK
+1224 ELAVNSKLNNSKDIQTMIAHEFIHVMQFKDMIANRGAEAVSSLLMHDTKFITAKAIELAKNNGADYKSLPVEEQQIYKEACSEMLADEVMEA
-1234 GTIYI
+1234 
-1239 NSSENNV
+1239 N
-1246 KKLVG
+1246 
-1251 LISHEYIHMLQYRD
+1251 
-1265 ILAQYGEKG
+1265 KG
-1274 LREVIMNDNN
+1274 LVDFAQKNPIS
-1284 IPQEKKESQLS
+1284 KG
-1295 EILKSPYTKK
+1295 
-1305 LLDNYDNLKH
+1305 
-1315 SPENSLNE
+1315 SLNE
-1323 YITRIYKDE
+1323 YLSRIYQNE
-1332 FSNGID
+1332 YEN
-1338 PNKDMKGYTNQGV
+1338 MKTDVNSPEYYEQVIEN
-1351 EREAY
+1351 EAY
-1356 HLGSGKLGNNTTQL
+1356 YLGNGQLGLNLKGSVHFTDTKTNTHT
-1370 EGLTLEKEE
+1370 
-1379 SMKDV
+1379 
-1384 LARMRAKLKTGQTS
+1384 
-1398 QDIKNNTS
+1398 KNS
-1406 PKKAENFV
+1406 R
-1414 VNEDGSITRIDNTQ
+1414 VNVP
-1428 KGVIQSDSNISN
+1428 KGV
-1440 KVKDYIL
+1440 
-1447 SNLSKRYKNKTPEEL
+1447 
-1462 EFLISNIAS
+1462 
-1471 GTNDDINVITK
+1471 
-1482 RLNIINEANPRYLQ
+1482 
-1496 DFLNKNMGN
+1496 
-1505 AGFIL
+1505 
-1510 DNYKTIY
+1510 
-1517 DKIILNDNFQDLG
+1517 
-1530 PDKFNFVKFITSDN
+1530 
-1544 LQKII
+1544 
-1549 DTIDKPGF
+1549 
-1557 PNLVKS
+1557 
-1563 TIYDSK
+1563 
-1569 NHNVELGN
+1569 
-1577 ETVKINSALLVHLL
+1577 
-1591 TGQQYSSATEFNKAV
+1591 
-1606 NGLTEANHRIESDNI
+1606 
-1621 CPYNQIAEGILTQ
+1621 
-1634 KPELAQIAKE
+1634 
-1644 FQKHISKGGNA
+1644 
-1655 DKFFKELEKSGR
+1655 
-1667 LPHEIELKTIVPD
+1667 
-1680 KNALIV
+1680 
-1686 PSDLLDVFIE
+1686 
-1696 RTNQAT
+1696 
-1702 EKDAHNLRNKK
+1702 
-1713 LGNNTIGNI
+1713 
-1722 PKGIVQS
+1722 VQS
-1729 EITSENFEQQKA
+1729 EITPENFEQQKA
-1741 DFIKE
+1741 EFIKE

-1752 KFHNILYGNKVEKI
+1752 KFHKLLYGNKVEKI

-1778 WEWTNS
+1778 WEYANS
-1784 EEGKKQFRDSYEII
+1784 EDGQKLFSESDYEHIN
-1798 DRINANNIADFKE
+1798 RINANNIADFKD
-1811 LVETINGQKELS
+1811 LVETMKAQKDLS
-1823 DDIKHSLL
+1823 DDIKSNLL
-1831 YDAIAGESLKET
+1831 YGAIAEESLKET

-1862 GFDRIMLSGSSA
+1862 IFDRTMLSGSST

-1989 KASNKEIC
+1989 KATNEEIC
-1997 EILNKTNKDNLDIA
+1997 ETLNKTNKDNLDIA
-2011 KDLVQKAFANGDK
+2011 KDLVQKAFANGDE
-2024 KAEKYNVVII
+2024 KAQKYNVVII
-2034 LNKLSHHG
+2034 LNKLTRG
-2042 AYSKEFV
+2042 VYSKEFV

-2054 ALLHLDGTCIRKT
+2054 ALLHLDGTCIRKA

-2100 RTQKLIHTLDCG
+2100 RTQKLIDNLDNG
-2112 ITKLPELE
+2112 YTKLPELE
-2120 VMNQLRTDF
+2120 VMNQLRMDF
-2129 LGIIKKHLPPEKLQE
+2129 IELIKKHLPPERLQE
-2144 IEKSIEDKEE
+2144 LEHKFSNDKET
-2154 FESILLGKANSRT
+2154 FESMLLQQAFKLKG
-2167 LRDVELSPTEE
+2167 VELSPAEE
-2178 EVTSAIARIAPS
+2178 KVVNDITRISPPLTIGATVLCEVKS
-2190 LGYEASPMRDAG
+2190 G
-2202 LRLKRYFDERNQNI
+2202 LESYFNRRNQYI
-2216 SDMNFILLEN
+2216 SDMNWALKC
-2226 ARYKNEA
+2226 ARYKDKE
-2233 TKQQTLAQFN
+2233 TKQQTLDKFN
-2243 DLYPLL
+2243 ELYPLFDNEEL
-2249 TNDEIKSIREI
+2249 AILKDI
-2260 YIQTPEKE
+2260 YLNFPEKE
-2268 RQNIDYSLIAK
+2268 RLNIDYSLTAK

-2286 KGTQNYDYYATQK
+2286 KGTQNYDFNAIAK
-2299 ALEFLNCSNA
+2299 ALEFLNCSDA

-2394 QSLRNEMFGNDYV
+2394 QSLRNEMFGNDYE

-2420 APVTVTPLPAAGK
+2420 APVAVTPLPAAGK

-2790 KPSTSSYDMAK
+2790 KPSPSSYDMAK
-2801 NLGYKIANKSMKDV
+2801 NLGYKIANKSMKYV
-2815 GMQSFYAK
+2815 GMQSFNAK
-2823 DASKLPH
+2823 DESKLPH

-2838 EIRLLEEGVRII
+2838 EIRLLEEGVRIL

-2863 SDEVTKQTY
+2863 SDEVNKPTY

-2878 HGTGAEAIIEA
+2878 HGTGAEAIIEG

-2919 HKSGPDESEVFSM
+2919 HKSGGDESEVFSM

-2987 EKYKQHIDNLLSVT
+2987 ERYKQHIDNLLSVT

-3010 EPPKEPEPIEYI
+3010 EVPKEPEPIEYT

-3046 ENRRLTSRFNIAGIK
+3046 ENRKLTSRFNIAGIK
-3061 RFAKSFIN
+3061 RFAKSFIH

-3090 DFASFTIDA
+3090 NFASFTIDA
-3099 GVAHFD
+3099 GVAHFG
-3105 KPIAKDQK
+3105 KPIATT
-3113 PAKEEKHYKYEEFIP
+3113 AKEEKHYKYEAFIP
-3128 SRHESYTTLKSSDS
+3128 SKHESYTTLKSSGS
-3142 MMKELEEKGSVA
+3142 MIKELDEKGSVA

-3160 GGLKPKISET
+3160 GGLNPKISDI
-3170 PNVEKDNDFNKTVSA
+3170 PSIEKDNDFNKTVSA
-3185 QMTLSYAKKR
+3185 QMTLSYAEKR

-3211 DGNGHTLEGV
+3211 DGNGHTLEGI

-3233 TIRIDGKGIYN
+3233 TVRIDGKGIYN

-3257 NPKDAGGFGEGS
+3257 DPRDAGGFGEGS
-3269 RIIAGSLLAK
+3269 RILAGSLLAK

-3287 CKDWQMDFTT
+3287 CKDWQMNFTT
-3297 AENVRTHEEGVMRTL
+3297 AENARTHEEGVMRTL
-3312 TKNEAQLDGNYVEFD
+3312 TKSDAQLDGNYVEFD

-3387 DNGLQNMTLIFKQ
+3387 DNGLQNMTLVFKQ

-3409 KGGYT
+3409 KAGYT

-3425 IEAEQ
+3425 IEPEQ
-3430 MSELTRAYA
+3430 MFELTRAYA
-3439 KTLPDADLV
+3439 KTLPDAVLV

-3461 NCNSEKFRRENK
+3461 DCNSDKFRRENK
-3473 ANNLSYQFAQSII
+3473 ENNLSYQFAQSII

-3493 IKLDFEGKK
+3493 IKLDFEDKK
-3502 IVYVKESSEWRTNL
+3502 IVYVQESSEWRTSL
-3516 SSKEEAFFNKEGYIF
+3516 SSKEEAFFKKEGYIF
-3531 ANMGTELGIED
+3531 ANMGRELGIED

-3571 AVNLIT
+3571 AINLIT
-3577 SNDKMGL
+3577 SNDKIGL
-3584 FPKEG
+3584 FPEEG

-3607 YAAVNSKNLDGVFIH
+3607 YAAVNSGNLDGVFIN
-3622 TNKLK
+3622 TKTLQS
-3627 AESFPTMLTNVLCEM
+3627 ESFPTMLTNVLCEM
-3642 LEGQTSK
+3642 LEEQTNK
-3649 NLSSYSYNQTELIR
+3649 ALSSYSYNQTELIR
-3663 SQLNTLITQPQIIEK
+3663 SQLNTLITQPQIVEK
-3678 LNILEKIY
+3678 LNILEKMY

>member
-61 TNGQI
+61 ANGQI
-66 FDTSNKSDENKGIS
+66 FDTSNKPDENKGIS
-80 VEKSSTTETSDNL
+80 VERSSTTETSDNL

-308 PKKGKGAITQ
+308 PKKGKDAITQ

-331 DSYPMRVRKSKEE
+331 DSYPMRVRKSKAE

-360 INSGEVQNIKLA
+360 INSGEIQNIKLA

-410 GEKFSYKAGKTVKV
+410 GEKFSYKAGKTVKI

-551 VDQAQLNKIS
+551 VDQTQLNKIS

-693 RQAFKDL
+693 KQAFKDL

-778 KLAPYVPKVLSKL
+778 KLAPYVPKVLSKI
-791 GATTVMNVGGNSVTV
+791 GAATVMNVGGNSVTV

-858 AKFGAFAGLLNST
+858 GKFGAFAGLLNST

-1068 KTTATEANPNAPK
+1068 KTTAAEANPNAPK

-1119 AREEKVDLFNP
+1119 ATEGKVDLFNP

-1206 EIGMKGFEPKIEM
+1206 EIGMKSFEPKIEM

-1239 NSSENNV
+1239 NSTENNV
-1246 KKLVG
+1246 KKLLG

-1265 ILAQYGEKG
+1265 ILAQYGETG

-1398 QDIKNNTS
+1398 QDNKDNTS
-1406 PKKAENFV
+1406 TKKTANFV
-1414 VNEDGSITRIDNTQ
+1414 VNEDGSIT
-1428 KGVIQSDSNISN
+1428 
-1440 KVKDYIL
+1440 
-1447 SNLSKRYKNKTPEEL
+1447 
-1462 EFLISNIAS
+1462 FA
-1471 GTNDDINVITK
+1471 
-1482 RLNIINEANPRYLQ
+1482 
-1496 DFLNKNMGN
+1496 
-1505 AGFIL
+1505 
-1510 DNYKTIY
+1510 
-1517 DKIILNDNFQDLG
+1517 
-1530 PDKFNFVKFITSDN
+1530 
-1544 LQKII
+1544 
-1549 DTIDKPGF
+1549 
-1557 PNLVKS
+1557 
-1563 TIYDSK
+1563 
-1569 NHNVELGN
+1569 
-1577 ETVKINSALLVHLL
+1577 
-1591 TGQQYSSATEFNKAV
+1591 
-1606 NGLTEANHRIESDNI
+1606 
-1621 CPYNQIAEGILTQ
+1621 
-1634 KPELAQIAKE
+1634 
-1644 FQKHISKGGNA
+1644 
-1655 DKFFKELEKSGR
+1655 
-1667 LPHEIELKTIVPD
+1667 
-1680 KNALIV
+1680 
-1686 PSDLLDVFIE
+1686 
-1696 RTNQAT
+1696 
-1702 EKDAHNLRNKK
+1702 
-1713 LGNNTIGNI
+1713 NNT

-1741 DFIKE
+1741 DFIKD
-1746 FNEKVG
+1746 FNEKLGEYAQYNV
-1752 KFHNILYGNKVEKI
+1752 KKIENI

-1811 LVETINGQKELS
+1811 LVETMKAQKDLS
-1823 DDIKHSLL
+1823 DDIKSNLL
-1831 YDAIAGESLKET
+1831 YGAIAEESLKET

-1862 GFDRIMLSGSSA
+1862 IFDRTMLSGSST

-1880 DFYKEIKT
+1880 DFYKAIKT

-1898 NIFKHVLSIGYS
+1898 NIFKHVLSVGYS

-1927 KEWFAKIQ
+1927 KECFAKIQ
-1935 EGLENSDVNAIKQ
+1935 EGLENSNVNAIKQ
-1948 LYSQTKDLLDNNS
+1948 LYSQVKDLLDNNS
-1961 DISWIMFR
+1961 DMSWIMFR

-1989 KASNKEIC
+1989 KATNEEIC
-1997 EILNKTNKDNLDIA
+1997 EILHKTNKDNLDIA
-2011 KDLVQKAFANGDK
+2011 KDLVQKAFANGDE
-2024 KAEKYNVVII
+2024 KAEKYNIVII
-2034 LNKLSHHG
+2034 LNKLTRG
-2042 AYSKEFV
+2042 VYSKEFV

-2100 RTQKLIHTLDCG
+2100 RTQKLIDNLNNG
-2112 ITKLPELE
+2112 YTKLSEFE
-2120 VMNQLRTDF
+2120 VMNQLRMDF
-2129 LGIIKKHLPPEKLQE
+2129 IELIKKHLPPERLQE
-2144 IEKSIEDKEE
+2144 LERKFSNDKET
-2154 FESILLGKANSRT
+2154 FENMLLQQAFKLKG
-2167 LRDVELSPTEE
+2167 VELSPAEE
-2178 EVTSAIARIAPS
+2178 KVVNDITRI
-2190 LGYEASPMRDAG
+2190 SPPLSIGTTVLYGVKSGLEKYFGDRD
-2202 LRLKRYFDERNQNI
+2202 RTI
-2216 SDMNFILLEN
+2216 SDMNYALEN
-2226 ARYKNEA
+2226 AQYKDEA
-2233 TKQQTLAQFN
+2233 TKQQTLAKFN
-2243 DLYPLL
+2243 DLYPRLSKSEL
-2249 TNDEIKSIREI
+2249 ATIKNI
-2260 YIQTPEKE
+2260 YFQLPPKE
-2268 RQNIDYSLIAK
+2268 RLNIDYSLIAK

-2286 KGTQNYDYYATQK
+2286 KGTQNYDADAIKK
-2299 ALEFLNCSNA
+2299 ALEFLNCSDA
-2309 EFKQKKHNLETRRQE
+2309 EFKQKKHNLETRRPE

-2420 APVTVTPLPAAGK
+2420 APVAVTPLPAAGK

-2599 MTQTLSKNSEKVK
+2599 MTQTLSKNNEKVK

-2633 DYFNHPHNPDFK
+2633 DYFYHPHNPDFK

-2815 GMQSFYAK
+2815 GMQSFNAK
-2823 DASKLPH
+2823 DESKLPH

-2838 EIRLLEEGVRII
+2838 EIRLLEEGVRIL

-2863 SDEVTKQTY
+2863 SDEVNKPTY

-2878 HGTGAEAIIEA
+2878 HGAGAEAIIEG

-2894 HWMRDSHLLLQNYVG
+2894 HWMRDSHLLMQNYVG

-2919 HKSGPDESEVFSM
+2919 HKSGGDESEVFSM

-3010 EPPKEPEPIEYI
+3010 EPPKEPAPIEYT

-3069 KILRHKPSKVEED
+3069 KILRHKPSKIEED

-3128 SRHESYTTLKSSDS
+3128 SKHESYTTLKSSDS

-3160 GGLKPKISET
+3160 GGLKPKISDT
-3170 PNVEKDNDFNKTVSA
+3170 PSVEKDNDFNKTVSA

-3297 AENVRTHEEGVMRTL
+3297 AENARTHEEGVMRTL

-3493 IKLDFEGKK
+3493 IKLDFEDKK

>member
-1 MAEYNVQQKQFIQEY
+1 MTEFNVQQKQFIQEY
-16 KAQHKLTNQTDEQI
+16 KASHHLEHKSDEQI

-41 GVVYPGFEHLANPN
+41 GVVYPGFENLVKPQNKPAY
-55 TSASST
+55 T
-61 TNGQI
+61 GQI
-66 FDTSNKSDENKGIS
+66 FGNSTTSNDMAGIAIEHGGTTTATKEP
-80 VEKSSTTETSDNL
+80 EKEII
-93 SSEGKEVTTDEN
+93 TDEN
-105 GNTITTIKD
+105 GNEVAVVKN
-114 GDDIIEQTISST
+114 GDEIVEATLSQT
-126 DEKGNNIETV
+126 DLNGNKLETV
-136 VNYQDGK
+136 VSYENGK
-143 PIKQTKKKNG
+143 PVKQIKKQNG
-153 NIDTV
+153 NVSSVTKFTYNEPTENMPFQSVTVETIDGG
-158 TTYKYHDASEENKL
+158 KNKI
-172 AYVTLETTKAD
+172 
-183 NTKVITT
+183 ITT
-190 ALETDKDGN
+190 ALETDEYGN

-204 FLDRTTIS
+204 FISRKTIS
-212 KDGTVT
+212 KDGTETTVIIG
-218 SIYIQDGN
+218 SECIKEEK
-226 LLEQKVK
+226 LK
-233 FDGKKVTTMYNGK
+233 FDGKKVATLYNGTNLA
-246 DLKNYDANK
+246 DFDNHK
-255 LHRLV
+255 LHRIA
-260 QETEEK
+260 QETEID
-266 GIKRYA
+266 GVKRYA
-272 LYDGKGNT
+272 EYDGKGNT
-280 KTTVQNGESPA
+280 KTTVQFGETPSK
-291 LIAQKFKVK
+291 IAKKFNVK
-300 ENTLRRLN
+300 EQALMRLN
-308 PKKGKGAITQ
+308 PQKGKNAITQ
-318 VGADILIPGEFNA
+318 VAADILIPGEFNA
-331 DSYPMRVRKSKEE
+331 DSYPMRVRKSKAE
-344 SLNKYNQF
+344 SLNKYSQF
-352 ESKRLTKE
+352 EARRLTKE

-410 GEKFSYKAGKTVKV
+410 GEKFSYKAGKTVKI
-424 AKSLTESKPAQEL
+424 AKSLTNSKQASEL
-437 TKYGFKASAG
+437 TKYGFQASAE
-447 NRIFFQKFNNLNSQQ
+447 NRIFFKKFNTLNPQQ

-492 GINLFDSN
+492 GINLFDSD
-500 KTVPMVAD
+500 KTVPMVAN

-513 MAYQRNSKPISIES
+513 MAYQRNSKPISIET

-536 IKSELGKTVLERLSQ
+536 IKSEPGKTVLERLSQ
-551 VDQAQLNKIS
+551 VEQTKLNKIS

-567 FNNKTLDSVASML
+567 FNNKTLDGVASML

-598 TPRAKAEKGKR
+598 TPRAKAEKEKR
-609 AVRIAAAE
+609 AVRTAAAE

-637 GWMNVG
+637 GWMNIG

-672 EKEKQYA
+672 EKEKQFA

-693 RQAFKDL
+693 KQAFKNL
-700 TGKDYNENSVKNFI
+700 TGKDYNENAVKNFLT
-714 AQAQKGGDWT
+714 QAQKGGDWS
-724 KAYDKAFG
+724 KSYDQAFG
-732 DRVVKRATDKVNFQQ
+732 DKVVKRATDKVNFQQ

-770 WAGSKVAT
+770 WAGGKVAT
-778 KLAPYVPKVLSKL
+778 KLAPYVPKVLSKI
-791 GATTVMNVGGNSVTV
+791 GASTVMKIGGNSVTV
-806 SRVAGSMVTSAATF
+806 SRVAGSMATSAATF
-820 TTWDASKNYINLK
+820 TAWDATKNYINLK

-838 YSGEDAVKE
+838 YTGEDAVKE
-847 WQAYKEGNVES
+847 WQAYKEGNIES
-858 AKFGAFAGLLNST
+858 GKFGVFAGLLNST
-871 VVGKVVNGTMKLF
+871 VVGKVVNGTMKMF
-884 EKPVAKAVQG
+884 EKPVAKAMQG
-894 VAKTLEKGEAVT
+894 VATTLEKGEAT
-906 GTEVMKTF
+906 GADVMKTF
-914 IAKQAPGMVAKTAGT
+914 IAKQTPGMLAKTAGI
-929 VAEVA
+929 VAEVS

-942 NEITKELLKTDANGQ
+942 NNLTKKLLQTDANGQ
-957 RHLPKDLTEEGLTN
+957 LHLPKDLTEEGLTQ
-971 YLWTHLKGQAANL
+971 YLLKNIPEEFLKQAKGI

-993 IFMHKGAIVERER
+993 IFMHKGAVAERER

-1014 CEMLSNV
+1014 CEMLGKV
-1021 KVQKAEVNGRE
+1021 KIQKAEVEGAE
-1032 VYEVTMPNGNR
+1032 VYAITTPNGNR
-1043 KVAHTPEEIVA
+1043 KIARSPEDVVA
-1054 YCNNLM
+1054 YCNVLM
-1060 LMDMAMNS
+1060 QMDMAMNS
-1068 KTTATEANPNAPK
+1068 KTTATETNPNETKVKTPKGLVEKTQTTSPVENVKNKVISEVAKDIKDEGMRLNTPESLDAELAEAEQNPNAPVDK
-1081 GMNVEEDALLE
+1081 M
-1092 KATKENP
+1092 
-1099 AEVVTEKVK
+1099 
-1108 KQWQQADLKKE
+1108 E
-1119 AREEKVDLFNP
+1119 AFNLVIN
-1130 DTKAGLN
+1130 GN
-1137 EPAPEVKDEVTSL
+1137 
-1150 IFTGKL
+1150 I
-1156 KDSLT
+1156 
-1161 QHYNELGNVF
+1161 GNVLKAQYDNASKVF
-1171 KDIAKN
+1171 TDIAKKYSSELDQLEKQYGN
-1177 RSADFKKLVKECGSD
+1177 DKKLFAEKFTEFLADKLGVKG
-1192 KEAFCKGVISILSE
+1192 I
-1206 EIGMKGFEPKIEM
+1206 EPKIV
-1219 KNLTG
+1219 LRDTGDADGFFDWSTG
-1224 EADGQADWTK
+1224 ELAVNSKLNNSKDIQTMIAHEFIHVMQFKDMIANRGAEAVSSLLMHDTKFITAKAIELAKNNGADYKSLPVEEQQIYKEACSEMLADEVMEA
-1234 GTIYI
+1234 
-1239 NSSENNV
+1239 N
-1246 KKLVG
+1246 
-1251 LISHEYIHMLQYRD
+1251 
-1265 ILAQYGEKG
+1265 KG
-1274 LREVIMNDNN
+1274 LVDFAQKNPIS
-1284 IPQEKKESQLS
+1284 KG
-1295 EILKSPYTKK
+1295 
-1305 LLDNYDNLKH
+1305 
-1315 SPENSLNE
+1315 SLNE
-1323 YITRIYKDE
+1323 YLSRIYQNE
-1332 FSNGID
+1332 YEN
-1338 PNKDMKGYTNQGV
+1338 MKTDVNSPEYYEQVIEN
-1351 EREAY
+1351 EAY
-1356 HLGSGKLGNNTTQL
+1356 YLGNGQLGLNLKGSVHFTDTKTNTHT
-1370 EGLTLEKEE
+1370 
-1379 SMKDV
+1379 
-1384 LARMRAKLKTGQTS
+1384 
-1398 QDIKNNTS
+1398 KNS
-1406 PKKAENFV
+1406 R
-1414 VNEDGSITRIDNTQ
+1414 VNVP
-1428 KGVIQSDSNISN
+1428 KGV
-1440 KVKDYIL
+1440 
-1447 SNLSKRYKNKTPEEL
+1447 
-1462 EFLISNIAS
+1462 
-1471 GTNDDINVITK
+1471 
-1482 RLNIINEANPRYLQ
+1482 
-1496 DFLNKNMGN
+1496 
-1505 AGFIL
+1505 
-1510 DNYKTIY
+1510 
-1517 DKIILNDNFQDLG
+1517 
-1530 PDKFNFVKFITSDN
+1530 
-1544 LQKII
+1544 
-1549 DTIDKPGF
+1549 
-1557 PNLVKS
+1557 
-1563 TIYDSK
+1563 
-1569 NHNVELGN
+1569 
-1577 ETVKINSALLVHLL
+1577 
-1591 TGQQYSSATEFNKAV
+1591 
-1606 NGLTEANHRIESDNI
+1606 
-1621 CPYNQIAEGILTQ
+1621 
-1634 KPELAQIAKE
+1634 
-1644 FQKHISKGGNA
+1644 
-1655 DKFFKELEKSGR
+1655 
-1667 LPHEIELKTIVPD
+1667 
-1680 KNALIV
+1680 
-1686 PSDLLDVFIE
+1686 
-1696 RTNQAT
+1696 
-1702 EKDAHNLRNKK
+1702 
-1713 LGNNTIGNI
+1713 
-1722 PKGIVQS
+1722 VQS
-1729 EITSENFEQQKA
+1729 EITPENFEQQKA
-1741 DFIKE
+1741 EFIKE

-1752 KFHNILYGNKVEKI
+1752 KFHKLLYGNKVEKI

-1778 WEWTNS
+1778 WEYANS
-1784 EEGKKQFRDSYEII
+1784 EDGQKLFSESDYEHIN
-1798 DRINANNIADFKE
+1798 RINANNIADFKD
-1811 LVETINGQKELS
+1811 LVETMKAQKDLS
-1823 DDIKHSLL
+1823 DDIKSNLL
-1831 YDAIAGESLKET
+1831 YGAIAEESLKET

-1862 GFDRIMLSGSSA
+1862 IFDRTMLSGSST

-1989 KASNKEIC
+1989 KATNEEIC
-1997 EILNKTNKDNLDIA
+1997 ETLNKTNKDNLDIA
-2011 KDLVQKAFANGDK
+2011 KDLVQKAFANGDE
-2024 KAEKYNVVII
+2024 KAQKYNVVII
-2034 LNKLSHHG
+2034 LNKLTRG
-2042 AYSKEFV
+2042 VYSKEFV

-2054 ALLHLDGTCIRKT
+2054 ALLHLDGTCIRKA

-2100 RTQKLIHTLDCG
+2100 RTQKLIDNLDNG
-2112 ITKLPELE
+2112 YTKLPELE
-2120 VMNQLRTDF
+2120 VMNQLRMDF
-2129 LGIIKKHLPPEKLQE
+2129 IELIKKHLPPERLQE
-2144 IEKSIEDKEE
+2144 LEHKFSNDKET
-2154 FESILLGKANSRT
+2154 FESMLLQQAFKLKG
-2167 LRDVELSPTEE
+2167 VELSPAEE
-2178 EVTSAIARIAPS
+2178 KVVNDITRISPPLTIGATVLCEVKS
-2190 LGYEASPMRDAG
+2190 G
-2202 LRLKRYFDERNQNI
+2202 LESYFNRRNQYI
-2216 SDMNFILLEN
+2216 SDMNWALKC
-2226 ARYKNEA
+2226 ARYKDKE
-2233 TKQQTLAQFN
+2233 TKQQTLDKFN
-2243 DLYPLL
+2243 ELYPLFDNEEL
-2249 TNDEIKSIREI
+2249 AILKDI
-2260 YIQTPEKE
+2260 YLNFPEKE
-2268 RQNIDYSLIAK
+2268 CLNIDYSLTAK

-2286 KGTQNYDYYATQK
+2286 KGTQNYDFNAIAK
-2299 ALEFLNCSNA
+2299 ALEFLNCSDA

-2394 QSLRNEMFGNDYV
+2394 QSLRNEMFGNDYE

-2420 APVTVTPLPAAGK
+2420 APVAVTPLPAAGK

-2790 KPSTSSYDMAK
+2790 KPSPSSYDMAK
-2801 NLGYKIANKSMKDV
+2801 NLGYKIANKSMKYV
-2815 GMQSFYAK
+2815 GMQSFNAK
-2823 DASKLPH
+2823 DESKLPH

-2838 EIRLLEEGVRII
+2838 EIRLLEEGVRIL

-2863 SDEVTKQTY
+2863 SDEVNKPTY

-2878 HGTGAEAIIEA
+2878 HGTGAEAIIEG

-2919 HKSGPDESEVFSM
+2919 HKSGGDESEVFSM

-2987 EKYKQHIDNLLSVT
+2987 ERYKQHIDNLLSVT

-3010 EPPKEPEPIEYI
+3010 EVPKEPEPIEYT

-3046 ENRRLTSRFNIAGIK
+3046 ENRKLTSRFNIAGIK
-3061 RFAKSFIN
+3061 RFAKSFIH

-3090 DFASFTIDA
+3090 NFASFTIDA
-3099 GVAHFD
+3099 GVAHFG
-3105 KPIAKDQK
+3105 KPIATT
-3113 PAKEEKHYKYEEFIP
+3113 AKEEKHYKYEAFIP
-3128 SRHESYTTLKSSDS
+3128 SKHESYTTLKSSGS
-3142 MMKELEEKGSVA
+3142 MIKELDEKGSVA

-3160 GGLKPKISET
+3160 GGLNPKISDI
-3170 PNVEKDNDFNKTVSA
+3170 PSIEKDNDFNKTVSA
-3185 QMTLSYAKKR
+3185 QMTLSYAEKR

-3211 DGNGHTLEGV
+3211 DGNGHTLEGI

-3233 TIRIDGKGIYN
+3233 TVRIDGKGIYN

-3257 NPKDAGGFGEGS
+3257 DPRDAGGFGEGS
-3269 RIIAGSLLAK
+3269 RILAGSLLAK

-3297 AENVRTHEEGVMRTL
+3297 AENARTHEEGVMRTL
-3312 TKNEAQLDGNYVEFD
+3312 TKSDAQLDGNYVEFD

-3387 DNGLQNMTLIFKQ
+3387 DNGLQNMTLVFKQ

-3409 KGGYT
+3409 KAGYT

-3425 IEAEQ
+3425 IEPEQ
-3430 MSELTRAYA
+3430 MFELTRAYA
-3439 KTLPDADLV
+3439 KTLPDAVLV

-3461 NCNSEKFRRENK
+3461 DCNSDKFRRENK
-3473 ANNLSYQFAQSII
+3473 ENNLSYQFAQSII

-3493 IKLDFEGKK
+3493 IKLDFEDKK
-3502 IVYVKESSEWRTNL
+3502 IVYVQESSEWRTSL
-3516 SSKEEAFFNKEGYIF
+3516 SSKEEAFFKKEGYIF
-3531 ANMGTELGIED
+3531 ANMGRELGIED

-3571 AVNLIT
+3571 AINLIT
-3577 SNDKMGL
+3577 SNDKIGL
-3584 FPKEG
+3584 FPEEG

-3607 YAAVNSKNLDGVFIH
+3607 YAAVNSGNLDGVFIN
-3622 TNKLK
+3622 TKTLQS
-3627 AESFPTMLTNVLCEM
+3627 ESFPTMLTNVLCEM
-3642 LEGQTSK
+3642 LEEQTNK
-3649 NLSSYSYNQTELIR
+3649 ALSSYSYNQTELIR
-3663 SQLNTLITQPQIIEK
+3663 SQLNTLITQPQIVEK
-3678 LNILEKIY
+3678 LNILEKMY

>member
-1 MAEYNVQQKQFIQEY
+1 
-16 KAQHKLTNQTDEQI
+16 

-66 FDTSNKSDENKGIS
+66 FDTSNKPNENKGIS

-126 DEKGNNIETV
+126 DKKGNNIETI

-308 PKKGKGAITQ
+308 PKKGKDAITQ

-344 SLNKYNQF
+344 SINKYNKF
-352 ESKRLTKE
+352 ETRRLTKE

-513 MAYQRNSKPISIES
+513 MAYQRNSKPISIET

-551 VDQAQLNKIS
+551 VDQTQLNKIS

-770 WAGSKVAT
+770 WTGSKVAT
-778 KLAPYVPKVLSKL
+778 KLAPYVPKALSKI
-791 GATTVMNVGGNSVTV
+791 GAATVMNVGGNSVTV

-971 YLWTHLKGQAANL
+971 YLWNHLKGQAANL

-993 IFMHKGAIVERER
+993 IFMHKGAIAERER

-1043 KVAHTPEEIVA
+1043 KVAHSPEEIVA

-1119 AREEKVDLFNP
+1119 ATEEKVDLFNP

-1177 RSADFKKLVKECGSD
+1177 RSADFKNLAKKCGSD
-1192 KEAFCKGVISILSE
+1192 KEAFCEGVISILSE

-1239 NSSENNV
+1239 NSTENNV

-1251 LISHEYIHMLQYRD
+1251 LISHEYVHMLQYRD

-1284 IPQEKKESQLS
+1284 IPHEKKESQLS
-1295 EILKSPYTKK
+1295 EILKSSYTKK

-1338 PNKDMKGYTNQGV
+1338 PNKDMKGYTNQGI

-1356 HLGSGKLGNNTTQL
+1356 NLGSGKLGNNTTQL

-1398 QDIKNNTS
+1398 QDIKDNTS
-1406 PKKAENFV
+1406 PKKAKNIV
-1414 VNEDGSITRIDNTQ
+1414 VNEDGSIT
-1428 KGVIQSDSNISN
+1428 
-1440 KVKDYIL
+1440 
-1447 SNLSKRYKNKTPEEL
+1447 
-1462 EFLISNIAS
+1462 FA
-1471 GTNDDINVITK
+1471 
-1482 RLNIINEANPRYLQ
+1482 
-1496 DFLNKNMGN
+1496 
-1505 AGFIL
+1505 
-1510 DNYKTIY
+1510 
-1517 DKIILNDNFQDLG
+1517 
-1530 PDKFNFVKFITSDN
+1530 
-1544 LQKII
+1544 
-1549 DTIDKPGF
+1549 
-1557 PNLVKS
+1557 
-1563 TIYDSK
+1563 
-1569 NHNVELGN
+1569 
-1577 ETVKINSALLVHLL
+1577 
-1591 TGQQYSSATEFNKAV
+1591 
-1606 NGLTEANHRIESDNI
+1606 
-1621 CPYNQIAEGILTQ
+1621 
-1634 KPELAQIAKE
+1634 
-1644 FQKHISKGGNA
+1644 
-1655 DKFFKELEKSGR
+1655 
-1667 LPHEIELKTIVPD
+1667 
-1680 KNALIV
+1680 
-1686 PSDLLDVFIE
+1686 
-1696 RTNQAT
+1696 
-1702 EKDAHNLRNKK
+1702 
-1713 LGNNTIGNI
+1713 NNT

-1746 FNEKVG
+1746 FNEKLG
-1752 KFHNILYGNKVEKI
+1752 KYAQNNVKKIENI
-1766 STPEDLAAVKEF
+1766 STLEDLAAVKEF

-1784 EEGKKQFRDSYEII
+1784 EEGKKQFSNINYEII
-1798 DRINANNIADFKE
+1798 DKINAKNIIDFKD
-1811 LVETINGQKELS
+1811 LVETMKTQKDLS
-1823 DDIKHSLL
+1823 EAIKSNLL
-1831 YDAIAGESLKET
+1831 YGAIAEESLRET

-1853 DLTKLNELE
+1853 DVAKLNELE
-1862 GFDRIMLSGSSA
+1862 IFDRTMLSGSST

-1898 NIFKHVLSIGYS
+1898 NIFKHVVLAIDKNFA
-1910 VEKTKSLYDTF
+1910 KTKALYDTF

-1927 KEWFAKIQ
+1927 KEWFAKTQ
-1935 EGLENSDVNAIKQ
+1935 EGLEDSDVNAIKQ

-1961 DISWIMFR
+1961 DMSWIMFR

-1989 KASNKEIC
+1989 KATNEEIC

-2011 KDLVQKAFANGDK
+2011 KDLVQKAFANGDE

-2034 LNKLSHHG
+2034 LNKLTRG
-2042 AYSKEFV
+2042 VYSKEFV

-2100 RTQKLIHTLDCG
+2100 RTQKLIDNLDNG
-2112 ITKLPELE
+2112 YTKLSEFE
-2120 VMNQLRTDF
+2120 VMNQLRMDF
-2129 LGIIKKHLPPEKLQE
+2129 IELIKKHLPPERLQE
-2144 IEKSIEDKEE
+2144 LERKFSNDKET
-2154 FESILLGKANSRT
+2154 FEDMLLQQAFKLKG
-2167 LRDVELSPTEE
+2167 VELSPAEE
-2178 EVTSAIARIAPS
+2178 KVVNDITRISPPLTIGVTVLYGVKSG
-2190 LGYEASPMRDAG
+2190 LEKYFGDRD
-2202 LRLKRYFDERNQNI
+2202 RTIR
-2216 SDMNFILLEN
+2216 DMNYALEN
-2226 ARYKNEA
+2226 AQYKDEA
-2233 TKQQTLAQFN
+2233 TKQQTLAKFN
-2243 DLYPLL
+2243 DLYPRLS
-2249 TNDEIKSIREI
+2249 NDELKDMREI
-2260 YIQTPEKE
+2260 YLKTPEKE
-2268 RQNIDYSLIAK
+2268 RLNIDYSLIAK

-2286 KGTQNYDYYATQK
+2286 KGTQNYDAYAIEK
-2299 ALEFLNCSNA
+2299 ALEFLNCSDA
-2309 EFKQKKHNLETRRQE
+2309 EFKQKKHNLETRRPE

-2379 DPIEAAELIERAEKK
+2379 DPIEAAELIERAEKN

-2407 PDKINAFEKLPKK
+2407 PDKINSFEKLPKK
-2420 APVTVTPLPAAGK
+2420 AHVAVTPLPEAGK

-2633 DYFNHPHNPDFK
+2633 DYFNHPHNLDFK

-2725 RILSRYIKTMTDEEL
+2725 RILSRYVKTMTDEEL

-2766 PFVREA
+2766 PFVKEA
-2772 HRRGLGIDFKD
+2772 HKRGLGIDFKD
-2783 AHYVYLD
+2783 THYVYLD

-2815 GMQSFYAK
+2815 GMQSFNAK
-2823 DASKLPH
+2823 DESKLPH

-2838 EIRLLEEGVRII
+2838 EIRLLEEGVRIL

-2863 SDEVTKQTY
+2863 SDEVNKPTY

-2919 HKSGPDESEVFSM
+2919 HKSGGDESEVFSR

-2950 AFKKIQTLSK
+2950 AFKKLQTLSK

-2987 EKYKQHIDNLLSVT
+2987 EQYKQHIDNLLSVT
-3001 PEYREYVEP
+3001 PEYKEYVEP
-3010 EPPKEPEPIEYI
+3010 EPPKEPEPIEYT

-3046 ENRRLTSRFNIAGIK
+3046 ENRKLTSRFNIAGIK
-3061 RFAKSFIN
+3061 RFAKSFIH

-3082 GGIILGDD
+3082 GGRILGDD

-3105 KPIAKDQK
+3105 KPIAKAQK

-3128 SRHESYTTLKSSDS
+3128 SKHESYTTLKSSDS

-3160 GGLKPKISET
+3160 GGLKPKISDT
-3170 PNVEKDNDFNKTVSA
+3170 PSVEKDNDFNKTVSA
-3185 QMTLSYAKKR
+3185 QMTLSYAEKR

-3297 AENVRTHEEGVMRTL
+3297 AENARTHEEGVMRTL

-3362 GFKVTPDK
+3362 GFKVSPDK

-3387 DNGLQNMTLIFKQ
+3387 DNGLQNMTIIFKQ

-3493 IKLDFEGKK
+3493 IKLDFEDKK
-3502 IVYVKESSEWRTNL
+3502 IVYVQESSEWRTNL
-3516 SSKEEAFFNKEGYIF
+3516 SSKEEAFFKKEGYIF

-3556 KPTEQQAKQLQILNE
+3556 KPTTQQAKQLQILNE

-3584 FPKEG
+3584 FPEEG

-3622 TNKLK
+3622 TNNLK

>member
-61 TNGQI
+61 ANGQI

-93 SSEGKEVTTDEN
+93 PSEGKEVTTDEN

-158 TTYKYHDASEENKL
+158 TAYKYHDASEENKL

-190 ALETDKDGN
+190 ALETDKYGN

-204 FLDRTTIS
+204 FISRKTIS
-212 KDGTVT
+212 RDGTETTVIIG
-218 SIYIQDGN
+218 SEYIKEEK
-226 LLEQKVK
+226 LK
-233 FDGKKVTTMYNGK
+233 FDGKKVTTLYKGTNLA
-246 DLKNYDANK
+246 DFDSHK
-255 LHRLV
+255 LHRV
-260 QETEEK
+260 AQETEVD
-266 GIKRYA
+266 GVKRYA
-272 LYDGKGNT
+272 EYDGKGNT

-291 LIAQKFKVK
+291 LIAQKFNVK
-300 ENTLRRLN
+300 EQSLMRLN
-308 PKKGKGAITQ
+308 PQKGKNAITQ

-331 DSYPMRVRKSKEE
+331 DSYPMRVRKSKAE
-344 SLNKYNQF
+344 SLNKYSQF
-352 ESKRLTKE
+352 EARRLAKE
-360 INSGEVQNIKLA
+360 INTEDVQNVKLS
-372 KSYNNVYEFA
+372 KSYSNVYELA
-382 KDKLLKSGVKNPDN
+382 KDNLVKSGVKNPS
-396 NQINEEANKLILLN
+396 NQQVNDEANKLILLN
-410 GEKFSYKAGKTVKV
+410 GENFLYKAGKTVKV
-424 AKSLTESKPAQEL
+424 AKSLTNSKQASEL
-437 TKYGFKASAG
+437 TKYGFQASAE
-447 NRIFFQKFNNLNSQQ
+447 NRIFFQKFNALNPQQ

-500 KTVPMVAD
+500 KTVPMVAE
-508 NNYGV
+508 NNFGV
-513 MAYQRNSKPISIES
+513 MAFQRNSKPISIET

-536 IKSELGKTVLERLSQ
+536 IKSEPGKTVLDRLSQ
-551 VDQAQLNKIS
+551 VEQAKLNKIS

-567 FNNKTLDSVASML
+567 FNNKTLDGVASML
-580 ETVGV
+580 ETVGI

-598 TPRAKAEKGKR
+598 SPRAKAEKEKR
-609 AVRIAAAE
+609 AVRTAAAE

-637 GWMNVG
+637 GWMNVA

-672 EKEKQYA
+672 EKEKQFA
-679 VSRLKTASANESEF
+679 VSRLKTASTNESEF
-693 RQAFKDL
+693 KQAFKDL
-700 TGKDYNENSVKNFI
+700 TGKDYNENAVKNFL
-714 AQAQKGGDWT
+714 AQAQKGGDWS
-724 KAYDKAFG
+724 KSYDQAFG
-732 DRVVKRATDKVNFQQ
+732 DKVVKRATDKVNFQQ

-778 KLAPYVPKVLSKL
+778 KLAPYVPKILSKL

-838 YSGEDAVKE
+838 YTGEDAVKE

-858 AKFGAFAGLLNST
+858 GKFGAFAGLLNST

-884 EKPVAKAVQG
+884 EKPVAKAMQG
-894 VAKTLEKGEAVT
+894 VAKTLEKGEAT
-906 GTEVMKTF
+906 GADVMKTF
-914 IAKQAPGMVAKTAGT
+914 ISKQTPGMIAQTAGA

-942 NEITKELLKTDANGQ
+942 NNLTKKLLQTDANGQ
-957 RHLPKDLTEEGLTN
+957 LHLPKDLTEEGLTQ
-971 YLWTHLKGQAANL
+971 YLLKNIPEEFLKQAKGI

-993 IFMHKGAIVERER
+993 IFMHKGAVVERER
-1006 MMNENLSK
+1006 MMSENLSK
-1014 CEMLSNV
+1014 CEMLGKV
-1021 KVQKAEVNGRE
+1021 KVQKAEVEGAE
-1032 VYEVTMPNGNR
+1032 IYAITTPNGNR
-1043 KVAHTPEEIVA
+1043 KIARSPEDVVA
-1054 YCNNLM
+1054 YCNVLM
-1060 LMDMAMNS
+1060 QMDMAMNS
-1068 KTTATEANPNAPK
+1068 KVMAEEANPNKNQTVEETNVKTPK
-1081 GMNVEEDALLE
+1081 GLVEKTQTTSPVENV
-1092 KATKENP
+1092 KNKVIS
-1099 AEVVTEKVK
+1099 EVAK
-1108 KQWQQADLKKE
+1108 DI
-1119 AREEKVDLFNP
+1119 
-1130 DTKAGLN
+1130 
-1137 EPAPEVKDEVTSL
+1137 KDEGMRLNTPESL
-1150 IFTGKL
+1150 
-1156 KDSLT
+1156 DA
-1161 QHYNELGNVF
+1161 ELVEAEQNPNAPVDNMEAFNLVINGNIGNVLKAQYDNASKVF
-1171 KDIAKN
+1171 TDIAKKYSSELDQLKKQYGN
-1177 RSADFKKLVKECGSD
+1177 DKKLFAEKFTEFLADKLGVKG
-1192 KEAFCKGVISILSE
+1192 I
-1206 EIGMKGFEPKIEM
+1206 EPKIV
-1219 KNLTG
+1219 LRDTGDADGFFDWSTG
-1224 EADGQADWTK
+1224 ELAVNSKLNNSKDIQTMIAHEFVHVMQFKDMIANKGSEAVSSLLMHDEKFITAKAIELAKNNGADYKSLPAEDQQIYKEACSEMLADEVMEA
-1234 GTIYI
+1234 
-1239 NSSENNV
+1239 N
-1246 KKLVG
+1246 
-1251 LISHEYIHMLQYRD
+1251 
-1265 ILAQYGEKG
+1265 KG
-1274 LREVIMNDNN
+1274 LVDFA
-1284 IPQEKKESQLS
+1284 Q
-1295 EILKSPYTKK
+1295 
-1305 LLDNYDNLKH
+1305 KH
-1315 SPENSLNE
+1315 PTSKGSLNE
-1323 YITRIYKDE
+1323 YLSRIYQNE
-1332 FSNGID
+1332 YEN
-1338 PNKDMKGYTNQGV
+1338 MKTDINSPEYYNQV
-1351 EREAY
+1351 IENEAY
-1356 HLGSGKLGNNTTQL
+1356 YLGNGQL
-1370 EGLTLEKEE
+1370 GLN
-1379 SMKDV
+1379 
-1384 LARMRAKLKTGQTS
+1384 LK
-1398 QDIKNNTS
+1398 
-1406 PKKAENFV
+1406 
-1414 VNEDGSITRIDNTQ
+1414 GSIHFTDTKTSTPTKNSSVNVP
-1428 KGVIQSDSNISN
+1428 KGV
-1440 KVKDYIL
+1440 L
-1447 SNLSKRYKNKTPEEL
+1447 
-1462 EFLISNIAS
+1462 
-1471 GTNDDINVITK
+1471 
-1482 RLNIINEANPRYLQ
+1482 
-1496 DFLNKNMGN
+1496 
-1505 AGFIL
+1505 
-1510 DNYKTIY
+1510 
-1517 DKIILNDNFQDLG
+1517 
-1530 PDKFNFVKFITSDN
+1530 
-1544 LQKII
+1544 
-1549 DTIDKPGF
+1549 
-1557 PNLVKS
+1557 
-1563 TIYDSK
+1563 
-1569 NHNVELGN
+1569 
-1577 ETVKINSALLVHLL
+1577 
-1591 TGQQYSSATEFNKAV
+1591 
-1606 NGLTEANHRIESDNI
+1606 
-1621 CPYNQIAEGILTQ
+1621 
-1634 KPELAQIAKE
+1634 
-1644 FQKHISKGGNA
+1644 
-1655 DKFFKELEKSGR
+1655 
-1667 LPHEIELKTIVPD
+1667 
-1680 KNALIV
+1680 
-1686 PSDLLDVFIE
+1686 
-1696 RTNQAT
+1696 
-1702 EKDAHNLRNKK
+1702 
-1713 LGNNTIGNI
+1713 
-1722 PKGIVQS
+1722 QS
-1729 EITSENFEQQKA
+1729 EITPENFEQQKA
-1741 DFIKE
+1741 DFVKE
-1746 FNEKVG
+1746 FNEKAG
-1752 KFHNILYGNKVEKI
+1752 KFHKILYGNKVEKI

-1798 DRINANNIADFKE
+1798 DKINANNIADFKE

-1831 YDAIAGESLKET
+1831 YDAIAGESIKET

-1853 DLTKLNELE
+1853 DLAKLNELD

-1910 VEKTKSLYDTF
+1910 VEKTKSLYDAF

-1935 EGLENSDVNAIKQ
+1935 EGLEDSDVNAIKQ

-1961 DISWIMFR
+1961 DMSWIMFR

-1989 KASNKEIC
+1989 KATNEEIC

-2011 KDLVQKAFANGDK
+2011 KDLVQKAFANGDE
-2024 KAEKYNVVII
+2024 KAEKYNIVII
-2034 LNKLSHHG
+2034 LNKLTRG
-2042 AYSKEFV
+2042 VYSKEFV

-2100 RTQKLIHTLDCG
+2100 RTQKLIDNLDNG
-2112 ITKLPELE
+2112 YTKLPEFE
-2120 VMNQLRTDF
+2120 VISQNRADLIE
-2129 LGIIKKHLPPEKLQE
+2129 IIKKHLPPEKLQE
-2144 IEKSIEDKEE
+2144 IENFSEDKEE
-2154 FESILLGKANSRT
+2154 FEQILIGQASSRT
-2167 LRDVELSPTEE
+2167 LRDVKLSQAEE
-2178 EVTSAIARIAPS
+2178 NVVDNIIRITKPFNYGTDTLHQARS
-2190 LGYEASPMRDAG
+2190 GLEKYFGDRD
-2202 LRLKRYFDERNQNI
+2202 RTI
-2216 SDMNFILLEN
+2216 SDMNYALED
-2226 ARYKNEA
+2226 AQYKDEA
-2233 TKQQTLAQFN
+2233 TKQQTLAKFN

-2249 TNDEIKSIREI
+2249 SNDELKDMREI
-2260 YIQTPEKE
+2260 YLKTPEKE
-2268 RQNIDYSLIAK
+2268 RLNIDYSLIAK

-2286 KGTQNYDYYATQK
+2286 QKTPNYGYSATEK
-2299 ALEFLNCSNA
+2299 ALEFLNCSDA
-2309 EFKQKKHNLETRRQE
+2309 EFKQKKHNLETRTQE

-2379 DPIEAAELIERAEKK
+2379 DPVEAAELIERAEKN

-2458 YDAVIHPEDDYR
+2458 YNAVIHPEDDYR

-2725 RILSRYIKTMTDEEL
+2725 RILSRYVKTMTDEEL

-2838 EIRLLEEGVRII
+2838 EIRLLEEGVRIL

-2863 SDEVTKQTY
+2863 SDEVNKPTY

-2878 HGTGAEAIIEA
+2878 HGTGAEAIIEG

-2919 HKSGPDESEVFSM
+2919 HKSGGDETKVFSM

-2950 AFKKIQTLSK
+2950 AFKKLQTLSK

-2987 EKYKQHIDNLLSVT
+2987 EQYKQHIDNLLSVT

-3010 EPPKEPEPIEYI
+3010 ELDKKNTEPKTF
-3022 GDENRIVSTGN
+3022 SKTM
-3033 SGELGKIKIKSFE
+3033 KFKSFE
-3046 ENRRLTSRFNIAGIK
+3046 ENRKLTSRFNIAGIK
-3061 RFAKSFIN
+3061 RFAKSFIH

-3082 GGIILGDD
+3082 GGRILGDD

-3105 KPIAKDQK
+3105 KPIAKAQK
-3113 PAKEEKHYKYEEFIP
+3113 PAKEEKHYKYEEFTP
-3128 SRHESYTTLKSSDS
+3128 SKHESYTTLKSSDS
-3142 MMKELEEKGSVA
+3142 MMKELDEKGSVA

-3160 GGLKPKISET
+3160 GGLKPKISDT
-3170 PNVEKDNDFNKTVSA
+3170 PSVEKDNDFNKTVSA

-3279 GTNRVRFA
+3279 GTARVRFA

-3297 AENVRTHEEGVMRTL
+3297 AENARTHEEGVMRTL

-3362 GFKVTPDK
+3362 GFKVNPNK

-3387 DNGLQNMTLIFKQ
+3387 DNGLQDMTLVFKQ

-3409 KGGYT
+3409 KAGYT

-3493 IKLDFEGKK
+3493 IKLDFEDKK
-3502 IVYVKESSEWRTNL
+3502 IVYVQESSEWRTNL
-3516 SSKEEAFFNKEGYIF
+3516 SSKEEAFFKKEGYIF

-3571 AVNLIT
+3571 AVKLIT

-3584 FPKEG
+3584 FPDEG

-3622 TNKLK
+3622 TNILK
-3627 AESFPTMLTNVLCEM
+3627 IESFPTMLTNVLCEM
-3642 LEGQTSK
+3642 LEDQTNK
-3649 NLSSYSYNQTELIR
+3649 ALSSYSYNQTELIR
-3663 SQLNTLITQPQIIEK
+3663 SQLNTLISQPQIVEK
-3678 LNILEKIY
+3678 LNILEQMY

>member
-1 MAEYNVQQKQFIQEY
+1 MTEYNVQQKQFIQEY
-16 KAQHKLTNQTDEQI
+16 KTRHHLENKSDEQI

-41 GVVYPGFEHLANPN
+41 GVVYPGFENLVKPQNK
-55 TSASST
+55 SAYT
-61 TNGQI
+61 GQI
-66 FDTSNKSDENKGIS
+66 FGNSTASNDMAGIT
-80 VEKSSTTETSDNL
+80 VEKSTTTAIKE
-93 SSEGKEVTTDEN
+93 SEKEITTDEN
-105 GNTITTIKD
+105 GNEVAVVKNGDEVVEATITN
-114 GDDIIEQTISST
+114 T
-126 DEKGNNIETV
+126 DSNGNKLETV
-136 VNYQDGK
+136 VSYENGK
-143 PIKQTKKKNG
+143 PVKQIKKQNG
-153 NIDTV
+153 NVSSVTKFTYNEPTENMPFPSVTVETIDGG
-158 TTYKYHDASEENKL
+158 KNKI
-172 AYVTLETTKAD
+172 
-183 NTKVITT
+183 ITT
-190 ALETDKDGN
+190 ALETDKYGN

-204 FLDRTTIS
+204 FIRRKTIS
-212 KDGTVT
+212 RDGTETTVIIG
-218 SIYIQDGN
+218 SEYIKEEK
-226 LLEQKVK
+226 LK
-233 FDGKKVTTMYNGK
+233 FDGKKVTTLYKGTNLA
-246 DLKNYDANK
+246 DFDSHK
-255 LHRLV
+255 LHRVV
-260 QETEEK
+260 QETEVD

-272 LYDGKGNT
+272 EYDGKGNT
-280 KTTVQNGESPA
+280 KTTVQFGETPSK
-291 LIAQKFKVK
+291 IAKKFNVK
-300 ENTLRRLN
+300 EQALMRLN
-308 PKKGKGAITQ
+308 PQKGKNAITQ
-318 VGADILIPGEFNA
+318 VAADILIPGEFNA
-331 DSYPMRVRKSKEE
+331 DSYPMRVRKSKGE

-352 ESKRLTKE
+352 ETRRLTKE

-410 GEKFSYKAGKTVKV
+410 GEKFSYKAGKTVKI
-424 AKSLTESKPAQEL
+424 AKSLTNSKQASEL
-437 TKYGFKASAG
+437 TKYGFQASAE
-447 NRIFFQKFNNLNSQQ
+447 NRIFFKKFSALNPQQ

-492 GINLFDSN
+492 GINLFDSD
-500 KTVPMVAD
+500 KTVPMVA
-508 NNYGV
+508 NNNWGV
-513 MAYQRNSKPISIES
+513 MAYQRNSKPISIET
-527 FVKDHLKLD
+527 FVKDHLKLN
-536 IKSELGKTVLERLSQ
+536 IKSEPGKTVLERLSQ
-551 VDQAQLNKIS
+551 VEQTKLNKIS

-598 TPRAKAEKGKR
+598 TPRAKAEKEKR
-609 AVRIAAAE
+609 AVRTAAAE

-637 GWMNVG
+637 GWMNVA

-657 PTDVATCFDAVIKRL
+657 PTDVATCFDAVVKRL
-672 EKEKQYA
+672 EKEKQFA

-693 RQAFKDL
+693 KQAFKNL
-700 TGKDYNENSVKNFI
+700 TGKDYNENAVKNFL
-714 AQAQKGGDWT
+714 AQAQKGGDWS
-724 KAYDKAFG
+724 KSYDQAFG
-732 DRVVKRATDKVNFQQ
+732 DKVVKRATDKVNFQQ

-770 WAGSKVAT
+770 WAGGKVAT
-778 KLAPYVPKVLSKL
+778 KLSPYVPKVLSKL
-791 GATTVMNVGGNSVTV
+791 GAKGIMTIGNSTVTV
-806 SRVAGSMVTSAATF
+806 GKVVGNMATSAATF
-820 TTWDASKNYINLK
+820 TAWDATKNYINLK

-838 YSGEDAVKE
+838 YTGEDAVKE

-858 AKFGAFAGLLNST
+858 GKFGAFAGLLNST
-871 VVGKVVNGTMKLF
+871 VVGKVVNGTMKIF
-884 EKPVAKAVQG
+884 EKPVAKAMQG
-894 VAKTLEKGEAVT
+894 VATTLEKGEAT
-906 GTEVMKTF
+906 GADVMKTF
-914 IAKQAPGMVAKTAGT
+914 MAKQTPGMLAKTAGI
-929 VAEVA
+929 VAEVS

-942 NEITKELLKTDANGQ
+942 NNLTKKLLQTDANGQ
-957 RHLPKDLTEEGLTN
+957 LHLPKDLTEEGLTQ
-971 YLWTHLKGQAANL
+971 YLLKNIPEEFLKQAKGI

-993 IFMHKGAIVERER
+993 IFMHKGAVAERER

-1014 CEMLSNV
+1014 CEMLGKV
-1021 KVQKAEVNGRE
+1021 KIQKAEVEGAE
-1032 VYEVTMPNGNR
+1032 VYAITTPNGNR
-1043 KVAHTPEEIVA
+1043 KIARSQEDVVA
-1054 YCNNLM
+1054 YCNVLM
-1060 LMDMAMNS
+1060 QMDMAMNS
-1068 KTTATEANPNAPK
+1068 KTTATETNPNETKVKTPKGLVEKTQTTSPVENVKNKVISEVAKDIKDEGMRLNTPESLDAELAEAEQNPNAPVDNLEALNLVINGK
-1081 GMNVEEDALLE
+1081 IGNVL
-1092 KATKENP
+1092 KAQYDN
-1099 AEVVTEKVK
+1099 A
-1108 KQWQQADLKKE
+1108 
-1119 AREEKVDLFNP
+1119 
-1130 DTKAGLN
+1130 
-1137 EPAPEVKDEVTSL
+1137 S
-1150 IFTGKL
+1150 
-1156 KDSLT
+1156 
-1161 QHYNELGNVF
+1161 NVF
-1171 KDIAKN
+1171 KDIAKKYSSELDQLEKQYGN
-1177 RSADFKKLVKECGSD
+1177 DKKLFAEKFTEFLADKLGVKG
-1192 KEAFCKGVISILSE
+1192 I
-1206 EIGMKGFEPKIEM
+1206 EPKIV
-1219 KNLTG
+1219 LRDTGDADGFFDWSTG
-1224 EADGQADWTK
+1224 ELAVNSKLNNSKDIQTMIAHEFIHVMQFKDMIANRGAEAVSSLLMHDTKFITAKAIELAKNNGADYKSLPVEEQQIYKEACSEMLADEVMEA
-1234 GTIYI
+1234 
-1239 NSSENNV
+1239 N
-1246 KKLVG
+1246 
-1251 LISHEYIHMLQYRD
+1251 
-1265 ILAQYGEKG
+1265 KG
-1274 LREVIMNDNN
+1274 LVDFAQKNPIS
-1284 IPQEKKESQLS
+1284 KG
-1295 EILKSPYTKK
+1295 
-1305 LLDNYDNLKH
+1305 
-1315 SPENSLNE
+1315 SLNE
-1323 YITRIYKDE
+1323 YLSRIYQNE
-1332 FSNGID
+1332 YEN
-1338 PNKDMKGYTNQGV
+1338 MKTDVNSPEYYEQVIEN
-1351 EREAY
+1351 EAY
-1356 HLGSGKLGNNTTQL
+1356 YLGNGQL
-1370 EGLTLEKEE
+1370 GLN
-1379 SMKDV
+1379 
-1384 LARMRAKLKTGQTS
+1384 LK
-1398 QDIKNNTS
+1398 
-1406 PKKAENFV
+1406 
-1414 VNEDGSITRIDNTQ
+1414 GSVHFTDTKTNTQ
-1428 KGVIQSDSNISN
+1428 TKNSSVNVPKGV
-1440 KVKDYIL
+1440 
-1447 SNLSKRYKNKTPEEL
+1447 
-1462 EFLISNIAS
+1462 
-1471 GTNDDINVITK
+1471 
-1482 RLNIINEANPRYLQ
+1482 
-1496 DFLNKNMGN
+1496 
-1505 AGFIL
+1505 
-1510 DNYKTIY
+1510 
-1517 DKIILNDNFQDLG
+1517 
-1530 PDKFNFVKFITSDN
+1530 
-1544 LQKII
+1544 
-1549 DTIDKPGF
+1549 
-1557 PNLVKS
+1557 
-1563 TIYDSK
+1563 
-1569 NHNVELGN
+1569 
-1577 ETVKINSALLVHLL
+1577 
-1591 TGQQYSSATEFNKAV
+1591 
-1606 NGLTEANHRIESDNI
+1606 
-1621 CPYNQIAEGILTQ
+1621 
-1634 KPELAQIAKE
+1634 
-1644 FQKHISKGGNA
+1644 
-1655 DKFFKELEKSGR
+1655 
-1667 LPHEIELKTIVPD
+1667 
-1680 KNALIV
+1680 
-1686 PSDLLDVFIE
+1686 
-1696 RTNQAT
+1696 
-1702 EKDAHNLRNKK
+1702 
-1713 LGNNTIGNI
+1713 
-1722 PKGIVQS
+1722 VQS
-1729 EITSENFEQQKA
+1729 EITPENFEQQKA
-1741 DFIKE
+1741 EFIKE

-1752 KFHNILYGNKVEKI
+1752 KFHKLLYGNKVEKI

-1778 WEWTNS
+1778 WEYANS
-1784 EEGKKQFRDSYEII
+1784 EDGQKLFSESDYEHINK
-1798 DRINANNIADFKE
+1798 INAKNIADFKE
-1811 LVETINGQKELS
+1811 LAETINSQKDLS
-1823 DDIKHSLL
+1823 DDIKQSLL
-1831 YDAIAGESLKET
+1831 NGAITAESIKET

-1853 DLTKLNELE
+1853 DLTKLNDLE
-1862 GFDRIMLSGSSA
+1862 DFDRIMLSGSST

-1898 NIFKHVLSIGYS
+1898 NIFKHVLSVGYS
-1910 VEKTKSLYDTF
+1910 VEKTKALYDTF
-1921 AGENIS
+1921 AEENIS
-1927 KEWFAKIQ
+1927 KELFEKIR
-1935 EGLENSDVNAIKQ
+1935 EGIENSDVNAIKQ
-1948 LYSQTKDLLDNNS
+1948 LYSQTKDLMEKDS
-1961 DISWIMFR
+1961 DMNWIMFR
-1969 NLKQE
+1969 KLKQE

-1981 IINTLKSA
+1981 ILNTLKSA
-1989 KASNKEIC
+1989 KATNKEIC
-1997 EILNKTNKDNLDIA
+1997 EILNKTNKDNLDSA
-2011 KDLVQKAFANGDK
+2011 KDLVQKAFANGDE

-2034 LNKLSHHG
+2034 LNKLTKG
-2042 AYSKEFV
+2042 VYSKEFV
-2049 EKNAE
+2049 AKNTE

-2100 RTQKLIHTLDCG
+2100 RTQKLINNLDNG
-2112 ITKLPELE
+2112 ITKLPEID

-2129 LGIIKKHLPPEKLQE
+2129 LEIIKKHLSPEDLQM
-2144 IEKSIEDKEE
+2144 IKNATDDKEE
-2154 FESILLGKANSRT
+2154 FESLLIGKANSRT
-2167 LRDVELSPTEE
+2167 LRDLELSPAEE
-2178 EVTSAIARIAPS
+2178 EVANAIARIAPS
-2190 LGYEASPMRDAG
+2190 LGYEVSPMREAG
-2202 LRLKRYFDERNQNI
+2202 LRLKRYFDDRNQNI
-2216 SDMNFILLEN
+2216 GDMNFSLEN
-2226 ARYKNEA
+2226 AQYKDEA
-2233 TKQQTLAQFN
+2233 TKQQTLAKFN

-2249 TNDEIKSIREI
+2249 SNAELKELRQI
-2260 YIQTPEKE
+2260 YLGTPEKE

-2279 REIIPLL
+2279 REIISLL
-2286 KGTQNYDYYATQK
+2286 KDTQNYDYCATQK
-2299 ALEFLNCSNA
+2299 ALEFLNCSDA
-2309 EFKQKKHNLETRRQE
+2309 EFKQKKHNLETRGQE
-2324 LRNEYKFSEWKRI
+2324 LRQESKFNEWKRI

-2342 AEFNKLKTPFELRT
+2342 AEFHRLKTPFELRT
-2356 ETPVDIKAYEAQMRE
+2356 EAPVDIKAYEAQMRE

-2394 QSLRNEMFGNDYV
+2394 QSLRNEMFGNDYE

-2420 APVTVTPLPAAGK
+2420 APVTVTPLPAAGE
-2433 LMRELRNTGHVKLSI
+2433 LMRELRNSGHVKLSI

-2458 YDAVIHPEDDYR
+2458 YDAVIHPEDNNR
-2470 LNVTQDAGIKIRY
+2470 LDVTQDAGIKIRY

-2502 YDGHGHTLEGVNIEV
+2502 YDGHGHTLEGVTIEV

-2599 MTQTLSKNSEKVK
+2599 MTQTLSKNSEKVQ

-2618 ETENADIAHKLLEAK
+2618 ETTNADIALKLLEAK

-2696 PTLVEKSGGEQFE
+2696 PTLVEKDEGKQFE

-2740 TQTISSMEKFW
+2740 TQTISSMEKCW
-2751 GESGTEKDRLNDMYV
+2751 GEGGTEKDKQNKMYI
-2766 PFVREA
+2766 PFVTEA
-2772 HRRGLGIDFKD
+2772 RRRGLGIDFKD

-2790 KPSTSSYDMAK
+2790 KPSPSSYDMAK
-2801 NLGYKIANKSMKDV
+2801 NMDYKIANKSMKDV
-2815 GMQSFYAK
+2815 GMQSFNAK
-2823 DASKLPH
+2823 DESKLPH

-2863 SDEVTKQTY
+2863 SDEVTKPTY

-2878 HGTGAEAIIEA
+2878 HGAGAEAIIEA

-2919 HKSGPDESEVFSM
+2919 HKSGGDESEVFSR

-2950 AFKKIQTLSK
+2950 ALKKIQTLSK

-2987 EKYKQHIDNLLSVT
+2987 ERYKQHIDNLLSVT

-3010 EPPKEPEPIEYI
+3010 EAPKEPEPIEYT

-3046 ENRRLTSRFNIAGIK
+3046 ENRKLTSRFNIAGIK
-3061 RFAKSFIN
+3061 RFAKSFIH

-3090 DFASFTIDA
+3090 NFASFTIDA
-3099 GVAHFD
+3099 GVAHFG
-3105 KPIAKDQK
+3105 KPIATT
-3113 PAKEEKHYKYEEFIP
+3113 AKEEKHYKYEAFIP
-3128 SRHESYTTLKSSDS
+3128 SKHESYTTLKSSGS
-3142 MMKELEEKGSVA
+3142 MIKELDEKGSVA

-3160 GGLKPKISET
+3160 GGLNPKISDI
-3170 PNVEKDNDFNKTVSA
+3170 PSIEKDNDFNKTVSA
-3185 QMTLSYAKKR
+3185 QMTLSYAEKR

-3211 DGNGHTLEGV
+3211 DGNGHTLEGI

-3233 TIRIDGKGIYN
+3233 TVRIDGKGIYN

-3257 NPKDAGGFGEGS
+3257 DPRDAGGFGEGS
-3269 RIIAGSLLAK
+3269 RILAGSLLAK

-3297 AENVRTHEEGVMRTL
+3297 AENARTHEEGVMRTL
-3312 TKNEAQLDGNYVEFD
+3312 TKSDAQLDGNYVEFD

-3387 DNGLQNMTLIFKQ
+3387 DNGLQNMTLVFKQ

-3409 KGGYT
+3409 KAGYT

-3425 IEAEQ
+3425 IEPEQ
-3430 MSELTRAYA
+3430 MFELTRAYA
-3439 KTLPDADLV
+3439 KTLPDAVLV

-3461 NCNSEKFRRENK
+3461 DCNSYKFRRENK
-3473 ANNLSYQFAQSII
+3473 ENNLSYQFAQSII

-3493 IKLDFEGKK
+3493 IKLDFEDKK
-3502 IVYVKESSEWRTNL
+3502 IVYVQESSEWRTSL
-3516 SSKEEAFFNKEGYIF
+3516 SSKEEAFFKKEGYIF
-3531 ANMGTELGIED
+3531 ANMGRELGIED
-3542 AESLYAKLHRPHSI
+3542 AESLYTKLHRPHSI

-3571 AVNLIT
+3571 AINLIT
-3577 SNDKMGL
+3577 SNDKIGL
-3584 FPKEG
+3584 FPEEG

-3607 YAAVNSKNLDGVFIH
+3607 YAAVNSGNLDGVFIN
-3622 TNKLK
+3622 TKTLQS
-3627 AESFPTMLTNVLCEM
+3627 ESFPTMLTNVLCEM
-3642 LEGQTSK
+3642 LEEQTNK
-3649 NLSSYSYNQTELIR
+3649 ALSSYSYNQTELIR
-3663 SQLNTLITQPQIIEK
+3663 SQLNTLITQPQIVEK
-3678 LNILEKIY
+3678 LNILEKMY

>member
-41 GVVYPGFEHLANPN
+41 GVVYPGFEHLAKPN

-61 TNGQI
+61 ANGQI
-66 FDTSNKSDENKGIS
+66 FDTSNKPDENKGIS
-80 VEKSSTTETSDNL
+80 VERSSTTETSDNL

-308 PKKGKGAITQ
+308 PKKGKDAITQ

-331 DSYPMRVRKSKEE
+331 DSYPMRVRKSKAE

-360 INSGEVQNIKLA
+360 INSGEIQNIKLA

-410 GEKFSYKAGKTVKV
+410 GEKFSYKAGKTVKI

-551 VDQAQLNKIS
+551 VDQTQLNKIS

-693 RQAFKDL
+693 KQAFKDL

-778 KLAPYVPKVLSKL
+778 KLAPYVPKVLSKI
-791 GATTVMNVGGNSVTV
+791 GAATVMNVGGNSVTV

-858 AKFGAFAGLLNST
+858 GKFGAFAGLLNST

-971 YLWTHLKGQAANL
+971 YLWKHLKGQAANL

-1032 VYEVTMPNGNR
+1032 IYEVTMPNGNR

-1068 KTTATEANPNAPK
+1068 KTTAAEANPNAPK

-1119 AREEKVDLFNP
+1119 TTEEKVDLFNP

-1137 EPAPEVKDEVTSL
+1137 EPAPKVKDEVTSL

-1239 NSSENNV
+1239 NSTENNV

-1265 ILAQYGEKG
+1265 ILAQYGETG

-1406 PKKAENFV
+1406 PKKAKNIV
-1414 VNEDGSITRIDNTQ
+1414 VNEDGSIT
-1428 KGVIQSDSNISN
+1428 
-1440 KVKDYIL
+1440 
-1447 SNLSKRYKNKTPEEL
+1447 
-1462 EFLISNIAS
+1462 FA
-1471 GTNDDINVITK
+1471 
-1482 RLNIINEANPRYLQ
+1482 
-1496 DFLNKNMGN
+1496 
-1505 AGFIL
+1505 
-1510 DNYKTIY
+1510 
-1517 DKIILNDNFQDLG
+1517 
-1530 PDKFNFVKFITSDN
+1530 
-1544 LQKII
+1544 
-1549 DTIDKPGF
+1549 
-1557 PNLVKS
+1557 
-1563 TIYDSK
+1563 
-1569 NHNVELGN
+1569 
-1577 ETVKINSALLVHLL
+1577 
-1591 TGQQYSSATEFNKAV
+1591 
-1606 NGLTEANHRIESDNI
+1606 
-1621 CPYNQIAEGILTQ
+1621 
-1634 KPELAQIAKE
+1634 
-1644 FQKHISKGGNA
+1644 
-1655 DKFFKELEKSGR
+1655 
-1667 LPHEIELKTIVPD
+1667 
-1680 KNALIV
+1680 
-1686 PSDLLDVFIE
+1686 
-1696 RTNQAT
+1696 
-1702 EKDAHNLRNKK
+1702 
-1713 LGNNTIGNI
+1713 NNT

-1729 EITSENFEQQKA
+1729 EITSENFEQQKE
-1741 DFIKE
+1741 DFINE

-1766 STPEDLAAVKEF
+1766 STPEDLAAVKDF

-1798 DRINANNIADFKE
+1798 DKINAKNIADFKE
-1811 LVETINGQKELS
+1811 LVETMKAQKDLS
-1823 DDIKHSLL
+1823 DDIKSNLL
-1831 YDAIAGESLKET
+1831 YGAIAEESLKET

-1862 GFDRIMLSGSSA
+1862 IFDRTMLSGSST

-1989 KASNKEIC
+1989 KATNEEIC
-1997 EILNKTNKDNLDIA
+1997 DILNKTNKDNLDIA
-2011 KDLVQKAFANGDK
+2011 KDLVQKAFANGDE
-2024 KAEKYNVVII
+2024 KAEKYNIVII
-2034 LNKLSHHG
+2034 LNRLTRG
-2042 AYSKEFV
+2042 VYSKEFV

-2100 RTQKLIHTLDCG
+2100 KTQKLIDNLDNG
-2112 ITKLPELE
+2112 YTKLSEFE
-2120 VMNQLRTDF
+2120 VMNQLRMDF
-2129 LGIIKKHLPPEKLQE
+2129 IELIKKHLPPERLQE
-2144 IEKSIEDKEE
+2144 LERKFSNDKET
-2154 FESILLGKANSRT
+2154 FENMLLQQAFKLKG
-2167 LRDVELSPTEE
+2167 VELSPAEE
-2178 EVTSAIARIAPS
+2178 KVVNDITRI
-2190 LGYEASPMRDAG
+2190 SPPLSIGTTVLYGVKSGLEKYFGDRD
-2202 LRLKRYFDERNQNI
+2202 RTI
-2216 SDMNFILLEN
+2216 SDMNYALEN
-2226 ARYKNEA
+2226 AQYKDEA
-2233 TKQQTLAQFN
+2233 TKQQTLAKFN
-2243 DLYPLL
+2243 DLYPRLSKSEL
-2249 TNDEIKSIREI
+2249 ATIKNI
-2260 YIQTPEKE
+2260 YFQLPPKE
-2268 RQNIDYSLIAK
+2268 RLNIDYSLIAK

-2286 KGTQNYDYYATQK
+2286 KGTQNYDADAIKK
-2299 ALEFLNCSNA
+2299 ALEFLNCSDA
-2309 EFKQKKHNLETRRQE
+2309 EFKQKKHNLETRRPE

-2420 APVTVTPLPAAGK
+2420 APVAVTPLPAAGK

-2483 GTKLQWS
+2483 GSKLQWS

-2599 MTQTLSKNSEKVK
+2599 MTQTLSKNNEKVK

-2633 DYFNHPHNPDFK
+2633 DYFYHPHNPDFK

-2696 PTLVEKSGGEQFE
+2696 PILVEKSGGEQFE

-2751 GESGTEKDRLNDMYV
+2751 GEGGTEKDNLNDMYV

-2815 GMQSFYAK
+2815 GMQSFNAK
-2823 DASKLPH
+2823 DESKLPH

-2838 EIRLLEEGVRII
+2838 EIRLLEEGVRIL

-2863 SDEVTKQTY
+2863 SDEVNKPTY

-2878 HGTGAEAIIEA
+2878 HGAGAEAIIEG

-2894 HWMRDSHLLLQNYVG
+2894 HWMRDSHLLMQNYVG

-2919 HKSGPDESEVFSM
+2919 HKSGGDESEVFSM

-3010 EPPKEPEPIEYI
+3010 EPPKEPAPIEYT
-3022 GDENRIVSTGN
+3022 GDKNRIVSTGN

-3069 KILRHKPSKVEED
+3069 KILRHKPSKIEED

-3128 SRHESYTTLKSSDS
+3128 SKHESYTTLKSSDS

-3160 GGLKPKISET
+3160 GGLKPKISDT
-3170 PNVEKDNDFNKTVSA
+3170 PSVEKDNDFNKTVSA

-3297 AENVRTHEEGVMRTL
+3297 AENARTHEEGVMRTL

-3387 DNGLQNMTLIFKQ
+3387 DNGLQNMTIIFKQ

-3493 IKLDFEGKK
+3493 IKLDFEDKK
-3502 IVYVKESSEWRTNL
+3502 IVYVKESSKWRTNL

-3584 FPKEG
+3584 FPNEG

>member
-41 GVVYPGFEHLANPN
+41 GVVYPGFEHLAKPN

-61 TNGQI
+61 ANGQI
-66 FDTSNKSDENKGIS
+66 FDTSNKPDENKGIS
-80 VEKSSTTETSDNL
+80 VERSSTTETSDNL

-308 PKKGKGAITQ
+308 PKKGKDAITQ

-331 DSYPMRVRKSKEE
+331 DSYPMRVRKSKAE
-344 SLNKYNQF
+344 SINKYNKF
-352 ESKRLTKE
+352 ETRRLTKE

-372 KSYNNVYEFA
+372 KSYDNVYEFA
-382 KDKLLKSGVKNPDN
+382 KDKLLKSGIKNPDN

-410 GEKFSYKAGKTVKV
+410 GEKFSYKAGKTVKI

-551 VDQAQLNKIS
+551 VDQTQLNKIS

-679 VSRLKTASANESEF
+679 VSRLKTASTNESEF

-778 KLAPYVPKVLSKL
+778 KLAPYVPKVLSKI
-791 GATTVMNVGGNSVTV
+791 GAATVMNVGGNSVTV

-858 AKFGAFAGLLNST
+858 GKFGAFAGLLNST

-1081 GMNVEEDALLE
+1081 GMNVEENALLE

-1119 AREEKVDLFNP
+1119 ATEEKVDLFNP

-1137 EPAPEVKDEVTSL
+1137 EPTPEVKDEVTSL

-1239 NSSENNV
+1239 NSTENNV

-1398 QDIKNNTS
+1398 QDNKDNTS
-1406 PKKAENFV
+1406 TKKTANFV
-1414 VNEDGSITRIDNTQ
+1414 VNEDGSIT
-1428 KGVIQSDSNISN
+1428 
-1440 KVKDYIL
+1440 
-1447 SNLSKRYKNKTPEEL
+1447 
-1462 EFLISNIAS
+1462 FA
-1471 GTNDDINVITK
+1471 
-1482 RLNIINEANPRYLQ
+1482 
-1496 DFLNKNMGN
+1496 
-1505 AGFIL
+1505 
-1510 DNYKTIY
+1510 
-1517 DKIILNDNFQDLG
+1517 
-1530 PDKFNFVKFITSDN
+1530 
-1544 LQKII
+1544 
-1549 DTIDKPGF
+1549 
-1557 PNLVKS
+1557 
-1563 TIYDSK
+1563 
-1569 NHNVELGN
+1569 
-1577 ETVKINSALLVHLL
+1577 
-1591 TGQQYSSATEFNKAV
+1591 
-1606 NGLTEANHRIESDNI
+1606 
-1621 CPYNQIAEGILTQ
+1621 
-1634 KPELAQIAKE
+1634 
-1644 FQKHISKGGNA
+1644 
-1655 DKFFKELEKSGR
+1655 
-1667 LPHEIELKTIVPD
+1667 
-1680 KNALIV
+1680 
-1686 PSDLLDVFIE
+1686 
-1696 RTNQAT
+1696 
-1702 EKDAHNLRNKK
+1702 
-1713 LGNNTIGNI
+1713 NNT

-1741 DFIKE
+1741 DFIKD
-1746 FNEKVG
+1746 FNEKLGEYAQYNV
-1752 KFHNILYGNKVEKI
+1752 KKIENI

-1811 LVETINGQKELS
+1811 LVETMKAQKDLS
-1823 DDIKHSLL
+1823 DDIKSNLL
-1831 YDAIAGESLKET
+1831 YGAIAEESLKET

-1862 GFDRIMLSGSSA
+1862 IFDRTMLSGSST

-1898 NIFKHVLSIGYS
+1898 NIFKHVLSVGYS

-1935 EGLENSDVNAIKQ
+1935 EGLEDSDVNAIKQ

-1989 KASNKEIC
+1989 KATNEEIC
-1997 EILNKTNKDNLDIA
+1997 DILNKTNKDNLDIA
-2011 KDLVQKAFANGDK
+2011 KDLVQKAFANGDE
-2024 KAEKYNVVII
+2024 KAEKYNIVII
-2034 LNKLSHHG
+2034 LNRLTRG
-2042 AYSKEFV
+2042 VYSKEFV

-2100 RTQKLIHTLDCG
+2100 RTQKLIDNLNNG
-2112 ITKLPELE
+2112 YTKLSEFE
-2120 VMNQLRTDF
+2120 VMNQLRMDF
-2129 LGIIKKHLPPEKLQE
+2129 IELIKKHLPPERLQE
-2144 IEKSIEDKEE
+2144 LERKFSNDKET
-2154 FESILLGKANSRT
+2154 FEDMLLQQAFKLKG
-2167 LRDVELSPTEE
+2167 VELSPAEE
-2178 EVTSAIARIAPS
+2178 KVVNDITRI
-2190 LGYEASPMRDAG
+2190 SPPLSIGTTVLYGVKSGLEKYFGDRD
-2202 LRLKRYFDERNQNI
+2202 RTI
-2216 SDMNFILLEN
+2216 SDMNYALEN
-2226 ARYKNEA
+2226 AQYKDEA
-2233 TKQQTLAQFN
+2233 TKQQTLAKFN
-2243 DLYPLL
+2243 DLYPRLSKSEL
-2249 TNDEIKSIREI
+2249 ATIKNI
-2260 YIQTPEKE
+2260 YFQLPPKE
-2268 RQNIDYSLIAK
+2268 RLNIDYSLIAK

-2286 KGTQNYDYYATQK
+2286 KGTQNYDADAIKK
-2299 ALEFLNCSNA
+2299 ALEFLNCSDA
-2309 EFKQKKHNLETRRQE
+2309 EFKQKKHNLETRRPE

-2599 MTQTLSKNSEKVK
+2599 MTQTLSKNNEKVK

-2766 PFVREA
+2766 PFVKEA

-2801 NLGYKIANKSMKDV
+2801 NMGYKIANKSMKDV
-2815 GMQSFYAK
+2815 GMQSFNAK
-2823 DASKLPH
+2823 DESKLPH

-2838 EIRLLEEGVRII
+2838 EIRLLEEGVRIL

-2863 SDEVTKQTY
+2863 SDEVNKPTY

-2878 HGTGAEAIIEA
+2878 HGAGAEAIIEG

-2894 HWMRDSHLLLQNYVG
+2894 HWMRDSHLLMQNYVG

-2919 HKSGPDESEVFSM
+2919 HKSGGDESEVFSM

-2987 EKYKQHIDNLLSVT
+2987 ERYKQHIDNLLSVT

-3010 EPPKEPEPIEYI
+3010 EPPKEPAPIEYT
-3022 GDENRIVSTGN
+3022 GDKNRIVSTGN

-3069 KILRHKPSKVEED
+3069 KILRHKPSKIEED

-3128 SRHESYTTLKSSDS
+3128 SKHESYTTLKSSDS

-3160 GGLKPKISET
+3160 GGLKPKISDT
-3170 PNVEKDNDFNKTVSA
+3170 PSVEKDNDFNKTVSA

-3297 AENVRTHEEGVMRTL
+3297 AENARTHEEGVMRTL

-3473 ANNLSYQFAQSII
+3473 ANNLSYQFTQSII

-3493 IKLDFEGKK
+3493 IKLDFEDKK

>member
-1 MAEYNVQQKQFIQEY
+1 MTEYNVQQKQFIQEY
-16 KAQHKLTNQTDEQI
+16 KTRYHLENKSDEQI

-41 GVVYPGFEHLANPN
+41 GVVYPGFENLVKPQNKPAY
-55 TSASST
+55 T
-61 TNGQI
+61 GQI
-66 FDTSNKSDENKGIS
+66 FGNSTTSNDMAGIAIEHGGTTTATKEP
-80 VEKSSTTETSDNL
+80 EKEII
-93 SSEGKEVTTDEN
+93 TDEN
-105 GNTITTIKD
+105 GNEVAVVKN
-114 GDDIIEQTISST
+114 GDEIVEATLSQTDSN
-126 DEKGNNIETV
+126 GNKSETV
-136 VNYQDGK
+136 VSYENGK
-143 PIKQTKKKNG
+143 PVKRIKKQNG
-153 NIDTV
+153 NVSSVTKFTYNEPTENMPFQSVTVETIDGG
-158 TTYKYHDASEENKL
+158 KNKI
-172 AYVTLETTKAD
+172 
-183 NTKVITT
+183 ITT
-190 ALETDKDGN
+190 ALETDEYGN

-204 FLDRTTIS
+204 FISRKTIS
-212 KDGTVT
+212 KDGTETTVIIG
-218 SIYIQDGN
+218 SECIKEEK
-226 LLEQKVK
+226 LK
-233 FDGKKVTTMYNGK
+233 FDGKKVATLYNGTNLA
-246 DLKNYDANK
+246 DFDNHK
-255 LHRLV
+255 LHRIA
-260 QETEEK
+260 QETEID
-266 GIKRYA
+266 GVKRYA
-272 LYDGKGNT
+272 EYDGKGNT
-280 KTTVQNGESPA
+280 KTTVQFGETPSK
-291 LIAQKFKVK
+291 IAKKFNVK
-300 ENTLRRLN
+300 EQALMRLN
-308 PKKGKGAITQ
+308 PQKGKNAITQ
-318 VGADILIPGEFNA
+318 VAADILIPGEFNA
-331 DSYPMRVRKSKEE
+331 DSYPMRVRKSKAE
-344 SLNKYNQF
+344 SLNKYSQF
-352 ESKRLTKE
+352 EARRLTKE

-410 GEKFSYKAGKTVKV
+410 GEKFSYKAGKTVKI
-424 AKSLTESKPAQEL
+424 AKSLTNSKQASEL
-437 TKYGFKASAG
+437 TKYGFQASAE
-447 NRIFFQKFNNLNSQQ
+447 NRIFFKKFNTLNPQQ

-492 GINLFDSN
+492 GINLFDSD
-500 KTVPMVAD
+500 KTVPMVAN

-513 MAYQRNSKPISIES
+513 MAYQRNSKPISIET
-527 FVKDHLKLD
+527 FVKDHLKLN
-536 IKSELGKTVLERLSQ
+536 IKSEPGKTVLERLSQ

-567 FNNKTLDSVASML
+567 ISNKTLDGVASML

-598 TPRAKAEKGKR
+598 TPRAKAEKEKR
-609 AVRIAAAE
+609 AVRTAAAE

-637 GWMNVG
+637 GWMNIG

-672 EKEKQYA
+672 EKEKQFA

-693 RQAFKDL
+693 KQAFKNL
-700 TGKDYNENSVKNFI
+700 TGKDYNENAVKNFLT
-714 AQAQKGGDWT
+714 QAQKGGDWS
-724 KAYDKAFG
+724 KSYDQAFG
-732 DRVVKRATDKVNFQQ
+732 DKVVKRATDKVNFQQ

-770 WAGSKVAT
+770 WAGGKVAT
-778 KLAPYVPKVLSKL
+778 KLAPYVPKVLSKI
-791 GATTVMNVGGNSVTV
+791 GASTVMKIGGNSVTV
-806 SRVAGSMVTSAATF
+806 SRVAGSMATSAATF
-820 TTWDASKNYINLK
+820 TAWDATKNYINLK

-838 YSGEDAVKE
+838 YTGEDAVKE
-847 WQAYKEGNVES
+847 WQAYKEGNIES
-858 AKFGAFAGLLNST
+858 GKFGAFAGLLNST
-871 VVGKVVNGTMKLF
+871 VVGKVVNGTMKMF
-884 EKPVAKAVQG
+884 EKPVAKAMQG
-894 VAKTLEKGEAVT
+894 VATTLEKGEAT
-906 GTEVMKTF
+906 GADVMKTF
-914 IAKQAPGMVAKTAGT
+914 IAKQTPGMLAKTAGI
-929 VAEVA
+929 VAEVS

-942 NEITKELLKTDANGQ
+942 NNLTKKLLQTDANGQ
-957 RHLPKDLTEEGLTN
+957 LHLPKDLTEEGLTQ
-971 YLWTHLKGQAANL
+971 YLLKNIPEEFLKQAKGI

-993 IFMHKGAIVERER
+993 IFMHKGAVAERER

-1014 CEMLSNV
+1014 CEMLGKV
-1021 KVQKAEVNGRE
+1021 KIQKAEVDGAE
-1032 VYEVTMPNGNR
+1032 IYAITVPNGNR
-1043 KVAHTPEEIVA
+1043 KIARSPEDVVA
-1054 YCNNLM
+1054 YCNVLM
-1060 LMDMAMNS
+1060 QMDMAMNS
-1068 KTTATEANPNAPK
+1068 KTTATETNPNETKVKTPKGLVEKTQTTSPVENVKNKVISEVAKDIKDEGMRLNTPESLDAELAEAEQNPNAPVDK
-1081 GMNVEEDALLE
+1081 MEAFNLVINGNIGNVL
-1092 KATKENP
+1092 KAQYDN
-1099 AEVVTEKVK
+1099 A
-1108 KQWQQADLKKE
+1108 
-1119 AREEKVDLFNP
+1119 
-1130 DTKAGLN
+1130 
-1137 EPAPEVKDEVTSL
+1137 S
-1150 IFTGKL
+1150 
-1156 KDSLT
+1156 
-1161 QHYNELGNVF
+1161 NVF
-1171 KDIAKN
+1171 KDIAKKYSSELDQLEKQYGN
-1177 RSADFKKLVKECGSD
+1177 DKKLFAEKFTEFLADKLGVKG
-1192 KEAFCKGVISILSE
+1192 I
-1206 EIGMKGFEPKIEM
+1206 EPKIV
-1219 KNLTG
+1219 LRDTGDADGFFDWSTG
-1224 EADGQADWTK
+1224 ELAVNSKLNNSKDIQTMIAHEFIHVMQFKDMIANRGAEAVSSLLMHDTKFITAKAIELAKNNGADYKSLPVEEQQIYKEACSEMLADEVMEA
-1234 GTIYI
+1234 
-1239 NSSENNV
+1239 N
-1246 KKLVG
+1246 
-1251 LISHEYIHMLQYRD
+1251 
-1265 ILAQYGEKG
+1265 KG
-1274 LREVIMNDNN
+1274 LVDFAQKNPIS
-1284 IPQEKKESQLS
+1284 KG
-1295 EILKSPYTKK
+1295 
-1305 LLDNYDNLKH
+1305 
-1315 SPENSLNE
+1315 SLNE
-1323 YITRIYKDE
+1323 YLSRIYQNE
-1332 FSNGID
+1332 YEN
-1338 PNKDMKGYTNQGV
+1338 MKTDVNSPEYYEQVIEN
-1351 EREAY
+1351 EAY
-1356 HLGSGKLGNNTTQL
+1356 YLGNGQLGLNLKGSVHFTDTKTNTHT
-1370 EGLTLEKEE
+1370 
-1379 SMKDV
+1379 
-1384 LARMRAKLKTGQTS
+1384 
-1398 QDIKNNTS
+1398 KNS
-1406 PKKAENFV
+1406 R
-1414 VNEDGSITRIDNTQ
+1414 VNVP
-1428 KGVIQSDSNISN
+1428 KGV
-1440 KVKDYIL
+1440 
-1447 SNLSKRYKNKTPEEL
+1447 
-1462 EFLISNIAS
+1462 
-1471 GTNDDINVITK
+1471 
-1482 RLNIINEANPRYLQ
+1482 
-1496 DFLNKNMGN
+1496 
-1505 AGFIL
+1505 
-1510 DNYKTIY
+1510 
-1517 DKIILNDNFQDLG
+1517 
-1530 PDKFNFVKFITSDN
+1530 
-1544 LQKII
+1544 
-1549 DTIDKPGF
+1549 
-1557 PNLVKS
+1557 
-1563 TIYDSK
+1563 
-1569 NHNVELGN
+1569 
-1577 ETVKINSALLVHLL
+1577 
-1591 TGQQYSSATEFNKAV
+1591 
-1606 NGLTEANHRIESDNI
+1606 
-1621 CPYNQIAEGILTQ
+1621 
-1634 KPELAQIAKE
+1634 
-1644 FQKHISKGGNA
+1644 
-1655 DKFFKELEKSGR
+1655 
-1667 LPHEIELKTIVPD
+1667 
-1680 KNALIV
+1680 
-1686 PSDLLDVFIE
+1686 
-1696 RTNQAT
+1696 
-1702 EKDAHNLRNKK
+1702 
-1713 LGNNTIGNI
+1713 
-1722 PKGIVQS
+1722 VQS
-1729 EITSENFEQQKA
+1729 EITPENFEQQKA
-1741 DFIKE
+1741 EFIKE

-1752 KFHNILYGNKVEKI
+1752 KFHKLLYGNKVEKI

-1778 WEWTNS
+1778 WEYANS
-1784 EEGKKQFRDSYEII
+1784 EDGQKLFSESDYEHIN
-1798 DRINANNIADFKE
+1798 RINANNIADFKD
-1811 LVETINGQKELS
+1811 LVETMKAQKDLS
-1823 DDIKHSLL
+1823 DDIKSNLL
-1831 YDAIAGESLKET
+1831 YGAIAEESLKET

-1862 GFDRIMLSGSSA
+1862 IFDRTMLSGSST

-1989 KASNKEIC
+1989 KATNEEIC
-1997 EILNKTNKDNLDIA
+1997 ETLNKTNKDNLDIA
-2011 KDLVQKAFANGDK
+2011 KDLVQKAFANGDE
-2024 KAEKYNVVII
+2024 KAQKYNVVII
-2034 LNKLSHHG
+2034 LNKLTRG
-2042 AYSKEFV
+2042 VYSKEFV

-2054 ALLHLDGTCIRKT
+2054 ALLHLDGTCIRKA

-2100 RTQKLIHTLDCG
+2100 RTQKLIDNLDNG
-2112 ITKLPELE
+2112 YTKLPELE
-2120 VMNQLRTDF
+2120 VMNQLRMDF
-2129 LGIIKKHLPPEKLQE
+2129 IELIKKHLPPERLQE
-2144 IEKSIEDKEE
+2144 LEHKFSNDKET
-2154 FESILLGKANSRT
+2154 FESMLLQQAFKLKG
-2167 LRDVELSPTEE
+2167 VELSPAEE
-2178 EVTSAIARIAPS
+2178 KVVNDITRISPPLTIGATVLCEVKS
-2190 LGYEASPMRDAG
+2190 G
-2202 LRLKRYFDERNQNI
+2202 LESYFNRRNQYI
-2216 SDMNFILLEN
+2216 SDMNWALKC
-2226 ARYKNEA
+2226 ARYKDKE
-2233 TKQQTLAQFN
+2233 TKQQTLDKFN
-2243 DLYPLL
+2243 ELYPLFDNEEL
-2249 TNDEIKSIREI
+2249 AILKDI
-2260 YIQTPEKE
+2260 YLNFPEKE
-2268 RQNIDYSLIAK
+2268 RLNIDYSLTAK

-2286 KGTQNYDYYATQK
+2286 KGTQNYDFNAIAK
-2299 ALEFLNCSNA
+2299 ALEFLNCSDA

-2394 QSLRNEMFGNDYV
+2394 QSLRNEMFGNDYE

-2420 APVTVTPLPAAGK
+2420 APVAVTPLPAAGK

-2790 KPSTSSYDMAK
+2790 KPSPSSYDMAK
-2801 NLGYKIANKSMKDV
+2801 NLGYKIANKSMKYV
-2815 GMQSFYAK
+2815 GMQSFNAK
-2823 DASKLPH
+2823 DESKLPH

-2838 EIRLLEEGVRII
+2838 EIRLLEEGVRIL

-2863 SDEVTKQTY
+2863 SDEVNKPTY

-2878 HGTGAEAIIEA
+2878 HGTGAEAIIEG

-2919 HKSGPDESEVFSM
+2919 HKSGGDESEVFSM

-2987 EKYKQHIDNLLSVT
+2987 ERYKQHIDNLLSVA
-3001 PEYREYVEP
+3001 PEYKEYVEP
-3010 EPPKEPEPIEYI
+3010 EVPKEPEPIEYT

-3046 ENRRLTSRFNIAGIK
+3046 ENRKLTSRFNIAGIK
-3061 RFAKSFIN
+3061 RFAKSFIH

-3090 DFASFTIDA
+3090 NFASFTIDA
-3099 GVAHFD
+3099 GVAHFG
-3105 KPIAKDQK
+3105 KPIATT
-3113 PAKEEKHYKYEEFIP
+3113 AKEEKHYKYEAFIP
-3128 SRHESYTTLKSSDS
+3128 SKHESYTTLKSSGS
-3142 MMKELEEKGSVA
+3142 MIKELDEKGSVA

-3160 GGLKPKISET
+3160 GGLNPKISDI
-3170 PNVEKDNDFNKTVSA
+3170 PSIEKDNDFNKTVSA
-3185 QMTLSYAKKR
+3185 QMTLSYAEKR

-3211 DGNGHTLEGV
+3211 DGNGHTLEGI

-3233 TIRIDGKGIYN
+3233 TVRIDGKGIYN

-3257 NPKDAGGFGEGS
+3257 DPRDAGGFGEGS
-3269 RIIAGSLLAK
+3269 RILAGSLLAK

-3297 AENVRTHEEGVMRTL
+3297 AENARTHEEGVMRTL
-3312 TKNEAQLDGNYVEFD
+3312 TKSDAQLDGNYVEFD

-3387 DNGLQNMTLIFKQ
+3387 DNGLQNMTLVFKQ

-3409 KGGYT
+3409 KAGYT

-3425 IEAEQ
+3425 IEPEQ
-3430 MSELTRAYA
+3430 MFELTRAYA
-3439 KTLPDADLV
+3439 KTLPDAVLV

-3461 NCNSEKFRRENK
+3461 DCNSDKFRRENK
-3473 ANNLSYQFAQSII
+3473 ENNLSYQFAQSII

-3493 IKLDFEGKK
+3493 IKLDFEDKK
-3502 IVYVKESSEWRTNL
+3502 IVYVQESSEWRTSL
-3516 SSKEEAFFNKEGYIF
+3516 SSKEEAFFKKEGYIF
-3531 ANMGTELGIED
+3531 ANMGRELGIED

-3571 AVNLIT
+3571 AINLIT
-3577 SNDKMGL
+3577 SNDKIGL
-3584 FPKEG
+3584 FPEEG

-3607 YAAVNSKNLDGVFIH
+3607 YAAVNSGNLDGVFIN
-3622 TNKLK
+3622 TKTLQS
-3627 AESFPTMLTNVLCEM
+3627 ESFPTMLTNVLCEM
-3642 LEGQTSK
+3642 LEEQTNK
-3649 NLSSYSYNQTELIR
+3649 ALSSYSYNQTELIR
-3663 SQLNTLITQPQIIEK
+3663 SQLNTLITQPQIVEK
-3678 LNILEKIY
+3678 LNILEKMY

>member
-61 TNGQI
+61 ANGQI

-93 SSEGKEVTTDEN
+93 PSEGKEVTTDEN

-158 TTYKYHDASEENKL
+158 TAYKYHDASEENKL

-190 ALETDKDGN
+190 ALETDKYGN

-204 FLDRTTIS
+204 FLDRTTIA

-308 PKKGKGAITQ
+308 PKKGKDAITQ

-344 SLNKYNQF
+344 SINKYNQF
-352 ESKRLTKE
+352 ESKRLINE
-360 INSGEVQNIKLA
+360 INSGEVKNVKLA
-372 KSYNNVYEFA
+372 KSYDNVYEFA
-382 KDKLLKSGVKNPDN
+382 KDRLLKSGVKNPDN
-396 NQINEEANKLILLN
+396 DQINEEANKLIILN
-410 GEKFSYKAGKTVKV
+410 GKDFSYKTGKTVKI

-437 TKYGFKASAG
+437 TKYGFKASAE

-500 KTVPMVAD
+500 KTIPMVAD

-513 MAYQRNSKPISIES
+513 MAYQKNSKPISIET

-551 VDQAQLNKIS
+551 VDQTQLNKIS

-598 TPRAKAEKGKR
+598 TPRAKAEKAKR

-637 GWMNVG
+637 GWINVG

-693 RQAFKDL
+693 KQAFKDL

-778 KLAPYVPKVLSKL
+778 KLAPYVPKVLSKI

-971 YLWTHLKGQAANL
+971 YLWKHLKGQAANL

-993 IFMHKGAIVERER
+993 IFMHKGAIAERER

-1068 KTTATEANPNAPK
+1068 KTSATEANPNAPK

-1119 AREEKVDLFNP
+1119 ATEEKVNLFNP

-1177 RSADFKKLVKECGSD
+1177 RSADFKKLAKECGSD
-1192 KEAFCKGVISILSE
+1192 KEAFCEGVISILSE

-1239 NSSENNV
+1239 NSTENNV

-1251 LISHEYIHMLQYRD
+1251 LISHEYVHMLQYRD

-1295 EILKSPYTKK
+1295 EILKSSYTKK

-1398 QDIKNNTS
+1398 QDIKDNTS
-1406 PKKAENFV
+1406 PKKAKNIV
-1414 VNEDGSITRIDNTQ
+1414 VNEDGSIT
-1428 KGVIQSDSNISN
+1428 
-1440 KVKDYIL
+1440 
-1447 SNLSKRYKNKTPEEL
+1447 
-1462 EFLISNIAS
+1462 FA
-1471 GTNDDINVITK
+1471 
-1482 RLNIINEANPRYLQ
+1482 
-1496 DFLNKNMGN
+1496 
-1505 AGFIL
+1505 
-1510 DNYKTIY
+1510 
-1517 DKIILNDNFQDLG
+1517 
-1530 PDKFNFVKFITSDN
+1530 
-1544 LQKII
+1544 
-1549 DTIDKPGF
+1549 
-1557 PNLVKS
+1557 
-1563 TIYDSK
+1563 
-1569 NHNVELGN
+1569 
-1577 ETVKINSALLVHLL
+1577 
-1591 TGQQYSSATEFNKAV
+1591 
-1606 NGLTEANHRIESDNI
+1606 
-1621 CPYNQIAEGILTQ
+1621 
-1634 KPELAQIAKE
+1634 
-1644 FQKHISKGGNA
+1644 
-1655 DKFFKELEKSGR
+1655 
-1667 LPHEIELKTIVPD
+1667 
-1680 KNALIV
+1680 
-1686 PSDLLDVFIE
+1686 
-1696 RTNQAT
+1696 
-1702 EKDAHNLRNKK
+1702 
-1713 LGNNTIGNI
+1713 NNT

-1746 FNEKVG
+1746 FNEKLG
-1752 KFHNILYGNKVEKI
+1752 KYAQNNVKKIENI
-1766 STPEDLAAVKEF
+1766 STLEDLAAVKEF

-1784 EEGKKQFRDSYEII
+1784 EEGKKQFSNINYEII
-1798 DRINANNIADFKE
+1798 DKINAKNIIDFKD
-1811 LVETINGQKELS
+1811 LVETMKTQKDLS
-1823 DDIKHSLL
+1823 EDIKSNLL
-1831 YDAIAGESLKET
+1831 YGAIAEESLRET

-1853 DLTKLNELE
+1853 DVAKLNELE
-1862 GFDRIMLSGSSA
+1862 IFDRTMLSGSST

-1898 NIFKHVLSIGYS
+1898 NIFKHVVLAIDKNFA
-1910 VEKTKSLYDTF
+1910 KTKALYDTF

-1927 KEWFAKIQ
+1927 KEWFAKTQ
-1935 EGLENSDVNAIKQ
+1935 EGLEDSDVNAIKQ

-1961 DISWIMFR
+1961 DMSWIMFR

-1989 KASNKEIC
+1989 KATNEEIC

-2011 KDLVQKAFANGDK
+2011 KDLVQKAFANGDE

-2034 LNKLSHHG
+2034 LNKLTRG
-2042 AYSKEFV
+2042 VYSKEFV

-2100 RTQKLIHTLDCG
+2100 RTQKLIDNLDNG
-2112 ITKLPELE
+2112 YTKLSEFE
-2120 VMNQLRTDF
+2120 VMNQLRMDF
-2129 LGIIKKHLPPEKLQE
+2129 IELIKKHLPPERLQE
-2144 IEKSIEDKEE
+2144 LERKFSNDKET
-2154 FESILLGKANSRT
+2154 FEDMLLQQAFKLKG
-2167 LRDVELSPTEE
+2167 VELSPAEE
-2178 EVTSAIARIAPS
+2178 KVVNDITRISPPLTIGVTVLYGVKSG
-2190 LGYEASPMRDAG
+2190 LEKYFGDRD
-2202 LRLKRYFDERNQNI
+2202 RTIR
-2216 SDMNFILLEN
+2216 DMNYALEN
-2226 ARYKNEA
+2226 AQYKDEA
-2233 TKQQTLAQFN
+2233 TKQQTLAKFN
-2243 DLYPLL
+2243 DLYPRLS
-2249 TNDEIKSIREI
+2249 NDELKDMREI
-2260 YIQTPEKE
+2260 YLKTPEKE
-2268 RQNIDYSLIAK
+2268 RLNIDYSLIAK

-2286 KGTQNYDYYATQK
+2286 KGTQNYDAYAIEK
-2299 ALEFLNCSNA
+2299 ALEFLNCSDA
-2309 EFKQKKHNLETRRQE
+2309 EFKQKKHNLETRRPE

-2379 DPIEAAELIERAEKK
+2379 DPIEAAELIERAEKN

-2407 PDKINAFEKLPKK
+2407 PDKINSFEKLPKK
-2420 APVTVTPLPAAGK
+2420 AHVAVTPLPEAGK

-2584 AMTYGRSS
+2584 TMTYGRSS

-2633 DYFNHPHNPDFK
+2633 DYFYHPHNPDFK

-2725 RILSRYIKTMTDEEL
+2725 RILSRYVKTMTDEEL

-2783 AHYVYLD
+2783 THYVYLD

-2801 NLGYKIANKSMKDV
+2801 NLGYKIANNSMKDV
-2815 GMQSFYAK
+2815 GMQSFNAK
-2823 DASKLPH
+2823 DESKLPH

-2838 EIRLLEEGVRII
+2838 EIRLLEEGVRIL

-2863 SDEVTKQTY
+2863 SDEVNKPTY

-2878 HGTGAEAIIEA
+2878 HGTGAEAIIEG

-2919 HKSGPDESEVFSM
+2919 HKSGGDESKVFSR

-2960 MFDEVRSQEFNKQIP
+2960 MFDEVRSQEFKKQIP
-2975 TTEVIQDKSFTP
+2975 TTEVIEDKSFTP

-3010 EPPKEPEPIEYI
+3010 EPPKEPEPIEYT

-3046 ENRRLTSRFNIAGIK
+3046 ENRKLTSRFNIAGIK
-3061 RFAKSFIN
+3061 RFAKSFIH

-3099 GVAHFD
+3099 GVANFD
-3105 KPIAKDQK
+3105 KPIVKDQK
-3113 PAKEEKHYKYEEFIP
+3113 PAKEEKHYKYEAFIP
-3128 SRHESYTTLKSSDS
+3128 SKHESYTTLKSSDS

-3160 GGLKPKISET
+3160 GGLKPKISDT
-3170 PNVEKDNDFNKTVSA
+3170 PSVEKDNDFNKTVSA
-3185 QMTLSYAKKR
+3185 QMTLSYAEKR

-3279 GTNRVRFA
+3279 GTARVRFA

-3297 AENVRTHEEGVMRTL
+3297 AENARTHEEGVMRTL

-3362 GFKVTPDK
+3362 GFKVSPDK

-3430 MSELTRAYA
+3430 MTELTRAYA

-3493 IKLDFEGKK
+3493 IKLDFEDKK
-3502 IVYVKESSEWRTNL
+3502 IVYVQESSEWRTNL
-3516 SSKEEAFFNKEGYIF
+3516 SSKEEAFFKKEGYIF

-3577 SNDKMGL
+3577 SNDKRGL
-3584 FPKEG
+3584 FPEEG

>member
-61 TNGQI
+61 ANGQI

-93 SSEGKEVTTDEN
+93 PSEGKEVTTDEN

-158 TTYKYHDASEENKL
+158 TAYKYHDASEENKL

-190 ALETDKDGN
+190 ALETDKYGN

-266 GIKRYA
+266 GVKRYA

-308 PKKGKGAITQ
+308 PKKGKDAITQ

-344 SLNKYNQF
+344 SINKYNQF
-352 ESKRLTKE
+352 ESKRLINE
-360 INSGEVQNIKLA
+360 INSGEVKNVKLA
-372 KSYNNVYEFA
+372 KSYDNVYEFA
-382 KDKLLKSGVKNPDN
+382 KDRLLKSGVKNPDN
-396 NQINEEANKLILLN
+396 NQINEEANKLIILN
-410 GEKFSYKAGKTVKV
+410 GKDFSYKTGKTVKI

-437 TKYGFKASAG
+437 TKYGFKASAE

-513 MAYQRNSKPISIES
+513 MAYQRNSKPISIET

-536 IKSELGKTVLERLSQ
+536 IKSDLGKTVLDRLSQ
-551 VDQAQLNKIS
+551 VDQTQLNKIS

-598 TPRAKAEKGKR
+598 TPRAKAEKEKR

-637 GWMNVG
+637 GWMNVA

-770 WAGSKVAT
+770 WAGGKIAA
-778 KLAPYVPKVLSKL
+778 KLAPYVPKVLSKIG
-791 GATTVMNVGGNSVTV
+791 GATVMNVGGNSVTV

-858 AKFGAFAGLLNST
+858 GKFGAFAGLLNST
-871 VVGKVVNGTMKLF
+871 VVGKVVSGTMKLF

-914 IAKQAPGMVAKTAGT
+914 IAKQAPGMVAKTVGA

-942 NEITKELLKTDANGQ
+942 NEITKKLLQTDANGE
-957 RHLPKDLTEEGLTN
+957 RHLPKDLTEEGLTQ
-971 YLWTHLKGQAANL
+971 YLLKKIPEELWKQTKGI

-993 IFMHKGAIVERER
+993 IFMHKGAVVERER
-1006 MMNENLSK
+1006 IMNENLSK
-1014 CEMLSNV
+1014 CEMLGKV

-1119 AREEKVDLFNP
+1119 ATEEKVDLFNP

-1177 RSADFKKLVKECGSD
+1177 RSADFKKLAKECGSD
-1192 KEAFCKGVISILSE
+1192 KEAFCEGVISILSE

-1239 NSSENNV
+1239 NSTENNV

-1251 LISHEYIHMLQYRD
+1251 LISHEYVHMLQYRD

-1295 EILKSPYTKK
+1295 EILKSSYTKK

-1338 PNKDMKGYTNQGV
+1338 PNKDMKGYTNQGI

-1356 HLGSGKLGNNTTQL
+1356 NLGSGKLGNNTTQL

-1398 QDIKNNTS
+1398 QDIKDNTS
-1406 PKKAENFV
+1406 PKKAKNIV
-1414 VNEDGSITRIDNTQ
+1414 VNEDGSIT
-1428 KGVIQSDSNISN
+1428 
-1440 KVKDYIL
+1440 
-1447 SNLSKRYKNKTPEEL
+1447 
-1462 EFLISNIAS
+1462 FA
-1471 GTNDDINVITK
+1471 
-1482 RLNIINEANPRYLQ
+1482 
-1496 DFLNKNMGN
+1496 
-1505 AGFIL
+1505 
-1510 DNYKTIY
+1510 
-1517 DKIILNDNFQDLG
+1517 
-1530 PDKFNFVKFITSDN
+1530 
-1544 LQKII
+1544 
-1549 DTIDKPGF
+1549 
-1557 PNLVKS
+1557 
-1563 TIYDSK
+1563 
-1569 NHNVELGN
+1569 
-1577 ETVKINSALLVHLL
+1577 
-1591 TGQQYSSATEFNKAV
+1591 
-1606 NGLTEANHRIESDNI
+1606 
-1621 CPYNQIAEGILTQ
+1621 
-1634 KPELAQIAKE
+1634 
-1644 FQKHISKGGNA
+1644 
-1655 DKFFKELEKSGR
+1655 
-1667 LPHEIELKTIVPD
+1667 
-1680 KNALIV
+1680 
-1686 PSDLLDVFIE
+1686 
-1696 RTNQAT
+1696 
-1702 EKDAHNLRNKK
+1702 
-1713 LGNNTIGNI
+1713 NNT

-1741 DFIKE
+1741 DFIKD
-1746 FNEKVG
+1746 FNEKLG
-1752 KFHNILYGNKVEKI
+1752 KYAQNNVKKIENI

-1784 EEGKKQFRDSYEII
+1784 EEGKKQFSNTSYDII
-1798 DRINANNIADFKE
+1798 DKINAKNIADFKD
-1811 LVETINGQKELS
+1811 LVETMKDQKDLS
-1823 DDIKHSLL
+1823 DDIKSNLL
-1831 YDAIAGESLKET
+1831 YGAIAEESLRET

-1853 DLTKLNELE
+1853 DVAKLNELE
-1862 GFDRIMLSGSSA
+1862 IFDRTMLSGSST

-1898 NIFKHVLSIGYS
+1898 NIFKHVVLAIDKNFA
-1910 VEKTKSLYDTF
+1910 KTKALYDTF

-1927 KEWFAKIQ
+1927 KEWFAKTQ
-1935 EGLENSDVNAIKQ
+1935 EGLEDSDVNAIKQ

-1961 DISWIMFR
+1961 DMSWIMFR

-1989 KASNKEIC
+1989 KATNEEIC

-2011 KDLVQKAFANGDK
+2011 KDLVQKAFANGDE

-2034 LNKLSHHG
+2034 LNKLTRG
-2042 AYSKEFV
+2042 VYSKEFV

-2100 RTQKLIHTLDCG
+2100 RTQKLIDNLDNG
-2112 ITKLPELE
+2112 YTKLSEFE
-2120 VMNQLRTDF
+2120 VMNQLRMDF
-2129 LGIIKKHLPPEKLQE
+2129 IELIKKHLPPERLQE
-2144 IEKSIEDKEE
+2144 LERKFSNDKET
-2154 FESILLGKANSRT
+2154 FEDMLLQQAFKLKG
-2167 LRDVELSPTEE
+2167 VELSPAEE
-2178 EVTSAIARIAPS
+2178 KVVNDITRISPPLTIGVTVLYGVKSG
-2190 LGYEASPMRDAG
+2190 LEKYFGDRD
-2202 LRLKRYFDERNQNI
+2202 RTIR
-2216 SDMNFILLEN
+2216 DMNYALEN
-2226 ARYKNEA
+2226 AQYKDEA
-2233 TKQQTLAQFN
+2233 TKQQTLAKFN
-2243 DLYPLL
+2243 DLYPRLS
-2249 TNDEIKSIREI
+2249 NDELKDMREI
-2260 YIQTPEKE
+2260 YLKTPEKE
-2268 RQNIDYSLIAK
+2268 RLNIDYSLIAK

-2286 KGTQNYDYYATQK
+2286 KGTQNYDAYAIEK
-2299 ALEFLNCSNA
+2299 ALEFLNCSDA
-2309 EFKQKKHNLETRRQE
+2309 EFKQKKHNLETRIQE
-2324 LRNEYKFSEWKRI
+2324 LYNEYKFSEWKRI

-2342 AEFNKLKTPFELRT
+2342 AEFNKLETPFELRT

-2379 DPIEAAELIERAEKK
+2379 DPIEAAELIERAEKN

-2407 PDKINAFEKLPKK
+2407 PDKINTFEKLPKK
-2420 APVTVTPLPAAGK
+2420 APVAVTPLPTAGK

-2633 DYFNHPHNPDFK
+2633 DYFNHPHNLDFK

-2725 RILSRYIKTMTDEEL
+2725 RILSRYVKTMTDEEL

-2772 HRRGLGIDFKD
+2772 HKRGLGIDFKD
-2783 AHYVYLD
+2783 THYVYLD

-2815 GMQSFYAK
+2815 GMQSFNAK
-2823 DASKLPH
+2823 DESKLPH

-2838 EIRLLEEGVRII
+2838 EIRLLEEGVRIL

-2863 SDEVTKQTY
+2863 SDEVNKPTY

-2919 HKSGPDESEVFSM
+2919 HKSGGDESEVFSR

-2950 AFKKIQTLSK
+2950 AFKKLQTLSK

-2987 EKYKQHIDNLLSVT
+2987 EQYKQHIDNLLSVT
-3001 PEYREYVEP
+3001 PEYKEYVEP
-3010 EPPKEPEPIEYI
+3010 EPPKEPEPIEYT

-3046 ENRRLTSRFNIAGIK
+3046 ENRKLTSRFNIAGIK
-3061 RFAKSFIN
+3061 RFAKSFIH

-3082 GGIILGDD
+3082 GGRILGDD

-3105 KPIAKDQK
+3105 KPIAKAQK

-3128 SRHESYTTLKSSDS
+3128 SKHESYTTLKSSDS

-3160 GGLKPKISET
+3160 GGLKPKISDT
-3170 PNVEKDNDFNKTVSA
+3170 PSVEKDNDFNKTVSA
-3185 QMTLSYAKKR
+3185 QMTLSYAEKR

-3221 DLKVKQNDDGTY
+3221 DIKVKQNDNGTY

-3257 NPKDAGGFGEGS
+3257 NPRDAGGFGEGS

-3279 GTNRVRFA
+3279 GSNRVRFA

-3297 AENVRTHEEGVMRTL
+3297 AENARTHEEGVMRTL

-3362 GFKVTPDK
+3362 GFKVSPDK

-3387 DNGLQNMTLIFKQ
+3387 DNGLQNMTIIFKQ

-3493 IKLDFEGKK
+3493 IKLDFEDKK

-3516 SSKEEAFFNKEGYIF
+3516 SSKEEAFFKKEGYIF

-3556 KPTEQQAKQLQILNE
+3556 KPTTQQAKQLQILNE

>member
-1 MAEYNVQQKQFIQEY
+1 MTEYNVQQKQFIQEY
-16 KAQHKLTNQTDEQI
+16 KTRYHLENKSDEQI
-30 MLFIQKDMQTN
+30 MLFIQKDMQTK
-41 GVVYPGFEHLANPN
+41 GVVYPGFENLVKPQNKPAY
-55 TSASST
+55 T
-61 TNGQI
+61 GQI
-66 FDTSNKSDENKGIS
+66 FGNSTTSNDMAGIAIEHGGTTTATKEP
-80 VEKSSTTETSDNL
+80 EKEII
-93 SSEGKEVTTDEN
+93 TDEN
-105 GNTITTIKD
+105 GNEVAVVKN
-114 GDDIIEQTISST
+114 GDEIVEATLSQTDSN
-126 DEKGNNIETV
+126 GNKLETV
-136 VNYQDGK
+136 VSYENGK
-143 PIKQTKKKNG
+143 PVKQIKKQNG
-153 NIDTV
+153 NVSSVTKFTYNEPTENMPFQSVTVETIDGG
-158 TTYKYHDASEENKL
+158 KNKI
-172 AYVTLETTKAD
+172 
-183 NTKVITT
+183 ITT
-190 ALETDKDGN
+190 ALETDEYGN

-204 FLDRTTIS
+204 FISRKTIS
-212 KDGTVT
+212 KDGTETTVIIG
-218 SIYIQDGN
+218 SECIKEEK
-226 LLEQKVK
+226 LK
-233 FDGKKVTTMYNGK
+233 FDGKKVATLYNGTNLA
-246 DLKNYDANK
+246 DFDNHK
-255 LHRLV
+255 LHRIA
-260 QETEEK
+260 QETEID
-266 GIKRYA
+266 GVKRYA
-272 LYDGKGNT
+272 EYDGKGNT
-280 KTTVQNGESPA
+280 KTTVQFGETPSK
-291 LIAQKFKVK
+291 IAKKFNVK
-300 ENTLRRLN
+300 EQALMRLN
-308 PKKGKGAITQ
+308 PQKGKNAITQ
-318 VGADILIPGEFNA
+318 VAADILIPGEFNA
-331 DSYPMRVRKSKEE
+331 DSYPMRVRKSKAE
-344 SLNKYNQF
+344 SLNKYSQF
-352 ESKRLTKE
+352 EARRLTKE

-410 GEKFSYKAGKTVKV
+410 GEKFSYKAGKTVKI
-424 AKSLTESKPAQEL
+424 AKSLTNSKQASEL
-437 TKYGFKASAG
+437 TKYGFQASAE
-447 NRIFFQKFNNLNSQQ
+447 NRIFFKKFNTLNPQQ

-492 GINLFDSN
+492 GINLFDSD
-500 KTVPMVAD
+500 KTVPMVAN

-513 MAYQRNSKPISIES
+513 MAYQRNSKPISIET
-527 FVKDHLKLD
+527 FVKDHLKLN
-536 IKSELGKTVLERLSQ
+536 IKSEPGKTVLERLSQ

-567 FNNKTLDSVASML
+567 ISNKTLDGVASML

-598 TPRAKAEKGKR
+598 TPRAKAEKEKR
-609 AVRIAAAE
+609 AVRTAAAE

-637 GWMNVG
+637 GWMNIG

-672 EKEKQYA
+672 EKEKQFA

-693 RQAFKDL
+693 KQAFKNL
-700 TGKDYNENSVKNFI
+700 TGKDYNENAVKNFLT
-714 AQAQKGGDWT
+714 QAQKGGDWS
-724 KAYDKAFG
+724 KSYDQAFG
-732 DRVVKRATDKVNFQQ
+732 DKVVKRATDKVNFQQ

-770 WAGSKVAT
+770 WAGGKVAT
-778 KLAPYVPKVLSKL
+778 KLAPYVPKVLSKI
-791 GATTVMNVGGNSVTV
+791 GASTVMKIGGNSVTV
-806 SRVAGSMVTSAATF
+806 SRVAGSMATSAATF
-820 TTWDASKNYINLK
+820 TAWDATKNYINLK

-838 YSGEDAVKE
+838 YTGEDAVKE
-847 WQAYKEGNVES
+847 WQAYKEGNIES
-858 AKFGAFAGLLNST
+858 GKFGVFAGLLNST
-871 VVGKVVNGTMKLF
+871 VVGKVVNGTMKMF
-884 EKPVAKAVQG
+884 EKPVAKAMQG
-894 VAKTLEKGEAVT
+894 VATTLEKGEAT
-906 GTEVMKTF
+906 GADVMKTF
-914 IAKQAPGMVAKTAGT
+914 IAKQTPGMLAKTAGI
-929 VAEVA
+929 VAEVS

-942 NEITKELLKTDANGQ
+942 NNLTKKLLQTDANGQ
-957 RHLPKDLTEEGLTN
+957 LHLPKDLTEEGLTQ
-971 YLWTHLKGQAANL
+971 YLLKNIPEEFLKQAKGI

-993 IFMHKGAIVERER
+993 IFMHKGAVAERER

-1014 CEMLSNV
+1014 CEMLGKV
-1021 KVQKAEVNGRE
+1021 KIQKAEVEGAE
-1032 VYEVTMPNGNR
+1032 VYAITTPNGNR
-1043 KVAHTPEEIVA
+1043 KIARSPEDVVA
-1054 YCNNLM
+1054 YCNVLM
-1060 LMDMAMNS
+1060 QMDMAMNS
-1068 KTTATEANPNAPK
+1068 KTTATETNPNETKVKTPKGLVEKTQTTSPVENVKNKVISEVAKDIKDEGMRLNTPESLDAELAEAEQNPNAPVDK
-1081 GMNVEEDALLE
+1081 M
-1092 KATKENP
+1092 
-1099 AEVVTEKVK
+1099 
-1108 KQWQQADLKKE
+1108 E
-1119 AREEKVDLFNP
+1119 AFNLVIN
-1130 DTKAGLN
+1130 GN
-1137 EPAPEVKDEVTSL
+1137 
-1150 IFTGKL
+1150 I
-1156 KDSLT
+1156 
-1161 QHYNELGNVF
+1161 GNVLKAQYDNASKVF
-1171 KDIAKN
+1171 TDIAKKYSSELDQLEKQYGN
-1177 RSADFKKLVKECGSD
+1177 DKKLFAEKFTEFLADKLGVKG
-1192 KEAFCKGVISILSE
+1192 I
-1206 EIGMKGFEPKIEM
+1206 EPKIV
-1219 KNLTG
+1219 LRDTGDADGFFDWSTG
-1224 EADGQADWTK
+1224 ELAVNSKLNNSKDIQTMIAHEFIHVMQFKDMIANRGAEAVSSLLMHDTKFITAKAIELAKNNGADYKSLPVEEQQIYKEACSEMLADEVMEA
-1234 GTIYI
+1234 
-1239 NSSENNV
+1239 N
-1246 KKLVG
+1246 
-1251 LISHEYIHMLQYRD
+1251 
-1265 ILAQYGEKG
+1265 KG
-1274 LREVIMNDNN
+1274 LVDFAQKNPIS
-1284 IPQEKKESQLS
+1284 KG
-1295 EILKSPYTKK
+1295 
-1305 LLDNYDNLKH
+1305 
-1315 SPENSLNE
+1315 SLNE
-1323 YITRIYKDE
+1323 YLSRIYQNE
-1332 FSNGID
+1332 YEN
-1338 PNKDMKGYTNQGV
+1338 MKTDVNSPEYYEQVIEN
-1351 EREAY
+1351 EAY
-1356 HLGSGKLGNNTTQL
+1356 YLGNGQLGLNLKGSVHFTDTKTNTHT
-1370 EGLTLEKEE
+1370 
-1379 SMKDV
+1379 
-1384 LARMRAKLKTGQTS
+1384 
-1398 QDIKNNTS
+1398 KNS
-1406 PKKAENFV
+1406 R
-1414 VNEDGSITRIDNTQ
+1414 VNVP
-1428 KGVIQSDSNISN
+1428 KGV
-1440 KVKDYIL
+1440 
-1447 SNLSKRYKNKTPEEL
+1447 
-1462 EFLISNIAS
+1462 
-1471 GTNDDINVITK
+1471 
-1482 RLNIINEANPRYLQ
+1482 
-1496 DFLNKNMGN
+1496 
-1505 AGFIL
+1505 
-1510 DNYKTIY
+1510 
-1517 DKIILNDNFQDLG
+1517 
-1530 PDKFNFVKFITSDN
+1530 
-1544 LQKII
+1544 
-1549 DTIDKPGF
+1549 
-1557 PNLVKS
+1557 
-1563 TIYDSK
+1563 
-1569 NHNVELGN
+1569 
-1577 ETVKINSALLVHLL
+1577 
-1591 TGQQYSSATEFNKAV
+1591 
-1606 NGLTEANHRIESDNI
+1606 
-1621 CPYNQIAEGILTQ
+1621 
-1634 KPELAQIAKE
+1634 
-1644 FQKHISKGGNA
+1644 
-1655 DKFFKELEKSGR
+1655 
-1667 LPHEIELKTIVPD
+1667 
-1680 KNALIV
+1680 
-1686 PSDLLDVFIE
+1686 
-1696 RTNQAT
+1696 
-1702 EKDAHNLRNKK
+1702 
-1713 LGNNTIGNI
+1713 
-1722 PKGIVQS
+1722 VQS
-1729 EITSENFEQQKA
+1729 EITPENFEQQKA
-1741 DFIKE
+1741 EFIKE

-1752 KFHNILYGNKVEKI
+1752 KFHKLLYGNKVEKI

-1778 WEWTNS
+1778 WEYANS
-1784 EEGKKQFRDSYEII
+1784 EDGQKLFSESDYEHIN
-1798 DRINANNIADFKE
+1798 RINANNIADFKD
-1811 LVETINGQKELS
+1811 LVETMKAQKDLS
-1823 DDIKHSLL
+1823 DDIKSNLL
-1831 YDAIAGESLKET
+1831 YGAIAEESLKET

-1862 GFDRIMLSGSSA
+1862 IFDRTMLSGSST

-1989 KASNKEIC
+1989 KATNEEIC
-1997 EILNKTNKDNLDIA
+1997 ETLNKTNKDNLDIA
-2011 KDLVQKAFANGDK
+2011 KDLVQKAFANGDE
-2024 KAEKYNVVII
+2024 KAQKYNVVII
-2034 LNKLSHHG
+2034 LNKLTRG
-2042 AYSKEFV
+2042 VYSKEFV

-2054 ALLHLDGTCIRKT
+2054 ALLHLDGTCIRKA

-2100 RTQKLIHTLDCG
+2100 RTQKLIDNLDNG
-2112 ITKLPELE
+2112 YTKLPELE
-2120 VMNQLRTDF
+2120 VMNQLRMDF
-2129 LGIIKKHLPPEKLQE
+2129 IELIKKHLPPERLQE
-2144 IEKSIEDKEE
+2144 LEHKFSNDKET
-2154 FESILLGKANSRT
+2154 FESMLLQQAFKLKG
-2167 LRDVELSPTEE
+2167 VELSPAEE
-2178 EVTSAIARIAPS
+2178 KVVNDITRISPPLTIGATVLCEVKS
-2190 LGYEASPMRDAG
+2190 G
-2202 LRLKRYFDERNQNI
+2202 LESYFNRRNQYI
-2216 SDMNFILLEN
+2216 SDMNWALKC
-2226 ARYKNEA
+2226 ARYKDKE
-2233 TKQQTLAQFN
+2233 TKQQTLDKFN
-2243 DLYPLL
+2243 ELYPLFDNEEL
-2249 TNDEIKSIREI
+2249 AILKDI
-2260 YIQTPEKE
+2260 YLNFPEKE
-2268 RQNIDYSLIAK
+2268 RLNIDYSLTAK

-2286 KGTQNYDYYATQK
+2286 KGTQNYDFNAIAK
-2299 ALEFLNCSNA
+2299 ALEFLNCSDA

-2394 QSLRNEMFGNDYV
+2394 QSLRNEMFGNDYE

-2420 APVTVTPLPAAGK
+2420 APVAVTPLPAAGK

-2618 ETENADIAHKLLEAK
+2618 ETKNADIAHKLLEAK

-2790 KPSTSSYDMAK
+2790 KPSPSSYDMAK
-2801 NLGYKIANKSMKDV
+2801 NLGYKIANKSMKYV
-2815 GMQSFYAK
+2815 GMQSFNAK
-2823 DASKLPH
+2823 DESKLPH

-2838 EIRLLEEGVRII
+2838 EIRLLEEGVRIL

-2863 SDEVTKQTY
+2863 SDEVNKPTY

-2878 HGTGAEAIIEA
+2878 HGAGAEAIIEG

-2919 HKSGPDESEVFSM
+2919 HKSGGDESEVFSM

-2987 EKYKQHIDNLLSVT
+2987 ERYKQHIDNLLSVT

-3010 EPPKEPEPIEYI
+3010 EVPKEPEPIEYT

-3046 ENRRLTSRFNIAGIK
+3046 ENRKLTSRFNIAGIK
-3061 RFAKSFIN
+3061 RFAKSFIH

-3090 DFASFTIDA
+3090 NFASFTIDA
-3099 GVAHFD
+3099 GVAHFG
-3105 KPIAKDQK
+3105 KPIATT
-3113 PAKEEKHYKYEEFIP
+3113 AKEEKHYKYEAFIP
-3128 SRHESYTTLKSSDS
+3128 SKHESYTTLKSSGS
-3142 MMKELEEKGSVA
+3142 MIKELDEKGSVA

-3160 GGLKPKISET
+3160 GGLNPKISDI
-3170 PNVEKDNDFNKTVSA
+3170 PSIEKDNDFNKTVSA
-3185 QMTLSYAKKR
+3185 QMTLSYAEKR

-3211 DGNGHTLEGV
+3211 DGNGHTLEGI

-3233 TIRIDGKGIYN
+3233 TVRIDGKGIYN

-3257 NPKDAGGFGEGS
+3257 DPRDAGGFGEGS
-3269 RIIAGSLLAK
+3269 RILAGSLLAK

-3297 AENVRTHEEGVMRTL
+3297 AENARTHEEGVMRTL
-3312 TKNEAQLDGNYVEFD
+3312 TKSDAQLDGNYVEFD

-3387 DNGLQNMTLIFKQ
+3387 DNGLQNMTLVFKQ

-3409 KGGYT
+3409 KAGYT

-3425 IEAEQ
+3425 IEPEQ
-3430 MSELTRAYA
+3430 MFELTRAYA
-3439 KTLPDADLV
+3439 KTLPDAVLV

-3461 NCNSEKFRRENK
+3461 DCNSDKFRRENK
-3473 ANNLSYQFAQSII
+3473 ENNLSYQFAQSII

-3493 IKLDFEGKK
+3493 IKLDFEDKK
-3502 IVYVKESSEWRTNL
+3502 IVYVQESSEWRTSL
-3516 SSKEEAFFNKEGYIF
+3516 SSKEEAFFKKEGYIF
-3531 ANMGTELGIED
+3531 ANMGRELGIED

-3571 AVNLIT
+3571 AINLIT
-3577 SNDKMGL
+3577 SNDKIGL
-3584 FPKEG
+3584 FPEEG

-3607 YAAVNSKNLDGVFIH
+3607 YAAVNSGNLDGVFIN
-3622 TNKLK
+3622 TKTLQS
-3627 AESFPTMLTNVLCEM
+3627 ESFPTMLTNVLCEM
-3642 LEGQTSK
+3642 LEEQTNK
-3649 NLSSYSYNQTELIR
+3649 ALSSYSYNQTELIR
-3663 SQLNTLITQPQIIEK
+3663 SQLNTLITQPQIVEK
-3678 LNILEKIY
+3678 LNILEKMY

>member
-55 TSASST
+55 TSVSST

-136 VNYQDGK
+136 VNYQDGI

-331 DSYPMRVRKSKEE
+331 DSYPMRVRKSKKE
-344 SLNKYNQF
+344 SINKYNQF
-352 ESKRLTKE
+352 ETRRLTKE

-372 KSYNNVYEFA
+372 KSYDNVYEFA
-382 KDKLLKSGVKNPDN
+382 KDKLLKSGIKNPDN

-410 GEKFSYKAGKTVKV
+410 GEKFSYKAGKTVKI

-513 MAYQRNSKPISIES
+513 MAYQKNSKPISIES

-551 VDQAQLNKIS
+551 VDQTQLNKIS

-567 FNNKTLDSVASML
+567 FNNKTLDGVASML

-598 TPRAKAEKGKR
+598 TPRAKAEKAKR
-609 AVRIAAAE
+609 AVRTAAAE

-732 DRVVKRATDKVNFQQ
+732 DRVVKRATDKVNFQK

-778 KLAPYVPKVLSKL
+778 KLAPYVPKVLSKI
-791 GATTVMNVGGNSVTV
+791 GAATVMNVGGNSVTV

-894 VAKTLEKGEAVT
+894 VSKTLEKGEAVT

-971 YLWTHLKGQAANL
+971 YLWKHLKGQAANL

-1068 KTTATEANPNAPK
+1068 KTTAAEANPNAPK

-1119 AREEKVDLFNP
+1119 ATEEKVDLFNP

-1239 NSSENNV
+1239 NSTENNV
-1246 KKLVG
+1246 RKLVG
-1251 LISHEYIHMLQYRD
+1251 LISHEYVHMLQYRD
-1265 ILAQYGEKG
+1265 ILAQYGETG

-1295 EILKSPYTKK
+1295 EILKSSYTKK

-1338 PNKDMKGYTNQGV
+1338 PNKDMKGYTNQGI

-1406 PKKAENFV
+1406 PKKAKNIV
-1414 VNEDGSITRIDNTQ
+1414 VNEDGSIT
-1428 KGVIQSDSNISN
+1428 
-1440 KVKDYIL
+1440 
-1447 SNLSKRYKNKTPEEL
+1447 
-1462 EFLISNIAS
+1462 FA
-1471 GTNDDINVITK
+1471 
-1482 RLNIINEANPRYLQ
+1482 
-1496 DFLNKNMGN
+1496 
-1505 AGFIL
+1505 
-1510 DNYKTIY
+1510 
-1517 DKIILNDNFQDLG
+1517 
-1530 PDKFNFVKFITSDN
+1530 
-1544 LQKII
+1544 
-1549 DTIDKPGF
+1549 
-1557 PNLVKS
+1557 
-1563 TIYDSK
+1563 
-1569 NHNVELGN
+1569 
-1577 ETVKINSALLVHLL
+1577 
-1591 TGQQYSSATEFNKAV
+1591 
-1606 NGLTEANHRIESDNI
+1606 
-1621 CPYNQIAEGILTQ
+1621 
-1634 KPELAQIAKE
+1634 
-1644 FQKHISKGGNA
+1644 
-1655 DKFFKELEKSGR
+1655 
-1667 LPHEIELKTIVPD
+1667 
-1680 KNALIV
+1680 
-1686 PSDLLDVFIE
+1686 
-1696 RTNQAT
+1696 
-1702 EKDAHNLRNKK
+1702 
-1713 LGNNTIGNI
+1713 NNT

-1741 DFIKE
+1741 DFIKD
-1746 FNEKVG
+1746 FNEKLGEYAKYCV
-1752 KFHNILYGNKVEKI
+1752 KKIENI

-1784 EEGKKQFRDSYEII
+1784 EEGKFSNISYDII
-1798 DRINANNIADFKE
+1798 DKINAKNIADFKD
-1811 LVETINGQKELS
+1811 LVETMKAQKDLS
-1823 DDIKHSLL
+1823 DDIKSDLL
-1831 YDAIAGESLKET
+1831 YGTIAEESLKET

-1853 DLTKLNELE
+1853 DVAKLNELE
-1862 GFDRIMLSGSSA
+1862 TFDRTMLSGSST

-1898 NIFKHVLSIGYS
+1898 NIFKHVLSVGYS

-1927 KEWFAKIQ
+1927 KECFAKIQ

-1948 LYSQTKDLLDNNS
+1948 LYSQVKDLLDNNS
-1961 DISWIMFR
+1961 DMSWIMFR

-1989 KASNKEIC
+1989 KATNEEIC
-1997 EILNKTNKDNLDIA
+1997 EILHKTNKDNLDIA
-2011 KDLVQKAFANGDK
+2011 KDLVQKAFANGDE
-2024 KAEKYNVVII
+2024 KAEKYNIVII
-2034 LNKLSHHG
+2034 LNKLTRG
-2042 AYSKEFV
+2042 VYSKEFV

-2100 RTQKLIHTLDCG
+2100 RTQKLIDNLNNG
-2112 ITKLPELE
+2112 YTKLSEFE
-2120 VMNQLRTDF
+2120 VMNQLRMDF
-2129 LGIIKKHLPPEKLQE
+2129 IELIKKHLPPERLQE
-2144 IEKSIEDKEE
+2144 LERKFSNDKET
-2154 FESILLGKANSRT
+2154 FEDMLLQQAFKLKG
-2167 LRDVELSPTEE
+2167 VELSPAEE
-2178 EVTSAIARIAPS
+2178 NVVNDITRI
-2190 LGYEASPMRDAG
+2190 SPPLSIGGTVLYGVKSGLEKYFGDRD
-2202 LRLKRYFDERNQNI
+2202 RTI
-2216 SDMNFILLEN
+2216 SDMNYALEN
-2226 ARYKNEA
+2226 AQYKDEA
-2233 TKQQTLAQFN
+2233 TKQQTLAKFN
-2243 DLYPLL
+2243 DLYPRLSKSEL
-2249 TNDEIKSIREI
+2249 ATIKNI
-2260 YIQTPEKE
+2260 YFQLPPKE
-2268 RQNIDYSLIAK
+2268 RLNIDYSLIAK

-2286 KGTQNYDYYATQK
+2286 KGTQNYDAYAIEK
-2299 ALEFLNCSNA
+2299 ALEFLNCSDA

-2394 QSLRNEMFGNDYV
+2394 QSLRNEMFGNDYE

-2420 APVTVTPLPAAGK
+2420 APVAVTPLPAAGK

-2660 DGAKGNIYLIQR
+2660 DGAEGNLYLIQR
-2672 YETDGES
+2672 YETNGEA
-2679 NNGLRGATIV
+2679 NNGLQGATIV

-2740 TQTISSMEKFW
+2740 TQAISSMERFW
-2751 GESGTEKDRLNDMYV
+2751 GESGTKKDRLNDMYV
-2766 PFVREA
+2766 PFVKEA
-2772 HRRGLGIDFKD
+2772 NRRGLGIDFKD
-2783 AHYVYLD
+2783 SHYVYLD
-2790 KPSTSSYDMAK
+2790 KPSISSYDMAK
-2801 NLGYKIANKSMKDV
+2801 NMGYKIANKSMKDV
-2815 GMQSFYAK
+2815 GMQSFNAK
-2823 DASKLPH
+2823 DESKLPH

-2863 SDEVTKQTY
+2863 SDEVNKPTY

-2878 HGTGAEAIIEA
+2878 HGAGAEAIIEG

-2919 HKSGPDESEVFSM
+2919 HKSGGDESEVFSR

-2987 EKYKQHIDNLLSVT
+2987 ERYKQHIDNLLSVT

-3010 EPPKEPEPIEYI
+3010 EPPKEPDPIEYT

-3160 GGLKPKISET
+3160 GGLKPKISDT
-3170 PNVEKDNDFNKTVSA
+3170 PSVEKDNDFNKTVSA

-3221 DLKVKQNDDGTY
+3221 DLKVKQNDNGTY

-3297 AENVRTHEEGVMRTL
+3297 AENARTHEEGVMRTL

-3493 IKLDFEGKK
+3493 IKLDFEDKK

-3516 SSKEEAFFNKEGYIF
+3516 SSKEEAFFKKEGYIF

>member
-61 TNGQI
+61 ANGQI
-66 FDTSNKSDENKGIS
+66 FDTSNKFDENKGIS
-80 VEKSSTTETSDNL
+80 IEKSSTTVPSDNL

-158 TTYKYHDASEENKL
+158 TAYKYHDASEENKL

-190 ALETDKDGN
+190 ALETDKYGN

-308 PKKGKGAITQ
+308 PQKGKDAITQ

-344 SLNKYNQF
+344 SINKYNQF
-352 ESKRLTKE
+352 ESKRLINE
-360 INSGEVQNIKLA
+360 INSGEVKNVKLA
-372 KSYNNVYEFA
+372 KSYDNVYEFA
-382 KDKLLKSGVKNPDN
+382 KDRLLKSGVKNPDN
-396 NQINEEANKLILLN
+396 NQINEEANKLIILN
-410 GEKFSYKAGKTVKV
+410 GKDFSYKTGKTVKI

-437 TKYGFKASAG
+437 TKYGFKASAE

-513 MAYQRNSKPISIES
+513 MAYQRNSKPISIET

-536 IKSELGKTVLERLSQ
+536 IKSDLGKTVLDRLSQ

-567 FNNKTLDSVASML
+567 FNNKTLDGVASML

-598 TPRAKAEKGKR
+598 SPRAKAEKEKR

-628 VIKNYQGNQ
+628 VIKNYQGSQ
-637 GWMNVG
+637 GWMNVA

-770 WAGSKVAT
+770 WAGGKIAA
-778 KLAPYVPKVLSKL
+778 KLAPYVPKVLSKIG
-791 GATTVMNVGGNSVTV
+791 GATVMNVGGNSVTV

-858 AKFGAFAGLLNST
+858 GKFGAFAGLLNST

-894 VAKTLEKGEAVT
+894 VAKTLEKGEAT
-906 GTEVMKTF
+906 GADVMKTF
-914 IAKQAPGMVAKTAGT
+914 IAKQTPGMIAQTVGA

-942 NEITKELLKTDANGQ
+942 NEITKKLLQTDANGE
-957 RHLPKDLTEEGLTN
+957 RHLPKDLTEEGLTQ
-971 YLWTHLKGQAANL
+971 YLLKKIPEELWKQTKGI

-993 IFMHKGAIVERER
+993 IFMHKGAVVERER
-1006 MMNENLSK
+1006 IMNENLSK

-1068 KTTATEANPNAPK
+1068 KTTATEANPNTPK

-1099 AEVVTEKVK
+1099 AEAVTEKVK

-1119 AREEKVDLFNP
+1119 ATEEKVDLFNP

-1177 RSADFKKLVKECGSD
+1177 RSADFKNLAKKCGSD
-1192 KEAFCKGVISILSE
+1192 KEAFCEGVISILSE

-1239 NSSENNV
+1239 NSTENNV

-1398 QDIKNNTS
+1398 QDIKDNTS
-1406 PKKAENFV
+1406 PKKAKNIV
-1414 VNEDGSITRIDNTQ
+1414 VNKDGSIT
-1428 KGVIQSDSNISN
+1428 
-1440 KVKDYIL
+1440 
-1447 SNLSKRYKNKTPEEL
+1447 
-1462 EFLISNIAS
+1462 FA
-1471 GTNDDINVITK
+1471 
-1482 RLNIINEANPRYLQ
+1482 
-1496 DFLNKNMGN
+1496 
-1505 AGFIL
+1505 
-1510 DNYKTIY
+1510 
-1517 DKIILNDNFQDLG
+1517 
-1530 PDKFNFVKFITSDN
+1530 
-1544 LQKII
+1544 
-1549 DTIDKPGF
+1549 
-1557 PNLVKS
+1557 
-1563 TIYDSK
+1563 
-1569 NHNVELGN
+1569 
-1577 ETVKINSALLVHLL
+1577 
-1591 TGQQYSSATEFNKAV
+1591 
-1606 NGLTEANHRIESDNI
+1606 
-1621 CPYNQIAEGILTQ
+1621 
-1634 KPELAQIAKE
+1634 
-1644 FQKHISKGGNA
+1644 
-1655 DKFFKELEKSGR
+1655 
-1667 LPHEIELKTIVPD
+1667 
-1680 KNALIV
+1680 
-1686 PSDLLDVFIE
+1686 
-1696 RTNQAT
+1696 
-1702 EKDAHNLRNKK
+1702 
-1713 LGNNTIGNI
+1713 NNT

-1746 FNEKVG
+1746 FNEKLG
-1752 KFHNILYGNKVEKI
+1752 EYAQYNIKKIENI

-1784 EEGKKQFRDSYEII
+1784 EEGKKQFRDSYDII
-1798 DRINANNIADFKE
+1798 DKINAKNIADFKD
-1811 LVETINGQKELS
+1811 LVETMKAQKDLS
-1823 DDIKHSLL
+1823 DDIKSDLL
-1831 YDAIAGESLKET
+1831 YGTIAEESLKET

-1853 DLTKLNELE
+1853 DLTKLNDLE
-1862 GFDRIMLSGSSA
+1862 SFDRGMLSGSSE

-1927 KEWFAKIQ
+1927 KECFAKIQ

-1948 LYSQTKDLLDNNS
+1948 LYSQVKDLLDNNS

-1981 IINTLKSA
+1981 IINTLKST
-1989 KASNKEIC
+1989 KATNEEIC

-2011 KDLVQKAFANGDK
+2011 KDLVQKAFANGDE

-2034 LNKLSHHG
+2034 LNKLTRG
-2042 AYSKEFV
+2042 GYSKEFV

-2054 ALLHLDGTCIRKT
+2054 ALLHLDGTCIRRT

-2100 RTQKLIHTLDCG
+2100 RTQKLIDNLNNG
-2112 ITKLPELE
+2112 YTKLSEFE
-2120 VMNQLRTDF
+2120 VMNQLRMDF
-2129 LGIIKKHLPPEKLQE
+2129 IELIKKHLPPERLQE
-2144 IEKSIEDKEE
+2144 LERKFSNDKET
-2154 FESILLGKANSRT
+2154 FEDMLLQQAFKLKG
-2167 LRDVELSPTEE
+2167 VELSPAEE
-2178 EVTSAIARIAPS
+2178 KVVNDITRI
-2190 LGYEASPMRDAG
+2190 SPPLSIGGTVLYGVKSGLEKYFGDRD
-2202 LRLKRYFDERNQNI
+2202 RTIR
-2216 SDMNFILLEN
+2216 DMNNALEN
-2226 ARYKNEA
+2226 AQYKDEA
-2233 TKQQTLAQFN
+2233 TKQQTLAKFN

-2249 TNDEIKSIREI
+2249 SNNELKDMREV
-2260 YIQTPEKE
+2260 YLETPEKE

-2286 KGTQNYDYYATQK
+2286 KGTQNYDSYAIEK
-2299 ALEFLNCSNA
+2299 ALEFLNCSDA
-2309 EFKQKKHNLETRRQE
+2309 EFKQKKHNLETRRPE

-2379 DPIEAAELIERAEKK
+2379 DPIEAAELIERAEKN

-2407 PDKINAFEKLPKK
+2407 PDKINAFEQLPKK
-2420 APVTVTPLPAAGK
+2420 APVAVTPLPAAGK

-2725 RILSRYIKTMTDEEL
+2725 RILSRYVKTMTDEEL

-2838 EIRLLEEGVRII
+2838 EIRLLEEGVRIL

-2863 SDEVTKQTY
+2863 SDEVNKPTY

-2878 HGTGAEAIIEA
+2878 HGTGAEAIIEG

-2919 HKSGPDESEVFSM
+2919 HKSGGDESKVFSR

-2960 MFDEVRSQEFNKQIP
+2960 MFDEVRSQEFKKQIP

-3010 EPPKEPEPIEYI
+3010 EPPKEPDPIEYT

-3033 SGELGKIKIKSFE
+3033 SGELGKIKSFE

-3160 GGLKPKISET
+3160 GGLKPKISDT
-3170 PNVEKDNDFNKTVSA
+3170 PSVEKDNDFNKTVSA
-3185 QMTLSYAKKR
+3185 QMTLSYAEKR

-3279 GTNRVRFA
+3279 GTARVRFA

-3297 AENVRTHEEGVMRTL
+3297 AENARTHEEGVMRTL

-3493 IKLDFEGKK
+3493 IKLDFEDKK
-3502 IVYVKESSEWRTNL
+3502 IVYVQESSEWRTNL
-3516 SSKEEAFFNKEGYIF
+3516 SSKEEAFFKKEGYIF

-3556 KPTEQQAKQLQILNE
+3556 KPTEQQAKQLQVLNE
-3571 AVNLIT
+3571 AVKLIT

-3584 FPKEG
+3584 FPDEG

-3607 YAAVNSKNLDGVFIH
+3607 YAAVNSKNLNGVFIH

>member
-41 GVVYPGFEHLANPN
+41 GVVYPGFEHLAKPN

-61 TNGQI
+61 ANGQI
-66 FDTSNKSDENKGIS
+66 FDTSNKPDENKGIS
-80 VEKSSTTETSDNL
+80 VERSSTTETSDNL

-308 PKKGKGAITQ
+308 PKKGKDAITQ

-331 DSYPMRVRKSKEE
+331 DSYPMRVRKSKAE

-360 INSGEVQNIKLA
+360 INSGEIQNIKLA

-410 GEKFSYKAGKTVKV
+410 GEKFSYKAGKTVKI

-551 VDQAQLNKIS
+551 VDQTQLNKIS

-778 KLAPYVPKVLSKL
+778 KLAPYVPKVLSKI
-791 GATTVMNVGGNSVTV
+791 GAATVMNIGGNSVTV

-838 YSGEDAVKE
+838 YSGEDAIKE

-858 AKFGAFAGLLNST
+858 GKFGAFAGLLNST

-971 YLWTHLKGQAANL
+971 YLWKHLKGQAANL

-1021 KVQKAEVNGRE
+1021 KVHKAEVNGRE

-1068 KTTATEANPNAPK
+1068 KTTAAEANPNAPK
-1081 GMNVEEDALLE
+1081 GMNVEENALLE

-1119 AREEKVDLFNP
+1119 ATEGKVDLFNP

-1239 NSSENNV
+1239 NSTENNV

-1265 ILAQYGEKG
+1265 ILAQYGETG
-1274 LREVIMNDNN
+1274 SREVIMNDNN

-1398 QDIKNNTS
+1398 QDNKDNTS
-1406 PKKAENFV
+1406 TKKTANFV
-1414 VNEDGSITRIDNTQ
+1414 VNEDGSIT
-1428 KGVIQSDSNISN
+1428 
-1440 KVKDYIL
+1440 
-1447 SNLSKRYKNKTPEEL
+1447 
-1462 EFLISNIAS
+1462 FA
-1471 GTNDDINVITK
+1471 
-1482 RLNIINEANPRYLQ
+1482 
-1496 DFLNKNMGN
+1496 
-1505 AGFIL
+1505 
-1510 DNYKTIY
+1510 
-1517 DKIILNDNFQDLG
+1517 
-1530 PDKFNFVKFITSDN
+1530 
-1544 LQKII
+1544 
-1549 DTIDKPGF
+1549 
-1557 PNLVKS
+1557 
-1563 TIYDSK
+1563 
-1569 NHNVELGN
+1569 
-1577 ETVKINSALLVHLL
+1577 
-1591 TGQQYSSATEFNKAV
+1591 
-1606 NGLTEANHRIESDNI
+1606 
-1621 CPYNQIAEGILTQ
+1621 
-1634 KPELAQIAKE
+1634 
-1644 FQKHISKGGNA
+1644 
-1655 DKFFKELEKSGR
+1655 
-1667 LPHEIELKTIVPD
+1667 
-1680 KNALIV
+1680 
-1686 PSDLLDVFIE
+1686 
-1696 RTNQAT
+1696 
-1702 EKDAHNLRNKK
+1702 
-1713 LGNNTIGNI
+1713 NNT

-1741 DFIKE
+1741 DFIKDV
-1746 FNEKVG
+1746 NEKLGEYAKYCV
-1752 KFHNILYGNKVEKI
+1752 KKIENI

-1784 EEGKKQFRDSYEII
+1784 EEGKKQFSNISYDII
-1798 DRINANNIADFKE
+1798 DKINAKNIADFKE
-1811 LVETINGQKELS
+1811 LVETMKAQKDLS
-1823 DDIKHSLL
+1823 DDIKSNLL
-1831 YDAIAGESLKET
+1831 YGAIAEESLKET

-1862 GFDRIMLSGSSA
+1862 IFDRTMLSGSST

-1880 DFYKEIKT
+1880 DFYKAIKT

-1935 EGLENSDVNAIKQ
+1935 EGLEDSDVNAIKQ

-1989 KASNKEIC
+1989 KATNEEIC
-1997 EILNKTNKDNLDIA
+1997 ETLNKTNKDNLDIA
-2011 KDLVQKAFANGDK
+2011 KDLVQKAFANGDEK
-2024 KAEKYNVVII
+2024 VEKYNIVII
-2034 LNKLSHHG
+2034 LNRLTRG
-2042 AYSKEFV
+2042 VYSKEFV

-2100 RTQKLIHTLDCG
+2100 RTQKLIDNLDNG
-2112 ITKLPELE
+2112 YTKLSEFE
-2120 VMNQLRTDF
+2120 VMNQLRMDF
-2129 LGIIKKHLPPEKLQE
+2129 IELIKKHLPPERLQE
-2144 IEKSIEDKEE
+2144 LERKFSNDKET
-2154 FESILLGKANSRT
+2154 FEDMLLQQAFKLKG
-2167 LRDVELSPTEE
+2167 VELSPAEE
-2178 EVTSAIARIAPS
+2178 KVVNDITRI
-2190 LGYEASPMRDAG
+2190 SPPLSIGGTVLYGVKSGLEKYFGDRD
-2202 LRLKRYFDERNQNI
+2202 RTI
-2216 SDMNFILLEN
+2216 SDMNYALED
-2226 ARYKNEA
+2226 AQYKDEA
-2233 TKQQTLAQFN
+2233 TKQQTLAKFN
-2243 DLYPLL
+2243 DLYPRLSTSEL
-2249 TNDEIKSIREI
+2249 ATIKNI
-2260 YIQTPEKE
+2260 YFQLPPKE
-2268 RQNIDYSLIAK
+2268 RLNIDYSLIAK

-2286 KGTQNYDYYATQK
+2286 KGTQNYDADAIEK
-2299 ALEFLNCSNA
+2299 ALEFLNCSDA
-2309 EFKQKKHNLETRRQE
+2309 EFKQKKHNLETRRPE

-2633 DYFNHPHNPDFK
+2633 DYFYHPHNPDFK

-2766 PFVREA
+2766 PFVKEA

-2801 NLGYKIANKSMKDV
+2801 NMGYKIANKSMKDV
-2815 GMQSFYAK
+2815 GMQSFNAK
-2823 DASKLPH
+2823 DESKLPH

-2838 EIRLLEEGVRII
+2838 EIRLLEEGVRIL

-2863 SDEVTKQTY
+2863 SDEVNKPTY

-2878 HGTGAEAIIEA
+2878 HGAGAEAIIEG

-2894 HWMRDSHLLLQNYVG
+2894 HWMRDSHLLMQNYVG

-2919 HKSGPDESEVFSM
+2919 HKSGGDESEVFSM

-3010 EPPKEPEPIEYI
+3010 EPPKEPAPIEYT
-3022 GDENRIVSTGN
+3022 GDKNRIVSTGN

-3069 KILRHKPSKVEED
+3069 KILRHKPSKIEED

-3128 SRHESYTTLKSSDS
+3128 SKHESYTTLKSSDS

-3297 AENVRTHEEGVMRTL
+3297 AENARTHEEGVMRTL

-3387 DNGLQNMTLIFKQ
+3387 DNGLQNMTIIFKQ

-3473 ANNLSYQFAQSII
+3473 ANNLSYQFTQSII

-3493 IKLDFEGKK
+3493 IKLDFEDKK

>member
-1 MAEYNVQQKQFIQEY
+1 MTEFNVQQKQFIQEY
-16 KAQHKLTNQTDEQI
+16 KASHHLEHKSDEQI

-41 GVVYPGFEHLANPN
+41 GVVYPGFENLVKPQNKPAY
-55 TSASST
+55 T
-61 TNGQI
+61 GQI
-66 FDTSNKSDENKGIS
+66 FGNSTTSNDMAGIAIEHGGTTTATKEP
-80 VEKSSTTETSDNL
+80 EKEII
-93 SSEGKEVTTDEN
+93 TDEN
-105 GNTITTIKD
+105 GNEVAVVKN
-114 GDDIIEQTISST
+114 GDEIVEATLSQTDSN
-126 DEKGNNIETV
+126 GNKSETV
-136 VNYQDGK
+136 VSYENGK
-143 PIKQTKKKNG
+143 PVKRIKKQNG
-153 NIDTV
+153 NVSSVTKFTYNEPTENMPFQSVTVETIDGG
-158 TTYKYHDASEENKL
+158 KNKI
-172 AYVTLETTKAD
+172 
-183 NTKVITT
+183 ITT
-190 ALETDKDGN
+190 ALETDEYGN

-204 FLDRTTIS
+204 FISRKTIS
-212 KDGTVT
+212 KDGTETTVIIG
-218 SIYIQDGN
+218 SECIKEEK
-226 LLEQKVK
+226 LK
-233 FDGKKVTTMYNGK
+233 FDGKKVATLYNGTNLA
-246 DLKNYDANK
+246 DFDNHK
-255 LHRLV
+255 LHRIA
-260 QETEEK
+260 QETEID
-266 GIKRYA
+266 GVKRYA
-272 LYDGKGNT
+272 EYDGKGNT
-280 KTTVQNGESPA
+280 KTTVQFGETPSK
-291 LIAQKFKVK
+291 IAKKFNVK
-300 ENTLRRLN
+300 EQALMRLN
-308 PKKGKGAITQ
+308 PQKGKNAITQ
-318 VGADILIPGEFNA
+318 VAADILIPGEFNA
-331 DSYPMRVRKSKEE
+331 DSYPMRVRKSKAE
-344 SLNKYNQF
+344 SLNKYSQF
-352 ESKRLTKE
+352 EARRLTKE

-410 GEKFSYKAGKTVKV
+410 GEKFSYKAGKTVKI
-424 AKSLTESKPAQEL
+424 AKSLTNSKQASEL
-437 TKYGFKASAG
+437 TKYGFQASAE
-447 NRIFFQKFNNLNSQQ
+447 NRIFFKKFNTLNPQQ

-492 GINLFDSN
+492 GINLFDSD
-500 KTVPMVAD
+500 KTVPMVAN

-513 MAYQRNSKPISIES
+513 MAYQRNSKPISIET
-527 FVKDHLKLD
+527 FVKDHLKLN
-536 IKSELGKTVLERLSQ
+536 IKSEPGKTVLERLSQ

-567 FNNKTLDSVASML
+567 ISNKTLDGVASML

-598 TPRAKAEKGKR
+598 TPRAKAEKEKR
-609 AVRIAAAE
+609 AVRTAAAE

-637 GWMNVG
+637 GWMNIG

-672 EKEKQYA
+672 EKEKQFA

-693 RQAFKDL
+693 KQAFKNL
-700 TGKDYNENSVKNFI
+700 TGKDYNENAVKNFLT
-714 AQAQKGGDWT
+714 QAQKGGDWS
-724 KAYDKAFG
+724 KSYDQAFG
-732 DRVVKRATDKVNFQQ
+732 DKVVKRATDKVNFQQ

-770 WAGSKVAT
+770 WAGGKVAT
-778 KLAPYVPKVLSKL
+778 KLAPYVPKVLSKI
-791 GATTVMNVGGNSVTV
+791 GASTVMKIGGNSVTV
-806 SRVAGSMVTSAATF
+806 SRVAGSMATSAATF
-820 TTWDASKNYINLK
+820 TAWDATKNYINLK

-838 YSGEDAVKE
+838 YTGEDAVKE
-847 WQAYKEGNVES
+847 WQAYKEGNIES
-858 AKFGAFAGLLNST
+858 GKFGVFAGLLNST
-871 VVGKVVNGTMKLF
+871 VVGKVVNGTMKMF
-884 EKPVAKAVQG
+884 EKPVAKAMQG
-894 VAKTLEKGEAVT
+894 VATTLEKGEAT
-906 GTEVMKTF
+906 GADVMKTF
-914 IAKQAPGMVAKTAGT
+914 IAKQTPGMLAKTAGI
-929 VAEVA
+929 VAEVS

-942 NEITKELLKTDANGQ
+942 NNLTKKLLQTDANGQ
-957 RHLPKDLTEEGLTN
+957 LHLPKDLTEEGLTQ
-971 YLWTHLKGQAANL
+971 YLLKNIPEEFLKQAKGI

-993 IFMHKGAIVERER
+993 IFMHKGAVAERER

-1014 CEMLSNV
+1014 CEMLGKV
-1021 KVQKAEVNGRE
+1021 KIQKAEVEGAE
-1032 VYEVTMPNGNR
+1032 VYAITTPNGNR
-1043 KVAHTPEEIVA
+1043 KIARSPEDVVA
-1054 YCNNLM
+1054 YCNVLM
-1060 LMDMAMNS
+1060 QMDMAMNS
-1068 KTTATEANPNAPK
+1068 KTTATETNPNETKVKTPKGLVEKTQTTSPVENVKNKVISEVAKDIKDEGMRLNTPESLDAELAEAEQNPNAPVDK
-1081 GMNVEEDALLE
+1081 M
-1092 KATKENP
+1092 
-1099 AEVVTEKVK
+1099 
-1108 KQWQQADLKKE
+1108 E
-1119 AREEKVDLFNP
+1119 AFNLVIN
-1130 DTKAGLN
+1130 GN
-1137 EPAPEVKDEVTSL
+1137 
-1150 IFTGKL
+1150 I
-1156 KDSLT
+1156 
-1161 QHYNELGNVF
+1161 GNVLKAQYDNASKVF
-1171 KDIAKN
+1171 TDIAKKYSSELDQLEKQYGN
-1177 RSADFKKLVKECGSD
+1177 DKKLFAEKFTEFLADKLGVKG
-1192 KEAFCKGVISILSE
+1192 I
-1206 EIGMKGFEPKIEM
+1206 EPKIV
-1219 KNLTG
+1219 LRDTGDADGFFDWSTG
-1224 EADGQADWTK
+1224 ELAVNSKLNNSKDIQTMIAHEFIHVMQFKDMIANRGAEAVSSLLMHDTKFITAKAIELAKNNGADYKSLPVEEQQIYKEACSEMLADEVMEA
-1234 GTIYI
+1234 
-1239 NSSENNV
+1239 N
-1246 KKLVG
+1246 
-1251 LISHEYIHMLQYRD
+1251 
-1265 ILAQYGEKG
+1265 KG
-1274 LREVIMNDNN
+1274 LVDFAQKNPIS
-1284 IPQEKKESQLS
+1284 KG
-1295 EILKSPYTKK
+1295 
-1305 LLDNYDNLKH
+1305 
-1315 SPENSLNE
+1315 SLNE
-1323 YITRIYKDE
+1323 YLSRIYQNE
-1332 FSNGID
+1332 YEN
-1338 PNKDMKGYTNQGV
+1338 MKTDVNSPEYYNQV
-1351 EREAY
+1351 IENEAY
-1356 HLGSGKLGNNTTQL
+1356 YLGNGQL
-1370 EGLTLEKEE
+1370 GLN
-1379 SMKDV
+1379 
-1384 LARMRAKLKTGQTS
+1384 LK
-1398 QDIKNNTS
+1398 
-1406 PKKAENFV
+1406 
-1414 VNEDGSITRIDNTQ
+1414 GSVHFTDTKTNTQ
-1428 KGVIQSDSNISN
+1428 TKNSRVNVPKGV
-1440 KVKDYIL
+1440 
-1447 SNLSKRYKNKTPEEL
+1447 
-1462 EFLISNIAS
+1462 
-1471 GTNDDINVITK
+1471 
-1482 RLNIINEANPRYLQ
+1482 
-1496 DFLNKNMGN
+1496 
-1505 AGFIL
+1505 
-1510 DNYKTIY
+1510 
-1517 DKIILNDNFQDLG
+1517 
-1530 PDKFNFVKFITSDN
+1530 
-1544 LQKII
+1544 
-1549 DTIDKPGF
+1549 
-1557 PNLVKS
+1557 
-1563 TIYDSK
+1563 
-1569 NHNVELGN
+1569 
-1577 ETVKINSALLVHLL
+1577 
-1591 TGQQYSSATEFNKAV
+1591 
-1606 NGLTEANHRIESDNI
+1606 
-1621 CPYNQIAEGILTQ
+1621 
-1634 KPELAQIAKE
+1634 
-1644 FQKHISKGGNA
+1644 
-1655 DKFFKELEKSGR
+1655 
-1667 LPHEIELKTIVPD
+1667 
-1680 KNALIV
+1680 
-1686 PSDLLDVFIE
+1686 
-1696 RTNQAT
+1696 
-1702 EKDAHNLRNKK
+1702 
-1713 LGNNTIGNI
+1713 
-1722 PKGIVQS
+1722 VQS
-1729 EITSENFEQQKA
+1729 EITPENFEQQKA
-1741 DFIKE
+1741 EFIKE

-1752 KFHNILYGNKVEKI
+1752 KFHKLLYGNKVEKI

-1778 WEWTNS
+1778 WEYANS
-1784 EEGKKQFRDSYEII
+1784 EDGQKLFSESDYEHINK
-1798 DRINANNIADFKE
+1798 INAKNIADFKE
-1811 LVETINGQKELS
+1811 LAETINSQKDLS
-1823 DDIKHSLL
+1823 DDIKQSLL
-1831 YDAIAGESLKET
+1831 NGAIAAESIKET

-1853 DLTKLNELE
+1853 DLTKLNDLE
-1862 GFDRIMLSGSSA
+1862 DFDRIMLSGSST

-1989 KASNKEIC
+1989 KATNEEIC
-1997 EILNKTNKDNLDIA
+1997 ETLNKTNKDNLDIA
-2011 KDLVQKAFANGDK
+2011 KDLVQKAFANGDE
-2024 KAEKYNVVII
+2024 KAQKYNVVII
-2034 LNKLSHHG
+2034 LNKLTRG
-2042 AYSKEFV
+2042 VYSKEFV

-2054 ALLHLDGTCIRKT
+2054 ALLHLDGTCIRKA

-2100 RTQKLIHTLDCG
+2100 RTQKLIDNLDNG
-2112 ITKLPELE
+2112 YTKLPELE
-2120 VMNQLRTDF
+2120 VMNQLRMDF
-2129 LGIIKKHLPPEKLQE
+2129 IELIKKHLPPERLQE
-2144 IEKSIEDKEE
+2144 LEHKFSNDKET
-2154 FESILLGKANSRT
+2154 FESMLLQQAFKLKG
-2167 LRDVELSPTEE
+2167 VELSPAEE
-2178 EVTSAIARIAPS
+2178 KVVNDITRI
-2190 LGYEASPMRDAG
+2190 SPPLTIGATVLRKVKSG
-2202 LRLKRYFDERNQNI
+2202 LESYFNRRNQYI
-2216 SDMNFILLEN
+2216 SDMNWALKC
-2226 ARYKNEA
+2226 ARYKDKE
-2233 TKQQTLAQFN
+2233 TKQQTLDKFN
-2243 DLYPLL
+2243 ELYPLFDNEEL
-2249 TNDEIKSIREI
+2249 AILKDI
-2260 YIQTPEKE
+2260 YLNFPEKE
-2268 RQNIDYSLIAK
+2268 RLNIDYSLTAK

-2286 KGTQNYDYYATQK
+2286 KGTQNYDFNAIAK
-2299 ALEFLNCSNA
+2299 ALEFLNCSDA

-2394 QSLRNEMFGNDYV
+2394 QSLRNEMFGNDYE

-2420 APVTVTPLPAAGK
+2420 APVAVTPLPAAGK

-2790 KPSTSSYDMAK
+2790 KPSPSSYDMAK
-2801 NLGYKIANKSMKDV
+2801 NLGYKIANKSMKYV
-2815 GMQSFYAK
+2815 GMQSFNAK
-2823 DASKLPH
+2823 DESKLPH

-2838 EIRLLEEGVRII
+2838 EIRLLEEGVRIL

-2863 SDEVTKQTY
+2863 SDEVNKPTY

-2878 HGTGAEAIIEA
+2878 HGTGAEAIIEG

-2919 HKSGPDESEVFSM
+2919 HKSGGDESEVFSM

-2987 EKYKQHIDNLLSVT
+2987 ERYKQHIDNLLSVT

-3010 EPPKEPEPIEYI
+3010 EVPKEPEPIEYT

-3046 ENRRLTSRFNIAGIK
+3046 ENRKLTSRFNIAGIK
-3061 RFAKSFIN
+3061 RFAKSFIH

-3090 DFASFTIDA
+3090 NFASFTIDA
-3099 GVAHFD
+3099 GVAHFG
-3105 KPIAKDQK
+3105 KPIATT
-3113 PAKEEKHYKYEEFIP
+3113 AKEEKHYKYEAFIP
-3128 SRHESYTTLKSSDS
+3128 SKHESYTTLKSSGS
-3142 MMKELEEKGSVA
+3142 MIKELDEKGSVA

-3160 GGLKPKISET
+3160 GGLNPKISDI
-3170 PNVEKDNDFNKTVSA
+3170 PSIEKDNDFNKTVSA
-3185 QMTLSYAKKR
+3185 QMTLSYAEKR

-3211 DGNGHTLEGV
+3211 DGNGHTLEGI

-3233 TIRIDGKGIYN
+3233 TVRIDGKGIYN

-3257 NPKDAGGFGEGS
+3257 DPRDAGGFGEGS
-3269 RIIAGSLLAK
+3269 RILAGSLLAK

-3297 AENVRTHEEGVMRTL
+3297 AENARTHEEGVMRTL
-3312 TKNEAQLDGNYVEFD
+3312 TKSDAQLDGNYVEFD

-3387 DNGLQNMTLIFKQ
+3387 DNGLQNMTLVFKQ

-3409 KGGYT
+3409 KAGYT

-3425 IEAEQ
+3425 IEPEQ
-3430 MSELTRAYA
+3430 MFELTRAYA
-3439 KTLPDADLV
+3439 KTLPDAVLV

-3461 NCNSEKFRRENK
+3461 DCNSDKFRRENK
-3473 ANNLSYQFAQSII
+3473 ENNLSYQFAQSII

-3493 IKLDFEGKK
+3493 IKLDFEDKK
-3502 IVYVKESSEWRTNL
+3502 IVYVQESSEWGTSL
-3516 SSKEEAFFNKEGYIF
+3516 SSKEEAFFKKEGYIF
-3531 ANMGTELGIED
+3531 ANMGRELGIED

-3571 AVNLIT
+3571 AINLIT
-3577 SNDKMGL
+3577 SNDKIGL
-3584 FPKEG
+3584 FPEEG

-3607 YAAVNSKNLDGVFIH
+3607 YAAVNSGNLDGVFIN
-3622 TNKLK
+3622 TKTLQS
-3627 AESFPTMLTNVLCEM
+3627 ESFPTMLTNVLCEM
-3642 LEGQTSK
+3642 LEEQTNK
-3649 NLSSYSYNQTELIR
+3649 ALSSYSYNQTELIR
-3663 SQLNTLITQPQIIEK
+3663 SQLNTLITQPQIVEK
-3678 LNILEKIY
+3678 LNILEKMY

>member
-1 MAEYNVQQKQFIQEY
+1 
-16 KAQHKLTNQTDEQI
+16 

-61 TNGQI
+61 ANGQI

-93 SSEGKEVTTDEN
+93 PSEGKEVTTDEN

-190 ALETDKDGN
+190 ALETDKYGN

-233 FDGKKVTTMYNGK
+233 FDGKKVTTMYKGK

-266 GIKRYA
+266 GVKRYA

-308 PKKGKGAITQ
+308 PQKGKDAITQ

-344 SLNKYNQF
+344 SINKYNQF
-352 ESKRLTKE
+352 ESKRLINE
-360 INSGEVQNIKLA
+360 INSGEVKNVKLA
-372 KSYNNVYEFA
+372 KNYGNVYEFA

-396 NQINEEANKLILLN
+396 NQINEEANKLIILN
-410 GEKFSYKAGKTVKV
+410 GKDFSYKTGKTVKI

-437 TKYGFKASAG
+437 TKYGFKASAE

-513 MAYQRNSKPISIES
+513 MAYQRNSKPISIET

-536 IKSELGKTVLERLSQ
+536 IKSDLGKTVLDRLSQ

-567 FNNKTLDSVASML
+567 FNNKTLDGVASML

-598 TPRAKAEKGKR
+598 TPRAKAEKEKR
-609 AVRIAAAE
+609 AVRTAAAE

-637 GWMNVG
+637 GWMNVA

-657 PTDVATCFDAVIKRL
+657 PTDVATCFDAVVKRL
-672 EKEKQYA
+672 EKEKQFA

-770 WAGSKVAT
+770 WAGGKIAA
-778 KLAPYVPKVLSKL
+778 KLAPYVPKVLSKI
-791 GATTVMNVGGNSVTV
+791 GAATVMNVGGNSVTV

-858 AKFGAFAGLLNST
+858 GKFGAFAGLLNST

-894 VAKTLEKGEAVT
+894 VAKTLEKGEAT
-906 GTEVMKTF
+906 GADVMKTF
-914 IAKQAPGMVAKTAGT
+914 IAKQTPGMIAQTVGA

-942 NEITKELLKTDANGQ
+942 NEITKKLLQTDANGE
-957 RHLPKDLTEEGLTN
+957 RHLPKDLTEEGLTQ
-971 YLWTHLKGQAANL
+971 YLLKKIPEELWKQTKGI

-993 IFMHKGAIVERER
+993 IFMHKGAVVERER
-1006 MMNENLSK
+1006 IMNENLSK
-1014 CEMLSNV
+1014 CEMLGKV

-1060 LMDMAMNS
+1060 LMDMAANS

-1119 AREEKVDLFNP
+1119 ATEEKVDLFNP

-1177 RSADFKKLVKECGSD
+1177 RSADFKNLAKKCGSD
-1192 KEAFCKGVISILSE
+1192 KEAFCEGVISILSE

-1239 NSSENNV
+1239 NSTENNV

-1251 LISHEYIHMLQYRD
+1251 LISHEYVHMLQYRD

-1284 IPQEKKESQLS
+1284 IPHEKKESQLS
-1295 EILKSPYTKK
+1295 EILKSSYTKK

-1338 PNKDMKGYTNQGV
+1338 PNKDMKGYTNQGI

-1356 HLGSGKLGNNTTQL
+1356 NLGSGKLGNNTTQL

-1398 QDIKNNTS
+1398 QDIKDNTS
-1406 PKKAENFV
+1406 PKKAKNIV
-1414 VNEDGSITRIDNTQ
+1414 VNEDGSIT
-1428 KGVIQSDSNISN
+1428 
-1440 KVKDYIL
+1440 
-1447 SNLSKRYKNKTPEEL
+1447 
-1462 EFLISNIAS
+1462 FA
-1471 GTNDDINVITK
+1471 
-1482 RLNIINEANPRYLQ
+1482 
-1496 DFLNKNMGN
+1496 
-1505 AGFIL
+1505 
-1510 DNYKTIY
+1510 
-1517 DKIILNDNFQDLG
+1517 
-1530 PDKFNFVKFITSDN
+1530 
-1544 LQKII
+1544 
-1549 DTIDKPGF
+1549 
-1557 PNLVKS
+1557 
-1563 TIYDSK
+1563 
-1569 NHNVELGN
+1569 
-1577 ETVKINSALLVHLL
+1577 
-1591 TGQQYSSATEFNKAV
+1591 
-1606 NGLTEANHRIESDNI
+1606 
-1621 CPYNQIAEGILTQ
+1621 
-1634 KPELAQIAKE
+1634 
-1644 FQKHISKGGNA
+1644 
-1655 DKFFKELEKSGR
+1655 
-1667 LPHEIELKTIVPD
+1667 
-1680 KNALIV
+1680 
-1686 PSDLLDVFIE
+1686 
-1696 RTNQAT
+1696 
-1702 EKDAHNLRNKK
+1702 
-1713 LGNNTIGNI
+1713 NNT

-1746 FNEKVG
+1746 FNEKLG
-1752 KFHNILYGNKVEKI
+1752 KYAQNNVKKIENI
-1766 STPEDLAAVKEF
+1766 STLEDLAAVKEF

-1784 EEGKKQFRDSYEII
+1784 EEGKKQFSNIDYEII
-1798 DRINANNIADFKE
+1798 DKINAKNIIDFKD
-1811 LVETINGQKELS
+1811 LVETMKTQKDLS
-1823 DDIKHSLL
+1823 EDIKSNLL
-1831 YDAIAGESLKET
+1831 YGAIAEESLRET

-1853 DLTKLNELE
+1853 DVAKLNELE
-1862 GFDRIMLSGSSA
+1862 IFDRTMLSGSST

-1898 NIFKHVLSIGYS
+1898 NIFKHVVLAIDKNFA
-1910 VEKTKSLYDTF
+1910 KTKSLYDTF

-1935 EGLENSDVNAIKQ
+1935 EGLEDSDVNAIKQ

-1961 DISWIMFR
+1961 DMNWIMFR

-1989 KASNKEIC
+1989 KATNKEIC

-2011 KDLVQKAFANGDK
+2011 KDLVQKAFANGDE

-2034 LNKLSHHG
+2034 LNKLTKG
-2042 AYSKEFV
+2042 VYSKEFV

-2080 NKEISSYQVDMMLNY
+2080 NKEISSFQVDMMLNY

-2100 RTQKLIHTLDCG
+2100 RTQKLINNLNNG
-2112 ITKLPELE
+2112 YTKLPEFE
-2120 VMNQLRTDF
+2120 VISQNRADLIE
-2129 LGIIKKHLPPEKLQE
+2129 IIKKHLPPEKLQE
-2144 IEKSIEDKEE
+2144 IENFSEDKEE
-2154 FESILLGKANSRT
+2154 FEQILIGQASSRT
-2167 LRDVELSPTEE
+2167 LRDVKLSQAEE
-2178 EVTSAIARIAPS
+2178 NVVDNIIRITKPFNYGTDTLHQARS
-2190 LGYEASPMRDAG
+2190 GLEKYFGDRD
-2202 LRLKRYFDERNQNI
+2202 RTI
-2216 SDMNFILLEN
+2216 SDMNYALEN
-2226 ARYKNEA
+2226 AQYKDEA
-2233 TKQQTLAQFN
+2233 TKQQTLAKFN
-2243 DLYPLL
+2243 DLYPRLS
-2249 TNDEIKSIREI
+2249 NDELKDMREI
-2260 YIQTPEKE
+2260 YLKTPEKE
-2268 RQNIDYSLIAK
+2268 RLNIDYSLIAK

-2286 KGTQNYDYYATQK
+2286 KGTQNYDAYAIEK
-2299 ALEFLNCSNA
+2299 ALEFLNCSDA
-2309 EFKQKKHNLETRRQE
+2309 EFKQKKHNLETRRPE

-2379 DPIEAAELIERAEKK
+2379 DPIEAAELIERAEKN

-2420 APVTVTPLPAAGK
+2420 APVAVTPLPAAGK

-2584 AMTYGRSS
+2584 TMTYGRSS

-2633 DYFNHPHNPDFK
+2633 DYFYHPHNPDFK

-2725 RILSRYIKTMTDEEL
+2725 RILSRYVKTMTDEEL

-2783 AHYVYLD
+2783 THYVYLD

-2801 NLGYKIANKSMKDV
+2801 NLGYKIANNSMKDV
-2815 GMQSFYAK
+2815 GMQSFNAK
-2823 DASKLPH
+2823 DESKLPH

-2838 EIRLLEEGVRII
+2838 EIRLLEEGVRIL

-2863 SDEVTKQTY
+2863 SDEVNKPTY

-2919 HKSGPDESEVFSM
+2919 HKSGGDESEVFSR

-2950 AFKKIQTLSK
+2950 AFKKLQTLSK

-2987 EKYKQHIDNLLSVT
+2987 EQYKQHIDNLLSVT
-3001 PEYREYVEP
+3001 PEYKEYVEP
-3010 EPPKEPEPIEYI
+3010 EPPKEPEPIEYT

-3046 ENRRLTSRFNIAGIK
+3046 ENRKLTSRFNIAGIK
-3061 RFAKSFIN
+3061 RFAKSFIH

-3082 GGIILGDD
+3082 GGRILGDD

-3105 KPIAKDQK
+3105 KPIAKAQK

-3128 SRHESYTTLKSSDS
+3128 SKHESYTTLKSSDS

-3160 GGLKPKISET
+3160 GGLKPKISDT
-3170 PNVEKDNDFNKTVSA
+3170 PSVEKDNDFNKTVSA
-3185 QMTLSYAKKR
+3185 QMTLSYAEKR

-3297 AENVRTHEEGVMRTL
+3297 AENARTHEEGVMRTL

-3362 GFKVTPDK
+3362 GFKVSPDK

-3387 DNGLQNMTLIFKQ
+3387 DNGLQNMTIIFKQ

-3493 IKLDFEGKK
+3493 IKLDFEDKK
-3502 IVYVKESSEWRTNL
+3502 IVYVQESSEWRTNL
-3516 SSKEEAFFNKEGYIF
+3516 SSKEEAFFKKEGYIF

-3556 KPTEQQAKQLQILNE
+3556 KPTTQQAKQLQILNE

-3584 FPKEG
+3584 FPEEG

-3622 TNKLK
+3622 TNNLK
-3627 AESFPTMLTNVLCEM
+3627 AKSFPTMLTNVLCEM

>member
-41 GVVYPGFEHLANPN
+41 GVVYPGFEHLAKPN

-61 TNGQI
+61 ANGQI
-66 FDTSNKSDENKGIS
+66 FDTSNKPDENKGIS
-80 VEKSSTTETSDNL
+80 VERSSTTETSDNL

-344 SLNKYNQF
+344 SINKYNKF
-352 ESKRLTKE
+352 ETRRLTKE

-410 GEKFSYKAGKTVKV
+410 GEKFSYKAGKTVKI

-551 VDQAQLNKIS
+551 VDQTQLNKIS

-693 RQAFKDL
+693 KQAFKDL

-778 KLAPYVPKVLSKL
+778 KLAPYVPKVLSKI
-791 GATTVMNVGGNSVTV
+791 GAATVMNVGGNSVTV

-847 WQAYKEGNVES
+847 WQAYKKGNVES
-858 AKFGAFAGLLNST
+858 GKFGAFAGLLNST

-971 YLWTHLKGQAANL
+971 YLWKHLKGQAANL

-1032 VYEVTMPNGNR
+1032 IYEVTMPNGNR

-1068 KTTATEANPNAPK
+1068 KTTAAEANPNAPK

-1119 AREEKVDLFNP
+1119 ATEEKVDLFNP

-1137 EPAPEVKDEVTSL
+1137 EPAPKVKDEVTSL

-1239 NSSENNV
+1239 NSTENNV

-1356 HLGSGKLGNNTTQL
+1356 HLGSGKLGNNTAQL

-1398 QDIKNNTS
+1398 QDNKDNTS
-1406 PKKAENFV
+1406 TKKTANFV
-1414 VNEDGSITRIDNTQ
+1414 VNEDGSIT
-1428 KGVIQSDSNISN
+1428 
-1440 KVKDYIL
+1440 
-1447 SNLSKRYKNKTPEEL
+1447 
-1462 EFLISNIAS
+1462 FA
-1471 GTNDDINVITK
+1471 
-1482 RLNIINEANPRYLQ
+1482 
-1496 DFLNKNMGN
+1496 
-1505 AGFIL
+1505 
-1510 DNYKTIY
+1510 
-1517 DKIILNDNFQDLG
+1517 
-1530 PDKFNFVKFITSDN
+1530 
-1544 LQKII
+1544 
-1549 DTIDKPGF
+1549 
-1557 PNLVKS
+1557 
-1563 TIYDSK
+1563 
-1569 NHNVELGN
+1569 
-1577 ETVKINSALLVHLL
+1577 
-1591 TGQQYSSATEFNKAV
+1591 
-1606 NGLTEANHRIESDNI
+1606 
-1621 CPYNQIAEGILTQ
+1621 
-1634 KPELAQIAKE
+1634 
-1644 FQKHISKGGNA
+1644 
-1655 DKFFKELEKSGR
+1655 
-1667 LPHEIELKTIVPD
+1667 
-1680 KNALIV
+1680 
-1686 PSDLLDVFIE
+1686 
-1696 RTNQAT
+1696 
-1702 EKDAHNLRNKK
+1702 
-1713 LGNNTIGNI
+1713 NNT

-1741 DFIKE
+1741 DFIKDV
-1746 FNEKVG
+1746 NEKLGEYAKYCVKG
-1752 KFHNILYGNKVEKI
+1752 IENT

-1784 EEGKKQFRDSYEII
+1784 EEGKKQFSNISYDII
-1798 DRINANNIADFKE
+1798 DKINAKNITDFKE
-1811 LVETINGQKELS
+1811 LVETMKAQKDLS
-1823 DDIKHSLL
+1823 DDIKSNLL
-1831 YDAIAGESLKET
+1831 YGAIAEESLKET

-1862 GFDRIMLSGSSA
+1862 IFDRTMLSGSST

-1880 DFYKEIKT
+1880 DFYKAIKT

-1927 KEWFAKIQ
+1927 KECFAKIQ
-1935 EGLENSDVNAIKQ
+1935 EGLEDSDVNAIKQ

-1989 KASNKEIC
+1989 KATNEEIC
-1997 EILNKTNKDNLDIA
+1997 ETLNKTNKDNLDIA
-2011 KDLVQKAFANGDK
+2011 KDLVQKAFANGDE

-2034 LNKLSHHG
+2034 LNKLTRG
-2042 AYSKEFV
+2042 VYSKEFV

-2100 RTQKLIHTLDCG
+2100 RTQKLIDNLDNG
-2112 ITKLPELE
+2112 YTKLSEFE
-2120 VMNQLRTDF
+2120 VMNQLRMDF
-2129 LGIIKKHLPPEKLQE
+2129 IELIKKHLPPERLQE
-2144 IEKSIEDKEE
+2144 LERKFSNDKET
-2154 FESILLGKANSRT
+2154 FEDMLLQQAFKLKG
-2167 LRDVELSPTEE
+2167 VELSPAEE
-2178 EVTSAIARIAPS
+2178 KVVNDITRI
-2190 LGYEASPMRDAG
+2190 SPPLSIGTTVLYGVKSGLEKYFGDRD
-2202 LRLKRYFDERNQNI
+2202 RTI
-2216 SDMNFILLEN
+2216 SDMNYALEN
-2226 ARYKNEA
+2226 AQYKDEA
-2233 TKQQTLAQFN
+2233 TKQQTLAKFN
-2243 DLYPLL
+2243 DLYPRLSTSEL
-2249 TNDEIKSIREI
+2249 ATIKNI
-2260 YIQTPEKE
+2260 YFQLPPKE
-2268 RQNIDYSLIAK
+2268 RLNIDYSLIAK

-2286 KGTQNYDYYATQK
+2286 KGTQNYDADAIEK
-2299 ALEFLNCSNA
+2299 ALEFLNCSDA
-2309 EFKQKKHNLETRRQE
+2309 EFKQKKHNLETRSPE

-2420 APVTVTPLPAAGK
+2420 APVAVTPLPAAGK

-2599 MTQTLSKNSEKVK
+2599 MTQTLSKNNEKVK

-2751 GESGTEKDRLNDMYV
+2751 GEGGTEKDNLNDMYV
-2766 PFVREA
+2766 PFVKEA

-2815 GMQSFYAK
+2815 GMQSFNAK
-2823 DASKLPH
+2823 DESKLPH

-2838 EIRLLEEGVRII
+2838 EIRLLEEGVRIL

-2863 SDEVTKQTY
+2863 SDEVNKPTY

-2878 HGTGAEAIIEA
+2878 HGAGAEAIIEG

-2894 HWMRDSHLLLQNYVG
+2894 HWMRDSHLLMQNYVG

-2919 HKSGPDESEVFSM
+2919 HKSGGDESEVFSM

-2960 MFDEVRSQEFNKQIP
+2960 MFNEVRSQEFNKQIP

-3010 EPPKEPEPIEYI
+3010 EPPKEPAPIEYT

-3069 KILRHKPSKVEED
+3069 KILRHKPSKIEED

-3090 DFASFTIDA
+3090 DFESFTIDA

-3160 GGLKPKISET
+3160 GGLKPKISDT
-3170 PNVEKDNDFNKTVSA
+3170 PSVEKDNDFNKTVSA

-3493 IKLDFEGKK
+3493 IKLDFEDKK

>member
-41 GVVYPGFEHLANPN
+41 GVVYPGFEHLAKPN

-61 TNGQI
+61 ANGQI
-66 FDTSNKSDENKGIS
+66 FDTSNKPDENKGIS
-80 VEKSSTTETSDNL
+80 VERSSTTETSDNL

-308 PKKGKGAITQ
+308 PKKGKDAITQ

-331 DSYPMRVRKSKEE
+331 DSYPMRVRKSKAE

-360 INSGEVQNIKLA
+360 INSGEIQNIKLA

-410 GEKFSYKAGKTVKV
+410 GEKFSYKAGKTVKI

-551 VDQAQLNKIS
+551 VDQTQLNKIS

-693 RQAFKDL
+693 KQAFKDL

-778 KLAPYVPKVLSKL
+778 KLAPYVPKVLSKI
-791 GATTVMNVGGNSVTV
+791 GAATVMNVGGNSVTV

-838 YSGEDAVKE
+838 YSGEDAIKE

-858 AKFGAFAGLLNST
+858 GKFGAFAGLLNST

-1081 GMNVEEDALLE
+1081 GMNVEENALLE

-1119 AREEKVDLFNP
+1119 ATEGKVDLFNP

-1239 NSSENNV
+1239 NSTENNV

-1265 ILAQYGEKG
+1265 ILAQYGETG

-1398 QDIKNNTS
+1398 QDNKDNTS
-1406 PKKAENFV
+1406 TKKTANFV
-1414 VNEDGSITRIDNTQ
+1414 VNEDGSIT
-1428 KGVIQSDSNISN
+1428 
-1440 KVKDYIL
+1440 
-1447 SNLSKRYKNKTPEEL
+1447 
-1462 EFLISNIAS
+1462 FA
-1471 GTNDDINVITK
+1471 
-1482 RLNIINEANPRYLQ
+1482 
-1496 DFLNKNMGN
+1496 
-1505 AGFIL
+1505 
-1510 DNYKTIY
+1510 
-1517 DKIILNDNFQDLG
+1517 
-1530 PDKFNFVKFITSDN
+1530 
-1544 LQKII
+1544 
-1549 DTIDKPGF
+1549 
-1557 PNLVKS
+1557 
-1563 TIYDSK
+1563 
-1569 NHNVELGN
+1569 
-1577 ETVKINSALLVHLL
+1577 
-1591 TGQQYSSATEFNKAV
+1591 
-1606 NGLTEANHRIESDNI
+1606 
-1621 CPYNQIAEGILTQ
+1621 
-1634 KPELAQIAKE
+1634 
-1644 FQKHISKGGNA
+1644 
-1655 DKFFKELEKSGR
+1655 
-1667 LPHEIELKTIVPD
+1667 
-1680 KNALIV
+1680 
-1686 PSDLLDVFIE
+1686 
-1696 RTNQAT
+1696 
-1702 EKDAHNLRNKK
+1702 
-1713 LGNNTIGNI
+1713 NNT

-1729 EITSENFEQQKA
+1729 EITSENFEQQKE
-1741 DFIKE
+1741 DFINE

-1766 STPEDLAAVKEF
+1766 STPEDLAAVKDF

-1927 KEWFAKIQ
+1927 KEWFTKIQ

-1989 KASNKEIC
+1989 KATNEEIC
-1997 EILNKTNKDNLDIA
+1997 DILNKTNKDNLDIA
-2011 KDLVQKAFANGDK
+2011 KDLVQKAFANGDE
-2024 KAEKYNVVII
+2024 KAEKYNIVII
-2034 LNKLSHHG
+2034 LNRLTRG
-2042 AYSKEFV
+2042 VYSKEFV

-2100 RTQKLIHTLDCG
+2100 RTQKLIDNLDNG
-2112 ITKLPELE
+2112 YTKLSEFE
-2120 VMNQLRTDF
+2120 VMNQLRMDF
-2129 LGIIKKHLPPEKLQE
+2129 IELIKKHLPPERLQE
-2144 IEKSIEDKEE
+2144 LERKFSNDKET
-2154 FESILLGKANSRT
+2154 FENMLLQQAFKLKG
-2167 LRDVELSPTEE
+2167 VELSPAEE
-2178 EVTSAIARIAPS
+2178 KVVNDITRI
-2190 LGYEASPMRDAG
+2190 SPPLSIGTTVLYGVKSGLEKYFGDRD
-2202 LRLKRYFDERNQNI
+2202 RTI
-2216 SDMNFILLEN
+2216 SDMNYALEN
-2226 ARYKNEA
+2226 AQYKDEA
-2233 TKQQTLAQFN
+2233 TKQQTLAKFN
-2243 DLYPLL
+2243 DLYPRLSKSEL
-2249 TNDEIKSIREI
+2249 ATIKNI
-2260 YIQTPEKE
+2260 YFQLPPKE
-2268 RQNIDYSLIAK
+2268 RLNIDYSLIAK

-2286 KGTQNYDYYATQK
+2286 KGTQNYDADAIKK
-2299 ALEFLNCSNA
+2299 ALEFLNCSDA
-2309 EFKQKKHNLETRRQE
+2309 EFKQKKHNLETRRPE

-2420 APVTVTPLPAAGK
+2420 APVAVTPLPAAGK

-2599 MTQTLSKNSEKVK
+2599 MTQTLSKNNEKVK

-2633 DYFNHPHNPDFK
+2633 DYFYHPHNPDFK

-2815 GMQSFYAK
+2815 GMQSFNAK
-2823 DASKLPH
+2823 DESKLPH

-2838 EIRLLEEGVRII
+2838 EIRLLEEGVRIL

-2863 SDEVTKQTY
+2863 SDEVNKPTY

-2878 HGTGAEAIIEA
+2878 HGAGAEAIIEG

-2894 HWMRDSHLLLQNYVG
+2894 HWMRDSHLLMQNYVG

-2919 HKSGPDESEVFSM
+2919 HKSGGDESEVFSM

-3010 EPPKEPEPIEYI
+3010 EPPKEPAPIEYT
-3022 GDENRIVSTGN
+3022 GDKNRIVSTGN

-3069 KILRHKPSKVEED
+3069 KILRHKPSKIEED

-3160 GGLKPKISET
+3160 GGLKPKISDT
-3170 PNVEKDNDFNKTVSA
+3170 PSVEKDNDFNKTVSA

-3297 AENVRTHEEGVMRTL
+3297 AENARTHEEGVMRTL

-3493 IKLDFEGKK
+3493 IKLDFEDKK

-3556 KPTEQQAKQLQILNE
+3556 KPTEQQAKQLKILNE

>member
-41 GVVYPGFEHLANPN
+41 GVVYPGFEHLAKPN

-61 TNGQI
+61 ANGQI
-66 FDTSNKSDENKGIS
+66 FDTSNKPDENKGIS
-80 VEKSSTTETSDNL
+80 VERSSTTETSDNL

-344 SLNKYNQF
+344 SINKYNKF
-352 ESKRLTKE
+352 ETRRLTKE

-410 GEKFSYKAGKTVKV
+410 GEKFSYKAGKTVKI

-551 VDQAQLNKIS
+551 VDQTQLNKIS

-778 KLAPYVPKVLSKL
+778 KLAPYVPKVLSKI
-791 GATTVMNVGGNSVTV
+791 GAATVMNVGGNSVTV

-858 AKFGAFAGLLNST
+858 GKFGAFAGLLNST

-1081 GMNVEEDALLE
+1081 GMNVEENALLE

-1119 AREEKVDLFNP
+1119 ATEGKVDLFNP

-1192 KEAFCKGVISILSE
+1192 KEAFCKSVISILSE

-1239 NSSENNV
+1239 NSTENNV

-1265 ILAQYGEKG
+1265 ILAQYGETG

-1398 QDIKNNTS
+1398 QDNKDNTS
-1406 PKKAENFV
+1406 TKKTANFV
-1414 VNEDGSITRIDNTQ
+1414 VNEDGSIT
-1428 KGVIQSDSNISN
+1428 
-1440 KVKDYIL
+1440 
-1447 SNLSKRYKNKTPEEL
+1447 
-1462 EFLISNIAS
+1462 FA
-1471 GTNDDINVITK
+1471 
-1482 RLNIINEANPRYLQ
+1482 
-1496 DFLNKNMGN
+1496 
-1505 AGFIL
+1505 
-1510 DNYKTIY
+1510 
-1517 DKIILNDNFQDLG
+1517 
-1530 PDKFNFVKFITSDN
+1530 
-1544 LQKII
+1544 
-1549 DTIDKPGF
+1549 
-1557 PNLVKS
+1557 
-1563 TIYDSK
+1563 
-1569 NHNVELGN
+1569 
-1577 ETVKINSALLVHLL
+1577 
-1591 TGQQYSSATEFNKAV
+1591 
-1606 NGLTEANHRIESDNI
+1606 
-1621 CPYNQIAEGILTQ
+1621 
-1634 KPELAQIAKE
+1634 
-1644 FQKHISKGGNA
+1644 
-1655 DKFFKELEKSGR
+1655 
-1667 LPHEIELKTIVPD
+1667 
-1680 KNALIV
+1680 
-1686 PSDLLDVFIE
+1686 
-1696 RTNQAT
+1696 
-1702 EKDAHNLRNKK
+1702 
-1713 LGNNTIGNI
+1713 NNT

-1741 DFIKE
+1741 DFIKDV
-1746 FNEKVG
+1746 NEKLGEYAKYCV
-1752 KFHNILYGNKVEKI
+1752 KKIENI

-1784 EEGKKQFRDSYEII
+1784 EEGKKQFSNISYDII
-1798 DRINANNIADFKE
+1798 DKINAKNIADFKE
-1811 LVETINGQKELS
+1811 LVETMKAQKDLS
-1823 DDIKHSLL
+1823 DDIKSNLL
-1831 YDAIAGESLKET
+1831 YGAIAEESLKET

-1862 GFDRIMLSGSSA
+1862 IFDRTMLSGSST

-1880 DFYKEIKT
+1880 DFYKAIKT

-1910 VEKTKSLYDTF
+1910 VEKTKALYDTF
-1921 AGENIS
+1921 AEENIS
-1927 KEWFAKIQ
+1927 KELFEKIR
-1935 EGLENSDVNAIKQ
+1935 EGIENSDVNAIKQ

-2100 RTQKLIHTLDCG
+2100 RTQKLIDNLNNG
-2112 ITKLPELE
+2112 YTKLSEFE
-2120 VMNQLRTDF
+2120 VMNQLRMDF
-2129 LGIIKKHLPPEKLQE
+2129 IELIKKHLPPERLQE
-2144 IEKSIEDKEE
+2144 LERKFSNDKET
-2154 FESILLGKANSRT
+2154 FEDMLLQQAFKLKG
-2167 LRDVELSPTEE
+2167 VELSPAEE
-2178 EVTSAIARIAPS
+2178 KVVNDITRI
-2190 LGYEASPMRDAG
+2190 SPPLSIGTTVLYGVKSGLEKYFGDRD
-2202 LRLKRYFDERNQNI
+2202 RTI
-2216 SDMNFILLEN
+2216 SDMNYALEN
-2226 ARYKNEA
+2226 AQYKDEA
-2233 TKQQTLAQFN
+2233 TKQQTLAKFN
-2243 DLYPLL
+2243 DLYPRLSTSEL
-2249 TNDEIKSIREI
+2249 ATIKNI
-2260 YIQTPEKE
+2260 YFQLPPKE
-2268 RQNIDYSLIAK
+2268 RLNIDYSLIAK

-2286 KGTQNYDYYATQK
+2286 KGTQNYDADAIKK
-2299 ALEFLNCSNA
+2299 ALEFLNCSDA
-2309 EFKQKKHNLETRRQE
+2309 EFKQKKHNLETRRPE

-2599 MTQTLSKNSEKVK
+2599 MTQTLSKNNEKVK

-2633 DYFNHPHNPDFK
+2633 DYFYHPHNPDFK

-2815 GMQSFYAK
+2815 GMQSFNAK
-2823 DASKLPH
+2823 DESKLPH

-2838 EIRLLEEGVRII
+2838 EIRLLEEGVRIL

-2863 SDEVTKQTY
+2863 SDEVNKPTY

-2878 HGTGAEAIIEA
+2878 HGAGAEAIIEG

-2894 HWMRDSHLLLQNYVG
+2894 HWMRDSHLLMQNYVG

-2919 HKSGPDESEVFSM
+2919 HKSGGDESEVFSM

-2987 EKYKQHIDNLLSVT
+2987 ERYKQHIDNLLSVT

-3010 EPPKEPEPIEYI
+3010 EPPKEPAPIEYT
-3022 GDENRIVSTGN
+3022 GDKNRIVSTGN

-3069 KILRHKPSKVEED
+3069 KILRHKPSKIEED

-3160 GGLKPKISET
+3160 GGLKPKISDT
-3170 PNVEKDNDFNKTVSA
+3170 PSVEKDNDFNKTVSA

-3387 DNGLQNMTLIFKQ
+3387 DNGLQNMTIIFKQ

-3493 IKLDFEGKK
+3493 IKLDFEDKK